1 MKLLNRM
8 KRSAKKT
15 FTSFLALL
23 TMTSVVSLPS
33 AVTAVHAD
41 GGLDVNTA
49 IANYITVSSSGS
61 HYSFDGGNNFD
72 VIMTGSKAQLD
83 SVGLDCT
90 SGAVAI
96 VAHALR
102 DAGADPYAYF
112 GMLNG
117 VLNTVY
123 PPSLRSYFENHEKWS
138 TVANSPVDASALLP
152 GDILI
157 YGTSGNGHMA
167 VYTGGG
173 QMFDFR
179 SNGHGSSGNYRGFAN
194 YSEYKTTMA
203 SSSGTG
209 RNVLSG
215 VYRAN
220 VDKNV
225 SINLTKVSANTS
237 ITDGLVNAYS
247 LAGAEYGIYSDAAA
261 TNQIGT
267 ITTGADGKG
276 SVNVKVGFSTSTLY
290 YKETKAPK
298 GYCLDATVR
307 PFSFSGTS
315 ASINVSDM
323 PGNDPLRIV
332 LTKNNEM
339 TNGDN
344 PASLAGAQFTVRYYD
359 VDPSNDYTVDQLN
372 AINAT
377 RTWVIETKE
386 TTTSSGK
393 TIYRASLDDKHKVDG
408 DDLYKTKSG
417 IPTIPVG
424 VITVEET
431 KAPDVTYTDEDG
443 NEQLVYTLNN
453 KTLNGNT
460 VLGQQNGKV
469 VMKIS
474 GDGINFNLQ
483 GGNDYTISEIP
494 KKGGFYT
501 SKIDAETGKAEPQG
515 NGSLDGA
522 SYEVIN
528 DNDYQVGTAQVAAA
542 AKGERVWS
550 FTTSNGGVYS
560 SPLDALQVG
569 HYIVRETDP
578 STGYL
583 VAGTT
588 EREMTV
594 NENRQTFL
602 SGDKAFTEQTIR
614 GGFKFQKNDTD
625 TATYPQ
631 GNTNLQAT
639 LKLINTSAN
648 PVWVDSNGDGQF
660 SEEEY
665 FANGEAIKL
674 PQSFV
679 TAGTANTNDATF
691 TTTEDGYFETVT
703 NALPFGS
710 YKIVE
715 VTAPTGFAMDGDS
728 VTETSFDVVNDGEL
742 VDKRFDIKND
752 VFTGKFDVQK
762 MLTSSN
768 NGHSTTM
775 KPEANVEFTAF
786 LKATVDEKFSGDYKL
801 AYETVFGQKP
811 NVEGNATPDDSQTIY
826 DADGNILFTTKEYDV
841 VTTNESGMAYSRD
854 LAYGEYY
861 IFQSS
866 HADGVLDYEGNVSSY
881 DGAIFNVT
889 EENQPTK
896 HFYVANN
903 HQLYILKMNKVSDQT
918 GEKIELNN
926 AVFKIKDSNGNYV
939 KQKIGNK
946 VYDQFSTTTRKM
958 IVDTADG
965 EKVTVDAGTF
975 VTESPSEN
983 DAAKAYT
990 ALGVEAGTYYI
1001 TEVKT
1006 PAGFTTL
1013 KEPIEVVAKESAIT
1027 EVDQDGTNYVE
1038 VEVPETQI
1046 TGKLV
1051 IKKSLEKWEKA
1062 DKTFVNHDDLSG
1074 IGFTLTAKED
1084 IIDPADGSVLV
1095 KAGEQA
1101 VRLTRD
1107 RNNPYEKV
1115 NEIFVDAEGNATVTN
1130 LPLGKYTLTET
1141 TVPDGIV
1148 KSEPK
1153 DIEFAQEKDNVE
1165 KAEYEVT
1172 EEINNKVTKVT
1183 VKKTDVAG
1191 AEIAGAKMSVSDK
1204 KTGATVAEWTSEE
1217 GKYFNIE
1224 GLTIGKTYT
1233 LNEDL
1238 SPLGFVKA
1246 SSIDF
1251 TVDETGAVTEQ
1262 TMIDKILTVRKV
1274 DMCGS
1279 NVEGAQITIYNTD
1292 EEGSKIEDSIVD
1304 QWTTEKGKHHDAN
1317 NLEVG
1322 KTYVASE
1329 TAVPAGYAK
1338 APDYKFTVAD
1348 DKKNQ
1353 TETIYNKQVT
1363 ISKVDAGGK
1372 EVEGAKLTLTDKET
1386 GETVD
1391 QWISTNKTHYPTG
1404 TEIGKTYILTEDTAP
1419 LGYIKSSQVEFTVTD
1434 NGIDQKITMVDEITR
1449 VAKTD
1454 ENGNYVKG
1462 ATLQAVAEDGTVV
1475 DEWVSGSHIVDI
1487 AEADAAKLEGG
1498 ETVTY
1503 ESEDGTVTKIIPVA
1517 KVTENDDEDA
1527 KVVNGS
1533 TDADKEKACEVKT
1546 DEDKGN
1552 TDQDSA
1558 DSEKKE
1564 YTYTAQITK
1573 KDGTTGYYDVDL
1585 NGDETTHR
1593 VSNLNGSSSYTIREV
1608 KTVDG
1613 YYYFEDITTDTTED
1627 GKNQSVTAIDNSI
1640 NYQIAKVDDNGDYV
1654 QGVTL
1659 KLTDITD
1666 ADNPV
1671 KVELPNN
1678 GVTTEKPFDL
1688 NEHQMTAEHTY
1699 ELVESEYV
1707 GGVYKATKMIFTV
1720 PKYGTSEVTTIT
1732 MEDTLTNVSVS
1743 KVDNHGERV
1752 KGAKMSILEGTV
1764 NEEGKVVPAVDENGN
1779 EKAPVYTFTTTD
1791 KATDIS
1797 KYVKGSNEE
1806 SGDVWYVLREDEAPF
1821 GFEKMADQPFK
1832 VTGTNEEHQILVA
1845 VDKRKEYYVS
1855 AVKVDKQNESKLL
1868 KGAELTL
1875 YTKDGKVAK
1884 EVSGKEAK
1892 GLTDGKGNITWR
1904 VEYNGDGTADTLEGY
1919 YVMETKAPQGYKL
1932 NTDKHYVKLSEDYD
1946 FANNNPVKIIVR
1958 DTLLPAVAK
1967 TGDFSNPLLWTG
1979 IFTVAV
1985 AGIFLAV
1992 RARRN
1997 KA

>member
-23 TMTSVVSLPS
+23 TMTSVISLPS

-61 HYSFDGGNNFD
+61 HYSFNGGNNFD

-90 SGAVAI
+90 AGAVAI

-179 SNGHGSSGNYRGFAN
+179 SNGHGYNGNYRGFAN

-209 RNVLSG
+209 SNVLSG

-261 TNQIGT
+261 TNQIGK

-315 ASINVSDM
+315 ASIDVSDM

-393 TIYRASLDDKHKVDG
+393 TIYRASLDDKHKADG

-602 SGDKAFTEQTIR
+602 SGDKTFTEQTIR

-639 LKLINTSAN
+639 LKLINTSVN

-660 SEEEY
+660 SEDEY

-691 TTTEDGYFETVT
+691 TTTTDGYFETVT

-728 VTETSFDVVNDGEL
+728 VTETTFDVTNDGEL

-786 LKATVDEKFSGDYKL
+786 LKATVDEKFGGDYKL

-811 NVEGNATPDDSQTIY
+811 NIEGNPTPDDSQTIY

-854 LAYGEYY
+854 LAYGKYY

-1062 DKTFVNHDDLSG
+1062 DKTFINHDDLSG

-1101 VRLTRD
+1101 VRLTGD

-1172 EEINNKVTKVT
+1172 EEIYNKVTKVT

-1191 AEIAGAKMSVSDK
+1191 AEIAGAKMSVTDK
-1204 KTGATVAEWTSEE
+1204 ETGATVVEWTSEE
-1217 GKYFNIE
+1217 GKDFNIE

-1292 EEGSKIEDSIVD
+1292 EEENKIEDSIVD

-1391 QWISTNKTHYPTG
+1391 QWISTNETHYPTG
-1404 TEIGKTYILTEDTAP
+1404 IEIGKTYILTEDTAP
-1419 LGYIKSSQVEFTVTD
+1419 LGYIKSTQVEFTVTD

-1449 VAKTD
+1449 VSKTD

-1517 KVTENDDEDA
+1517 KVTESDDDDA

-1546 DEDKGN
+1546 DEDKGD
-1552 TDQDSA
+1552 TDHDGA
-1558 DSEKKE
+1558 DSDKKE

-1573 KDGTTGYYDVDL
+1573 TDGTTSYYDVDL

-1627 GKNQSVTAIDNSI
+1627 GKNQSVTAVDNSI

-1666 ADNPV
+1666 AENPIE
-1671 KVELPNN
+1671 VELPNN
-1678 GVTTEKPFDL
+1678 GVTTNEPFKLDKKL
-1688 NEHQMTAEHTY
+1688 IAEHTY

-1707 GGVYKATKMIFTV
+1707 AGVYKATKMEFTV
-1720 PKYGTSEVTTIT
+1720 TKYGTGEVTTIT
-1732 MEDTLTNVSVS
+1732 MMDETTNISVK
-1743 KVDNHGERV
+1743 KVDNYGKPVAGALMQILIPETEEVVYEFTSTDDEHG
-1752 KGAKMSILEGTV
+1752 
-1764 NEEGKVVPAVDENGN
+1764 
-1779 EKAPVYTFTTTD
+1779 
-1791 KATDIS
+1791 TDIS
-1797 KYVKGSNEE
+1797 KYVKGGER
-1806 SGDVWYVLREDEAPF
+1806 YILRESEAPF
-1821 GFEKMADQPFK
+1821 GFNTFEDIEFTVSGKQ
-1832 VTGTNEEHQILVA
+1832 NEAQVLIA
-1845 VDKRKEYYVS
+1845 TDARKTYYVS
-1855 AVKVDKQNESKLL
+1855 AKKVDAQNTSKTL
-1868 KGAELTL
+1868 KGAEITL
-1875 YTKDGKVAK
+1875 FNADNTVAK
-1884 EVSGKEAK
+1884 DVNGKECI
-1892 GLTDGKGNITWR
+1892 GTTDKNGVITWN
-1904 VEYNGDGTADTLEGY
+1904 VEFNGDNGGY
-1919 YVMETKAPQGYKL
+1919 YVKETGAPTGYRINNNK
-1932 NTDKHYVKLSEDYD
+1932 YAVELSEDYD
-1946 FANNNPVKIIVR
+1946 FAQNNPVIIVVN
-1958 DTLLPAVAK
+1958 DEALPAVK
-1967 TGDFSNPLLWTG
+1967 TGVGAPFIAGG
-1979 IFTVAV
+1979 IFVFAIGLLFILNKKKKKSVAE
-1985 AGIFLAV
+1985 
-1992 RARRN
+1992 
-1997 KA
+1997 

>member
-61 HYSFDGGNNFD
+61 HYSFNGGNNFD

-83 SVGLDCT
+83 QVGLDCT
-90 SGAVAI
+90 AGAVAI
-96 VAHALR
+96 VAHALH

-179 SNGHGSSGNYRGFAN
+179 SNGHGYNGNYRGFAN
-194 YSEYKTTMA
+194 YSEYKTAMA

-247 LAGAEYGIYSDAAA
+247 LAGAEYGIYSDAVA
-261 TNQIGT
+261 TNQIGK

-298 GYCLDATVR
+298 GYCLDTTVR
-307 PFSFSGTS
+307 PFSFSGTT

-323 PGNDPLRIV
+323 PGNDPLAIS
-332 LTKNNEM
+332 LKKNNAM
-339 TNGDN
+339 TNGDD
-344 PASLAGAQFTVRYYD
+344 PASLAGAQFTIKYYD
-359 VDPSNDYTVDQLN
+359 LDTSNNYTADQLN
-372 AINAT
+372 GINAT
-377 RTWVIETKE
+377 RTWVIETQKVGSVYY
-386 TTTSSGK
+386 T
-393 TIYRASLDDKHKVDG
+393 RLADKYLVAGSDA
-408 DDLYKTKSG
+408 LYKDG
-417 IPTIPVG
+417 NIPTIPVG

-431 KAPDVTYTDEDG
+431 KAPNITYTDENG

-453 KTLNGNT
+453 KTLDAGENEVLSSNGI
-460 VLGQQNGKV
+460 V
-469 VMKIS
+469 VMKVTS
-474 GDGINFNLQ
+474 VQDNFSLI

-528 DNDYQVGTAQVAAA
+528 DNDYQVGTVQVASA
-542 AKGERVWS
+542 AKGEKVWS

-602 SGDKAFTEQTIR
+602 SGDKTFTEQPVR

-660 SEEEY
+660 SEDEY
-665 FANGEAIKL
+665 FANGETIKL

-691 TTTEDGYFETVT
+691 TTTTDGYFETVT

-728 VTETSFDVVNDGEL
+728 VTETTFDVTNDGEL
-742 VDKRFDIKND
+742 VNKRFDIKND
-752 VFTGKFDVQK
+752 VFTGKLDVQK

-786 LKATVDEKFSGDYKL
+786 LKATVDEKFGGDYKL

-811 NVEGNATPDDSQTIY
+811 NVEGNPTPDDSQTIY
-826 DADGNILFTTKEYDV
+826 DADGNILFTVKEYDV
-841 VTTNESGMAYSRD
+841 LTTNESGMAYSRD

-1101 VRLTRD
+1101 VRLTGD

-1115 NEIFVDAEGNATVTN
+1115 NEIFVDADGNATVTN

-1148 KSEPK
+1148 KSGPK
-1153 DIEFAQEKDNVE
+1153 DIEFAQKKDNVE

-1191 AEIAGAKMSVSDK
+1191 AEIAGAKMSVTDK
-1204 KTGATVAEWTSEE
+1204 ETGATVVEWTSEK
-1217 GKYFNIE
+1217 GKDFNIE
-1224 GLTIGKTYT
+1224 GLTIGKIYT

-1279 NVEGAQITIYNTD
+1279 NVEGAQFTIYNTD
-1292 EEGSKIEDSIVD
+1292 EEGSKIEDSILD

-1329 TAVPAGYAK
+1329 TVVPAGYAK
-1338 APDYKFTVAD
+1338 ARDYKFTVAD

-1372 EVEGAKLTLTDKET
+1372 EVEGAELTLTDKET
-1386 GETVD
+1386 GEIVD

-1404 TEIGKTYILTEDTAP
+1404 IEIGKTYILTEDTAP
-1419 LGYIKSSQVEFTVTD
+1419 LGYIKSTQVEFTVTD

-1462 ATLQAVAEDGTVV
+1462 AALQAVAEDGTVV

-1487 AEADAAKLEGG
+1487 AEADATKLEGG

-1503 ESEDGTVTKIIPVA
+1503 KSEDGTVTKIIPVA

-1627 GKNQSVTAIDNSI
+1627 GKNQSVTAVDNSI

-1659 KLTDITD
+1659 ELTDITD

-1678 GVTTEKPFDL
+1678 GITTNEPFKLDKKL
-1688 NEHQMTAEHTY
+1688 IAEHTY

-1707 GGVYKATKMIFTV
+1707 AGVYKATNITFTV

-1732 MEDTLTNVSVS
+1732 MMDETTNISVK
-1743 KVDNHGERV
+1743 KVDNYGKPVAGALMQILIPETEEVVYEFTSTDDEHG
-1752 KGAKMSILEGTV
+1752 
-1764 NEEGKVVPAVDENGN
+1764 
-1779 EKAPVYTFTTTD
+1779 
-1791 KATDIS
+1791 TDIS
-1797 KYVKGSNEE
+1797 KYVKGGER
-1806 SGDVWYVLREDEAPF
+1806 YILRESEAPF
-1821 GFEKMADQPFK
+1821 GFNTFEDIEFTVSGKQ
-1832 VTGTNEEHQILVA
+1832 NEAQALIA
-1845 VDKRKEYYVS
+1845 TDARKTYYVS
-1855 AVKVDKQNESKLL
+1855 AKKVDAQNTSKTL
-1868 KGAELTL
+1868 KGAEITL
-1875 YTKDGKVAK
+1875 FNADNTVAK
-1884 EVSGKEAK
+1884 DVNGKECV
-1892 GLTDGKGNITWR
+1892 GTTDENGVITWN
-1904 VEYNGDGTADTLEGY
+1904 VEFNGDNGGY
-1919 YVMETKAPQGYKL
+1919 YVKETGAPAGYRINNNK
-1932 NTDKHYVKLSEDYD
+1932 YAVELSEDYD
-1946 FANNNPVKIIVR
+1946 FAQNNPVIIVVN
-1958 DTLLPAVAK
+1958 DEALPAVK
-1967 TGDFSNPLLWTG
+1967 TGVGAPFIAGG
-1979 IFTVAV
+1979 IFVFAIGLLFILNRKKKKSVAE
-1985 AGIFLAV
+1985 
-1992 RARRN
+1992 
-1997 KA
+1997 

>member
-23 TMTSVVSLPS
+23 TMTSVISLPS

-49 IANYITVSSSGS
+49 IANYITVSSSSS

-72 VIMTGSKAQLD
+72 VLMTGTKAQLD

-90 SGAVAI
+90 AGAVAI

-112 GMLNG
+112 DMLNG

-123 PPSLRSYFENHEKWS
+123 PPSLRSYFENHGKWS
-138 TVANSPVDASALLP
+138 TVANGPVDASALLP
-152 GDILI
+152 GDLLI

-194 YSEYKTTMA
+194 YSEYKTAMA

-220 VDKNV
+220 VDKNI

-261 TNQIGT
+261 TNQIGK

-276 SVNVKVGFSTSTLY
+276 SANVKVGFSTSTLY

-315 ASINVSDM
+315 ASINVSDI
-323 PGNDPLRIV
+323 PGNDPLVIT
-332 LTKNNEM
+332 LTKNNAM
-339 TNGDN
+339 TNGDT
-344 PASLAGAQFTVRYYD
+344 PASLAGAQFTIKYYD
-359 VDPSNDYTVDQLN
+359 LDPVTNYTADQLKGLN
-372 AINAT
+372 AV
-377 RTWVIETKE
+377 RTWIIETKE
-386 TTTSSGK
+386 VSGK
-393 TIYRASLDDKHKVDG
+393 FITRLADKYLVEGSDP
-408 DDLYKTKSG
+408 LYKLG
-417 IPTIPVG
+417 NIPTIPVG

-431 KAPDVTYTDEDG
+431 KAPDITFTDEDG

-453 KTLNGNT
+453 KTLDGNGAEITSFNGT
-460 VLGQQNGKV
+460 VVYKITGNNGLNYGLV
-469 VMKIS
+469 
-474 GDGINFNLQ
+474 

-550 FTTSNGGVYS
+550 FITSNGGVYS

-602 SGDKAFTEQTIR
+602 SGDKTFTEQTIR

-625 TATYPQ
+625 TVTYPQ

-639 LKLINTSAN
+639 LKLINTSVN

-660 SEEEY
+660 SEDEY

-691 TTTEDGYFETVT
+691 TTTTDGYFETVT

-728 VTETSFDVVNDGEL
+728 VTETTFDVTNDGEL

-786 LKATVDEKFSGDYKL
+786 LKTTVDEKFGGDYKL

-811 NVEGNATPDDSQTIY
+811 NVEGNPTPDDSQTIY

-1084 IIDPADGSVLV
+1084 IIAPADGSVLV

-1101 VRLTRD
+1101 VRLTGD

-1115 NEIFVDAEGNATVTN
+1115 KEIFVDAEGNATVTN

-1148 KSEPK
+1148 KSGPK

-1191 AEIAGAKMSVSDK
+1191 AEIAGAKMSVTDK
-1204 KTGATVAEWTSEE
+1204 KTGATVVEWTSEE
-1217 GKYFNIE
+1217 GKDFNIE
-1224 GLTIGKTYT
+1224 GLTIGKNYT

-1238 SPLGFVKA
+1238 SPLGFVKV

-1279 NVEGAQITIYNTD
+1279 NVEGAQFTIYNTD

-1329 TAVPAGYAK
+1329 TVVPAGYAK
-1338 APDYKFTVAD
+1338 ARDYKFTVAD

-1372 EVEGAKLTLTDKET
+1372 EVEGAKLILTDKET
-1386 GETVD
+1386 GEIVD

-1404 TEIGKTYILTEDTAP
+1404 IEIGKTYILTEDTAP
-1419 LGYIKSSQVEFTVTD
+1419 LGYIKSTQVEFTVTD

-1517 KVTENDDEDA
+1517 KVTESDDDDA

-1533 TDADKEKACEVKT
+1533 TDADKEE
-1546 DEDKGN
+1546 
-1552 TDQDSA
+1552 
-1558 DSEKKE
+1558 
-1564 YTYTAQITK
+1564 
-1573 KDGTTGYYDVDL
+1573 
-1585 NGDETTHR
+1585 
-1593 VSNLNGSSSYTIREV
+1593 
-1608 KTVDG
+1608 
-1613 YYYFEDITTDTTED
+1613 
-1627 GKNQSVTAIDNSI
+1627 
-1640 NYQIAKVDDNGDYV
+1640 
-1654 QGVTL
+1654 
-1659 KLTDITD
+1659 
-1666 ADNPV
+1666 
-1671 KVELPNN
+1671 
-1678 GVTTEKPFDL
+1678 
-1688 NEHQMTAEHTY
+1688 
-1699 ELVESEYV
+1699 
-1707 GGVYKATKMIFTV
+1707 KAT
-1720 PKYGTSEVTTIT
+1720 TI
-1732 MEDTLTNVSVS
+1732 EDLDTLHIRT
-1743 KVDNHGERV
+1743 R
-1752 KGAKMSILEGTV
+1752 
-1764 NEEGKVVPAVDENGN
+1764 
-1779 EKAPVYTFTTTD
+1779 
-1791 KATDIS
+1791 
-1797 KYVKGSNEE
+1797 
-1806 SGDVWYVLREDEAPF
+1806 
-1821 GFEKMADQPFK
+1821 
-1832 VTGTNEEHQILVA
+1832 
-1845 VDKRKEYYVS
+1845 
-1855 AVKVDKQNESKLL
+1855 
-1868 KGAELTL
+1868 
-1875 YTKDGKVAK
+1875 
-1884 EVSGKEAK
+1884 
-1892 GLTDGKGNITWR
+1892 
-1904 VEYNGDGTADTLEGY
+1904 
-1919 YVMETKAPQGYKL
+1919 
-1932 NTDKHYVKLSEDYD
+1932 
-1946 FANNNPVKIIVR
+1946 
-1958 DTLLPAVAK
+1958 
-1967 TGDFSNPLLWTG
+1967 
-1979 IFTVAV
+1979 
-1985 AGIFLAV
+1985 
-1992 RARRN
+1992 
-1997 KA
+1997 

>member
-23 TMTSVVSLPS
+23 TMTSVISLPS

-49 IANYITVSSSGS
+49 IANYITVSSNGS
-61 HYSFDGGNNFD
+61 HYSFNGGHNFD

-83 SVGLDCT
+83 QVGLDCT
-90 SGAVAI
+90 AGAVAI
-96 VAHALR
+96 VAHALH

-112 GMLNG
+112 DMLNG

-123 PPSLRSYFENHEKWS
+123 PPSLRSYFENHGKWS
-138 TVANSPVDASALLP
+138 TVANGPVDASALLP

-194 YSEYKTTMA
+194 YSEYKTAMA

-237 ITDGLVNAYS
+237 ITDGLVNTYS

-276 SVNVKVGFSTSTLY
+276 SVNVKVGFSTNTLY

-298 GYCLDATVR
+298 GYCLDSTVR

-323 PGNDPLRIV
+323 PGSDPFSISLK
-332 LTKNNEM
+332 KNNAM
-339 TNGDN
+339 TDGSD
-344 PASLAGAQFTVRYYD
+344 PASLAGAQFTIKYYD
-359 VDPSNDYTVDQLN
+359 LDPSNDYTAEQLSG
-372 AINAT
+372 INAK
-377 RTWVIETKE
+377 RTWVIETKFINN
-386 TTTSSGK
+386 G
-393 TIYRASLDDKHKVDG
+393 YRARLQDDFLVAG
-408 DDLYKTKSG
+408 SSELFRNIAG
-417 IPTIPVG
+417 VPTIPTG

-431 KAPDVTYTDEDG
+431 KAPDITYTDENG

-453 KTLNGNT
+453 KTLNSSGNEI
-460 VLGQQNGKV
+460 LGTNGVV

-474 GDGINFNLQ
+474 ADASQSSYYLV

-528 DNDYQVGTAQVAAA
+528 DNDYQVGTAQVASA

-583 VAGTT
+583 VAGTI

-602 SGDKAFTEQTIR
+602 SGDKTFTEQTIR

-639 LKLINTSAN
+639 LKLINTSVN
-648 PVWVDSNGDGQF
+648 PVWLDSNGDGQF
-660 SEEEY
+660 SEDEY
-665 FANGEAIKL
+665 FANEEAIKL

-691 TTTEDGYFETVT
+691 TTTTDGYFETVT

-728 VTETSFDVVNDGEL
+728 VTETTFDVTNDGEL
-742 VDKRFDIKND
+742 VDKRFDIKNN

-786 LKATVDEKFSGDYKL
+786 LKATVDEKFGGDYKL

-811 NVEGNATPDDSQTIY
+811 NVEGNPTPDDSQTIY

-990 ALGVEAGTYYI
+990 ALGAEAGTYYI

-1101 VRLTRD
+1101 VRLTGD

-1148 KSEPK
+1148 KSGPK

-1183 VKKTDVAG
+1183 VKKTDVVG
-1191 AEIAGAKMSVSDK
+1191 AEIAGAKMSVTDK
-1204 KTGATVAEWTSEE
+1204 KTGATVVEWTSEE
-1217 GKYFNIE
+1217 GKDFNIE
-1224 GLTIGKTYT
+1224 GLTIGKNYT

-1279 NVEGAQITIYNTD
+1279 NVEGAQFTIYNTD

-1329 TAVPAGYAK
+1329 TVVPAGYAK

-1386 GETVD
+1386 GKIVD

-1404 TEIGKTYILTEDTAP
+1404 IEIGKTYILTEDTAP
-1419 LGYIKSSQVEFTVTD
+1419 LGYIKSTQVEFTVTD

-1475 DEWVSGSHIVDI
+1475 DEWVSGSHIVGI
-1487 AEADAAKLEGG
+1487 AEADATKLEGG

-1503 ESEDGTVTKIIPVA
+1503 ESEDGTVTKIIPVV
-1517 KVTENDDEDA
+1517 KVTQSDDDDA

-1546 DEDKGN
+1546 DEDKGD
-1552 TDQDSA
+1552 TDHDSA
-1558 DSEKKE
+1558 DSDKKE

-1573 KDGTTGYYDVDL
+1573 TDGTISYYDVDL

-1627 GKNQSVTAIDNSI
+1627 GKNQSVTAVDNSI
-1640 NYQIAKVDDNGDYV
+1640 NYQIAKVDDNGEYV

-1666 ADNPV
+1666 AENPV
-1671 KVELPNN
+1671 EVELPNN
-1678 GVTTEKPFDL
+1678 GITTNEPFKLDKKL
-1688 NEHQMTAEHTY
+1688 IAEHTY

-1707 GGVYKATKMIFTV
+1707 TGVYKATNITFTV

-1732 MEDTLTNVSVS
+1732 MMDETTNITVK
-1743 KVDNHGERV
+1743 KVDNYGKPVAGALMQILVPETEEVVYEFTSTDDEHG
-1752 KGAKMSILEGTV
+1752 S
-1764 NEEGKVVPAVDENGN
+1764 
-1779 EKAPVYTFTTTD
+1779 
-1791 KATDIS
+1791 DIS
-1797 KYVKGSNEE
+1797 KYVKGGER
-1806 SGDVWYVLREDEAPF
+1806 YILRESEAPF
-1821 GFEKMADQPFK
+1821 GFNTFEDIEFTVSGKK
-1832 VTGTNEEHQILVA
+1832 NEAQVLIATDV
-1845 VDKRKEYYVS
+1845 RKTYYVS
-1855 AVKVDKQNESKLL
+1855 AKKVDAQNTSKTL
-1868 KGAELTL
+1868 KGAEITL
-1875 YTKDGKVAK
+1875 FNADNTVTKDVN
-1884 EVSGKEAK
+1884 GKECV
-1892 GLTDGKGNITWR
+1892 GTTDENGVITWN
-1904 VEYNGDGTADTLEGY
+1904 VEFNGDNGGY
-1919 YVMETKAPQGYKL
+1919 YVKETGAPAGYRINNNK
-1932 NTDKHYVKLSEDYD
+1932 YAVELSEDYD
-1946 FANNNPVKIIVR
+1946 FAQNNPVIIVVN
-1958 DTLLPAVAK
+1958 DEALPAVK
-1967 TGDFSNPLLWTG
+1967 TGVGAPFIAGG
-1979 IFTVAV
+1979 IFVFAIGLLFILNRKKKKSVAE
-1985 AGIFLAV
+1985 
-1992 RARRN
+1992 
-1997 KA
+1997 

>member
-23 TMTSVVSLPS
+23 TMTSVISLPS

-138 TVANSPVDASALLP
+138 IVANSPVDASALLP

-209 RNVLSG
+209 SNVLSG

-393 TIYRASLDDKHKVDG
+393 TVYRASLDDKHKVDG

-474 GDGINFNLQ
+474 GDGIYFNLQ

-602 SGDKAFTEQTIR
+602 SGDKTFTEQTIR

-631 GNTNLQAT
+631 GNTNLQAI
-639 LKLINTSAN
+639 LKLINTSVN

-660 SEEEY
+660 SEDEY
-665 FANGEAIKL
+665 FANGEAIKF

-691 TTTEDGYFETVT
+691 TTTTDGYFETVT
-703 NALPFGS
+703 NALPLGS

-728 VTETSFDVVNDGEL
+728 VTETTFDVTNDGEL

-786 LKATVDEKFSGDYKL
+786 LKATVDEKFGGDYKL

-811 NVEGNATPDDSQTIY
+811 NVEGNPTPDDSQTIY

-1101 VRLTRD
+1101 VRLTGD

-1153 DIEFAQEKDNVE
+1153 DIEFVQEKDNVE

-1204 KTGATVAEWTSEE
+1204 KTGATVVEWTSEE
-1217 GKYFNIE
+1217 GKDFNIE
-1224 GLTIGKTYT
+1224 GLT
-1233 LNEDL
+1233 
-1238 SPLGFVKA
+1238 
-1246 SSIDF
+1246 
-1251 TVDETGAVTEQ
+1251 
-1262 TMIDKILTVRKV
+1262 
-1274 DMCGS
+1274 
-1279 NVEGAQITIYNTD
+1279 
-1292 EEGSKIEDSIVD
+1292 
-1304 QWTTEKGKHHDAN
+1304 
-1317 NLEVG
+1317 
-1322 KTYVASE
+1322 
-1329 TAVPAGYAK
+1329 
-1338 APDYKFTVAD
+1338 
-1348 DKKNQ
+1348 
-1353 TETIYNKQVT
+1353 
-1363 ISKVDAGGK
+1363 
-1372 EVEGAKLTLTDKET
+1372 
-1386 GETVD
+1386 
-1391 QWISTNKTHYPTG
+1391 
-1404 TEIGKTYILTEDTAP
+1404 IGKTYILTEDTAP
-1419 LGYIKSSQVEFTVTD
+1419 LGYIKSTQVEFTVTD

-1517 KVTENDDEDA
+1517 KVTESDDDDA

-1546 DEDKGN
+1546 DEDKGD
-1552 TDQDSA
+1552 TDHDGA
-1558 DSEKKE
+1558 DSDKKE
-1564 YTYTAQITK
+1564 YSYTAQITK
-1573 KDGTTGYYDVDL
+1573 TDGTISYYDVDL

-1640 NYQIAKVDDNGDYV
+1640 NYQIAKVDDNGNYV

-1666 ADNPV
+1666 AENPV
-1671 KVELPNN
+1671 EVELPNN

-1707 GGVYKATKMIFTV
+1707 GGVYKATKMEFTV
-1720 PKYGTSEVTTIT
+1720 PKYGTSKVTTIT

-1779 EKAPVYTFTTTD
+1779 EKAVYTFTTTE

-1997 KA
+1997 RA

>member
-23 TMTSVVSLPS
+23 TMTSVISLPS

-49 IANYITVSSSGS
+49 IANYITVSSSSS

-72 VIMTGSKAQLD
+72 VLMTGTKAQLD

-90 SGAVAI
+90 AGAVAI

-112 GMLNG
+112 DMLNG

-123 PPSLRSYFENHEKWS
+123 PPSLRSYFENHGKWS
-138 TVANSPVDASALLP
+138 TVANGPVDASALLP
-152 GDILI
+152 GDLLI

-194 YSEYKTTMA
+194 YSEYKTAMA

-261 TNQIGT
+261 TNQIGK

-276 SVNVKVGFSTSTLY
+276 SANVKVGFSTSTLY

-315 ASINVSDM
+315 ASINVSDI
-323 PGNDPLRIV
+323 PGNDPLVIT
-332 LTKNNEM
+332 LTKNNAM
-339 TNGDN
+339 TNGDT
-344 PASLAGAQFTVRYYD
+344 PASLAGAQFTIKYYD
-359 VDPSNDYTVDQLN
+359 LDPVTNYTADQLKGLN
-372 AINAT
+372 AV
-377 RTWVIETKE
+377 RTWIIETKE
-386 TTTSSGK
+386 VSGK
-393 TIYRASLDDKHKVDG
+393 FITRLADKYLVEGSDP
-408 DDLYKTKSG
+408 LYKLG
-417 IPTIPVG
+417 NIPTIPVG

-431 KAPDVTYTDEDG
+431 KAPDITFTDEDG

-453 KTLNGNT
+453 KTLDGNGAEITSFNGT
-460 VLGQQNGKV
+460 VVYKITGNNGLNYGLV
-469 VMKIS
+469 
-474 GDGINFNLQ
+474 

-550 FTTSNGGVYS
+550 FITSNGGVYS

-602 SGDKAFTEQTIR
+602 SGDKTFTEQTIR

-625 TATYPQ
+625 TVTYPQ

-639 LKLINTSAN
+639 LKLINTSVN

-660 SEEEY
+660 SEDEY

-691 TTTEDGYFETVT
+691 TTTTDGYFETVT

-728 VTETSFDVVNDGEL
+728 VTETTFDVTNDGEL

-786 LKATVDEKFSGDYKL
+786 LKTTVDEKFGGDYKL

-811 NVEGNATPDDSQTIY
+811 NVEGNPTPDDSQTIY

-1084 IIDPADGSVLV
+1084 IIAPADGSVLV

-1101 VRLTRD
+1101 VRLTGD

-1115 NEIFVDAEGNATVTN
+1115 KEIFVAAEGNATVTN

-1148 KSEPK
+1148 KSGPK

-1191 AEIAGAKMSVSDK
+1191 AEIAGAKMSVTDK
-1204 KTGATVAEWTSEE
+1204 KTGATVVEWTSEE
-1217 GKYFNIE
+1217 GKDFNIE
-1224 GLTIGKTYT
+1224 GLTIGKNYT

-1238 SPLGFVKA
+1238 SPLGFVKV

-1279 NVEGAQITIYNTD
+1279 NVEGAQFTIYNTD

-1329 TAVPAGYAK
+1329 TVVPAGYAK
-1338 APDYKFTVAD
+1338 ARDYKFTVAD

-1353 TETIYNKQVT
+1353 TKTIYNKQVT

-1372 EVEGAKLTLTDKET
+1372 EVEGAKLILTDKET
-1386 GETVD
+1386 GEIVD

-1404 TEIGKTYILTEDTAP
+1404 IEIGKTYILTEDTAP
-1419 LGYIKSSQVEFTVTD
+1419 LGYIKSTQVEFTVTD

-1517 KVTENDDEDA
+1517 KVTESDDDDA

-1546 DEDKGN
+1546 DEDKGD
-1552 TDQDSA
+1552 TDHDGA
-1558 DSEKKE
+1558 DSDKKE

-1573 KDGTTGYYDVDL
+1573 TDGTTSYYDVDL

-1627 GKNQSVTAIDNSI
+1627 GKNQSVTAVDNSI

-1666 ADNPV
+1666 AENPV
-1671 KVELPNN
+1671 EVELPNN
-1678 GVTTEKPFDL
+1678 GITTNEPFKLDKKL
-1688 NEHQMTAEHTY
+1688 IAEHTY

-1707 GGVYKATKMIFTV
+1707 AGVYKATNITFTV

-1732 MEDTLTNVSVS
+1732 MMDETTNITVK
-1743 KVDNHGERV
+1743 KVDNYGKPVAGALMQILVPETEEVVYEFTSTDDEHG
-1752 KGAKMSILEGTV
+1752 S
-1764 NEEGKVVPAVDENGN
+1764 
-1779 EKAPVYTFTTTD
+1779 
-1791 KATDIS
+1791 DIS
-1797 KYVKGSNEE
+1797 KYVKGGER
-1806 SGDVWYVLREDEAPF
+1806 YILRESEAPF
-1821 GFEKMADQPFK
+1821 GFNTFEDIEFTVSGKK
-1832 VTGTNEEHQILVA
+1832 NEAQVLIATDV
-1845 VDKRKEYYVS
+1845 RKAYYVS
-1855 AVKVDKQNESKLL
+1855 AKKVDAQNTSKTL
-1868 KGAELTL
+1868 KGAEITL
-1875 YTKDGKVAK
+1875 FNADNTVAK
-1884 EVSGKEAK
+1884 DVNGKECV
-1892 GLTDGKGNITWR
+1892 GTTDENGVITWN
-1904 VEYNGDGTADTLEGY
+1904 VEFNGDNGGY
-1919 YVMETKAPQGYKL
+1919 YVKETGAPAGYRINNNK
-1932 NTDKHYVKLSEDYD
+1932 YAVELSEDYD
-1946 FANNNPVKIIVR
+1946 FAQNNPVIIVVN
-1958 DTLLPAVAK
+1958 DEALPAVK
-1967 TGDFSNPLLWTG
+1967 TGVGAPFIAGG
-1979 IFTVAV
+1979 IFVFAIGLLFILNRKKKKSVAE
-1985 AGIFLAV
+1985 
-1992 RARRN
+1992 
-1997 KA
+1997 

>member
-23 TMTSVVSLPS
+23 TMTSVISLPS

-61 HYSFDGGNNFD
+61 HYSFNGGNNFD
-72 VIMTGSKAQLD
+72 VIMTGSKAELD
-83 SVGLDCT
+83 QVGLDCT
-90 SGAVAI
+90 AGAVAI

-179 SNGHGSSGNYRGFAN
+179 SNGHGYNGNYRGFAN

-209 RNVLSG
+209 SNVLSG

-261 TNQIGT
+261 TNQIGK

-393 TIYRASLDDKHKVDG
+393 TIYRASLDDKHKADG

-602 SGDKAFTEQTIR
+602 SGDKTFTEQTIR

-639 LKLINTSAN
+639 LKLINTSVN

-660 SEEEY
+660 SEDEY

-691 TTTEDGYFETVT
+691 TTTTDGYFETVT

-728 VTETSFDVVNDGEL
+728 VTETTFDVTNDGEL

-775 KPEANVEFTAF
+775 KSEANVEFTAF
-786 LKATVDEKFSGDYKL
+786 LKATVDEKFGGDYKL

-811 NVEGNATPDDSQTIY
+811 NVEGNPTPDDSQTIY

-1101 VRLTRD
+1101 VRLTGD

-1172 EEINNKVTKVT
+1172 EEIHNKVTKVT

-1191 AEIAGAKMSVSDK
+1191 AEIAGAKMSVTDK
-1204 KTGATVAEWTSEE
+1204 ETGATVVEWTSEE
-1217 GKYFNIE
+1217 GKDFNIE

-1404 TEIGKTYILTEDTAP
+1404 IEIGKTYILTEDTAP

-1449 VAKTD
+1449 VSKTD

-1517 KVTENDDEDA
+1517 KVTESDDDDA

-1546 DEDKGN
+1546 DEDKGD
-1552 TDQDSA
+1552 TDHDGA
-1558 DSEKKE
+1558 DSDKKE

-1573 KDGTTGYYDVDL
+1573 TDGTTSYYDVDL

-1627 GKNQSVTAIDNSI
+1627 GKNQSVTAVDNSI

-1666 ADNPV
+1666 AENPIE
-1671 KVELPNN
+1671 VELPNN
-1678 GVTTEKPFDL
+1678 GVTTNEPFKLDKKL
-1688 NEHQMTAEHTY
+1688 IAEHTY

-1707 GGVYKATKMIFTV
+1707 AGVYKATKMEFTV
-1720 PKYGTSEVTTIT
+1720 TKYGTGEVTTIT
-1732 MEDTLTNVSVS
+1732 MMDETTNISVK
-1743 KVDNHGERV
+1743 KVDNYGKPVAGALMQILIPETEEVVYEFTSTDDEHG
-1752 KGAKMSILEGTV
+1752 
-1764 NEEGKVVPAVDENGN
+1764 
-1779 EKAPVYTFTTTD
+1779 
-1791 KATDIS
+1791 TDIS
-1797 KYVKGSNEE
+1797 KYVKGGER
-1806 SGDVWYVLREDEAPF
+1806 YILRESEAPF
-1821 GFEKMADQPFK
+1821 GFNTFEDIEFTVSGKQ
-1832 VTGTNEEHQILVA
+1832 NEAQVLIA
-1845 VDKRKEYYVS
+1845 TDARKTYYVS
-1855 AVKVDKQNESKLL
+1855 AKKVDAQNTSKTL
-1868 KGAELTL
+1868 KGAEITL
-1875 YTKDGKVAK
+1875 FNADNTVAK
-1884 EVSGKEAK
+1884 DVNGKECI
-1892 GLTDGKGNITWR
+1892 GTTDKNGVITWN
-1904 VEYNGDGTADTLEGY
+1904 VEFNGDNGGY
-1919 YVMETKAPQGYKL
+1919 YVKETGAPTGYRINNNK
-1932 NTDKHYVKLSEDYD
+1932 YAVELSEDYD
-1946 FANNNPVKIIVR
+1946 FAQNNPVIIVVN
-1958 DTLLPAVAK
+1958 DEALPAVK
-1967 TGDFSNPLLWTG
+1967 TGVGAPFIAGG
-1979 IFTVAV
+1979 IFVFAIGLLFILNKKKKKSVAE
-1985 AGIFLAV
+1985 
-1992 RARRN
+1992 
-1997 KA
+1997 

>member
-23 TMTSVVSLPS
+23 TMTSVISLPS

-72 VIMTGSKAQLD
+72 VLMTGTKAQLD

-90 SGAVAI
+90 AGAVAI

-112 GMLNG
+112 DMLNG

-123 PPSLRSYFENHEKWS
+123 PPSLRSYFENHGKWS
-138 TVANSPVDASALLP
+138 TVANGPVDASALLP
-152 GDILI
+152 GDLLI

-194 YSEYKTTMA
+194 YSEYKTAMA

-261 TNQIGT
+261 TNQIGK

-276 SVNVKVGFSTSTLY
+276 SANVKVGFSTSTLY

-298 GYCLDATVR
+298 GYCLDTTVR
-307 PFSFSGTS
+307 PFSFSGTT

-323 PGNDPLRIV
+323 PGNDPLIIT
-332 LTKNNEM
+332 LTKNNAM
-339 TNGDN
+339 TTGDD
-344 PASLAGAQFTVRYYD
+344 PASLSGAQFTVKYYD
-359 VDPSNDYTVDQLN
+359 LDPSNNYTADQLN
-372 AINAT
+372 GINAT
-377 RTWVIETKE
+377 RTWIIETK
-386 TTTSSGK
+386 
-393 TIYRASLDDKHKVDG
+393 KVGNKYVARLADSYLVNG
-408 DDLYKTKSG
+408 SDTLYKLG
-417 IPTIPVG
+417 NIPTIPVG

-431 KAPDVTYTDEDG
+431 KAPDITYTDENG

-453 KTLNGNT
+453 KTLNGQGSEITSFNGT
-460 VLGQQNGKV
+460 VVYRITGENGLNYK
-469 VMKIS
+469 
-474 GDGINFNLQ
+474 LE

-528 DNDYQVGTAQVAAA
+528 DNDYQVGTAQVASA

-602 SGDKAFTEQTIR
+602 SGDRTFTEQTIR

-639 LKLINTSAN
+639 LKLINTSVN

-660 SEEEY
+660 SEDEY

-691 TTTEDGYFETVT
+691 TTTTDGYFETVT

-715 VTAPTGFAMDGDS
+715 VTAPAGFAMDGDS
-728 VTETSFDVVNDGEL
+728 VTETTFDVTNDGEL

-786 LKATVDEKFSGDYKL
+786 LKATVDEKFGGDYKL

-811 NVEGNATPDDSQTIY
+811 NVEGNPTPDDSQTIY

-965 EKVTVDAGTF
+965 KKVTVDAGTF

-1101 VRLTRD
+1101 VRLTGD

-1148 KSEPK
+1148 KSGPK

-1191 AEIAGAKMSVSDK
+1191 AEIAGAKMSVTDK
-1204 KTGATVAEWTSEE
+1204 ETGDTVVEWTSEE
-1217 GKYFNIE
+1217 GKDFNIE
-1224 GLTIGKTYT
+1224 GLTIGKNYT

-1238 SPLGFVKA
+1238 SPLGYVKA

-1292 EEGSKIEDSIVD
+1292 EEGNKIEDSIVD

-1329 TAVPAGYAK
+1329 TVVPAGYAK

-1391 QWISTNKTHYPTG
+1391 QWISTNETHYPTG
-1404 TEIGKTYILTEDTAP
+1404 IEIGKTYILTEDTAP
-1419 LGYIKSSQVEFTVTD
+1419 LGYIKSTQIEFTVTD
-1434 NGIDQKITMVDEITR
+1434 NGIDQKVTMVDEITR

-1487 AEADAAKLEGG
+1487 AEADVTTLEGG

-1517 KVTENDDEDA
+1517 KVTESDDDDA

-1546 DEDKGN
+1546 DEDKGD
-1552 TDQDSA
+1552 TDQDGS

-1573 KDGTTGYYDVDL
+1573 TDGTTGYYDVDL

-1627 GKNQSVTAIDNSI
+1627 GKNQSVTAVDNSI
-1640 NYQIAKVDDNGDYV
+1640 NYQIAKVDDNGNYV
-1654 QGVTL
+1654 KGVTL

-1666 ADNPV
+1666 AENPTE
-1671 KVELPNN
+1671 VELPNG
-1678 GVTTEKPFDL
+1678 GVTTGKPFELDKVL
-1688 NEHQMTAEHTY
+1688 GAEHTY

-1707 GGVYKATKMIFTV
+1707 AGVYKATKMQFTV
-1720 PKYGTSEVTTIT
+1720 PKYGTNEVTKVT
-1732 MEDTLTNVSVS
+1732 MEDITTNIAVS
-1743 KVDNHGERV
+1743 KVDNHGDRV
-1752 KGAKMSILEGTV
+1752 KGAKMSVLEAVKNDDGTIT
-1764 NEEGKVVPAVDENGN
+1764 PAVDENGT
-1779 EKAPVYTFTTTD
+1779 EKAPVYTFITED

-1797 KYVKGSNEE
+1797 GYVKGSNEE
-1806 SGDVWYVLREDEAPF
+1806 SGDVWYILREDETPF
-1821 GFEKMADQPFK
+1821 GFEKMVDQPFK
-1832 VTGTNEEHQILVA
+1832 VTGTNEEQQVIVG
-1845 VDKRKEYYVS
+1845 VDTRKQYYVS
-1855 AVKVDKQNESKLL
+1855 AIKVDKQNEKKLL

-1892 GLTDGKGNITWR
+1892 GLTDGKGNITWC
-1904 VEYNGDGTADTLEGY
+1904 VEYNGDGTKDTLSGY
-1919 YVMETKAPQGYKL
+1919 YVRETAAPKGYRL
-1932 NTDKHYVKLSEDYD
+1932 NKDNHDVVLSEDYN
-1946 FANNNPVKIIVR
+1946 FANDNAVKIVVR
-1958 DTLLPAVAK
+1958 DTLLPAIAK

-1979 IFTVAV
+1979 IFAVAV

-1997 KA
+1997 RA

>member
-23 TMTSVVSLPS
+23 TMTSVISLPS

-61 HYSFDGGNNFD
+61 HYSFNGGNNFD

-90 SGAVAI
+90 AGAVAI

-179 SNGHGSSGNYRGFAN
+179 SNGHGYNGNYRGFAN

-209 RNVLSG
+209 SNVLSG

-261 TNQIGT
+261 TNQIGK

-393 TIYRASLDDKHKVDG
+393 TIYRASLDDKHKADG

-602 SGDKAFTEQTIR
+602 SGDKTFTEQTIR

-639 LKLINTSAN
+639 LKLINTSVN

-660 SEEEY
+660 SEDEY

-691 TTTEDGYFETVT
+691 TTTTDGYFETVT

-728 VTETSFDVVNDGEL
+728 VTETTFDVTNDGEL

-775 KPEANVEFTAF
+775 KSEANVEFTAF
-786 LKATVDEKFSGDYKL
+786 LKATVDEKFGGDYKL

-811 NVEGNATPDDSQTIY
+811 NVEGNPTPDDSQTIY

-1101 VRLTRD
+1101 VRLTGD

-1172 EEINNKVTKVT
+1172 EEIYNKVTKVT

-1191 AEIAGAKMSVSDK
+1191 AEIAGAKMSVTDK
-1204 KTGATVAEWTSEE
+1204 ETGATVVEWTSEE
-1217 GKYFNIE
+1217 GKDFNIE

-1404 TEIGKTYILTEDTAP
+1404 IEIGKTYILTEDTAP
-1419 LGYIKSSQVEFTVTD
+1419 LGYIKSTQVEFTVTD
-1434 NGIDQKITMVDEITR
+1434 NGIDQKVTMVDEITR

-1517 KVTENDDEDA
+1517 KVTESDDDDA

-1546 DEDKGN
+1546 DEDKGD
-1552 TDQDSA
+1552 TDHDGA
-1558 DSEKKE
+1558 DSDKKE

-1573 KDGTTGYYDVDL
+1573 TDGTTSYYDVDL

-1627 GKNQSVTAIDNSI
+1627 GKNQSVTAVDNSI

-1666 ADNPV
+1666 AENPIE
-1671 KVELPNN
+1671 VELPNN
-1678 GVTTEKPFDL
+1678 GVTTNEPFKLDKKL
-1688 NEHQMTAEHTY
+1688 IAEHTY

-1707 GGVYKATKMIFTV
+1707 AGVYKATKMEFTV
-1720 PKYGTSEVTTIT
+1720 TKYGTGEVTTIT
-1732 MEDTLTNVSVS
+1732 MMDETTNISVK
-1743 KVDNHGERV
+1743 KVDNYGKPVAGALMQILIPETEEVVYEFTSTDDEHG
-1752 KGAKMSILEGTV
+1752 
-1764 NEEGKVVPAVDENGN
+1764 
-1779 EKAPVYTFTTTD
+1779 
-1791 KATDIS
+1791 TDIS
-1797 KYVKGSNEE
+1797 KYVKGGER
-1806 SGDVWYVLREDEAPF
+1806 YILRESEAPF
-1821 GFEKMADQPFK
+1821 GFNTFEDIEFTVSGKQ
-1832 VTGTNEEHQILVA
+1832 NEAQVLIA
-1845 VDKRKEYYVS
+1845 TDARKTYYVS
-1855 AVKVDKQNESKLL
+1855 AKKVDAQNTSKTL
-1868 KGAELTL
+1868 KGAEITL
-1875 YTKDGKVAK
+1875 FNADNTVAK
-1884 EVSGKEAK
+1884 DVNGKECI
-1892 GLTDGKGNITWR
+1892 GTTDKNGVITWN
-1904 VEYNGDGTADTLEGY
+1904 VEFNGDNGGY
-1919 YVMETKAPQGYKL
+1919 YVKETGAPTGYRINNNK
-1932 NTDKHYVKLSEDYD
+1932 YAVELSEDYD
-1946 FANNNPVKIIVR
+1946 FAQNNPVIIVVN
-1958 DTLLPAVAK
+1958 DEALPAVK
-1967 TGDFSNPLLWTG
+1967 TGVGAPFIAGG
-1979 IFTVAV
+1979 IFVFAIGLLFILNKKKKKSVAE
-1985 AGIFLAV
+1985 
-1992 RARRN
+1992 
-1997 KA
+1997 

>member
-23 TMTSVVSLPS
+23 TMTSVISLPS

-49 IANYITVSSSGS
+49 IANYITVSSSSS

-72 VIMTGSKAQLD
+72 VLMTGTKAQLD

-90 SGAVAI
+90 AGAVAI

-112 GMLNG
+112 DMLNG

-123 PPSLRSYFENHEKWS
+123 PPSLRSYFENHGKWS
-138 TVANSPVDASALLP
+138 TVANGPVDASALLP
-152 GDILI
+152 GDLLI

-194 YSEYKTTMA
+194 YSEYKTAMA

-220 VDKNV
+220 VDKNI

-261 TNQIGT
+261 TNQIGK

-298 GYCLDATVR
+298 GYCLDTTVR

-323 PGNDPLRIV
+323 PGSDPFSISLK
-332 LTKNNEM
+332 KNNAM
-339 TNGDN
+339 TDGSD
-344 PASLAGAQFTVRYYD
+344 PASLAGAQFTIKYYD
-359 VDPSNDYTVDQLN
+359 LDPSNDYTAEQLSG
-372 AINAT
+372 INAK
-377 RTWVIETKE
+377 RTWVIETKFINN
-386 TTTSSGK
+386 G
-393 TIYRASLDDKHKVDG
+393 YRARLQDDFLVAG
-408 DDLYKTKSG
+408 SSELFRNIAG
-417 IPTIPVG
+417 VPTIPTG

-431 KAPDVTYTDEDG
+431 KAPDITYTDENG

-453 KTLNGNT
+453 KTLNSSGNEI
-460 VLGQQNGKV
+460 LGTNGVV

-474 GDGINFNLQ
+474 ADASQSSYYLV

-528 DNDYQVGTAQVAAA
+528 DNDYQVGTAQVASA

-594 NENRQTFL
+594 NENSQTFL
-602 SGDKAFTEQTIR
+602 SGDKTFTEQTIR

-639 LKLINTSAN
+639 LKLINTSVN

-660 SEEEY
+660 SEDEY

-691 TTTEDGYFETVT
+691 TTTTDGYFETVT

-728 VTETSFDVVNDGEL
+728 VTETTFDVTNDGEL
-742 VDKRFDIKND
+742 VDKKFDIKND

-786 LKATVDEKFSGDYKL
+786 LKATVDEKFGGDYKL

-811 NVEGNATPDDSQTIY
+811 NVEGNPTPDDSQTIY

-1101 VRLTRD
+1101 VRLTGD

-1115 NEIFVDAEGNATVTN
+1115 KEIFVDAEGNATVTN

-1148 KSEPK
+1148 KSGPK

-1191 AEIAGAKMSVSDK
+1191 AEIAGAKMSVTDK
-1204 KTGATVAEWTSEE
+1204 KTGATVVEWTSEE
-1217 GKYFNIE
+1217 GKDFNIE
-1224 GLTIGKTYT
+1224 GLTIGKNYT

-1262 TMIDKILTVRKV
+1262 TMIDKIL
-1274 DMCGS
+1274 
-1279 NVEGAQITIYNTD
+1279 
-1292 EEGSKIEDSIVD
+1292 
-1304 QWTTEKGKHHDAN
+1304 
-1317 NLEVG
+1317 
-1322 KTYVASE
+1322 
-1329 TAVPAGYAK
+1329 
-1338 APDYKFTVAD
+1338 
-1348 DKKNQ
+1348 
-1353 TETIYNKQVT
+1353 
-1363 ISKVDAGGK
+1363 
-1372 EVEGAKLTLTDKET
+1372 
-1386 GETVD
+1386 
-1391 QWISTNKTHYPTG
+1391 
-1404 TEIGKTYILTEDTAP
+1404 
-1419 LGYIKSSQVEFTVTD
+1419 
-1434 NGIDQKITMVDEITR
+1434 R

-1487 AEADAAKLEGG
+1487 AEADATKLEGG

-1517 KVTENDDEDA
+1517 KVTQSDDDD
-1527 KVVNGS
+1527 
-1533 TDADKEKACEVKT
+1533 TDHE
-1546 DEDKGN
+1546 G
-1552 TDQDSA
+1552 A
-1558 DSEKKE
+1558 DSDKKE

-1573 KDGTTGYYDVDL
+1573 TDGTTSYYDVDL

-1640 NYQIAKVDDNGDYV
+1640 NYQIAKVDENGDYV

-1666 ADNPV
+1666 AENPV
-1671 KVELPNN
+1671 EVELPNN

-1707 GGVYKATKMIFTV
+1707 GGVYKATKLEFTV
-1720 PKYGTSEVTTIT
+1720 PKYGTTEVTTIT

>member
-15 FTSFLALL
+15 FKSFLALL
-23 TMTSVVSLPS
+23 TMTSVISMS
-33 AVTAVHAD
+33 STATIVHAD

-61 HYSFDGGNNFD
+61 HYSFNGGNNFD

-83 SVGLDCT
+83 QVGLDCT
-90 SGAVAI
+90 AGAVAI

-123 PPSLRSYFENHEKWS
+123 PPSLRSHFENHEKWS

-179 SNGHGSSGNYRGFAN
+179 SNGHGYNGNYRGFAN
-194 YSEYKTTMA
+194 YSEYKTAMA

-315 ASINVSDM
+315 ASINVFDM

-602 SGDKAFTEQTIR
+602 SGDKTFTEQTIR

-639 LKLINTSAN
+639 LKLISTSVN

-660 SEEEY
+660 SEDEY

-691 TTTEDGYFETVT
+691 TTTTDGYFETVT

-728 VTETSFDVVNDGEL
+728 VTETTFDVTNDGEL

-786 LKATVDEKFSGDYKL
+786 LKATVDEKFGGDYKL

-811 NVEGNATPDDSQTIY
+811 NVEGNPTPDDSQTIY

-1062 DKTFVNHDDLSG
+1062 DKTFINHDDLSG

-1095 KAGEQA
+1095 KEGEQA
-1101 VRLTRD
+1101 VRLTGD

-1115 NEIFVDAEGNATVTN
+1115 NEIFVDSEGNATVTN

-1191 AEIAGAKMSVSDK
+1191 AEIAGAKMSVTDK
-1204 KTGATVAEWTSEE
+1204 ENGSTVVEWTSEE
-1217 GKYFNIE
+1217 GKDFNIE
-1224 GLTIGKTYT
+1224 GLTIGKNYT

-1462 ATLQAVAEDGTVV
+1462 ATLQAVVEDGTVV

-1487 AEADAAKLEGG
+1487 AEADATKLEGG

-1503 ESEDGTVTKIIPVA
+1503 ESEDGTVTKIIPVV
-1517 KVTENDDEDA
+1517 KVTQSDDDDA

-1546 DEDKGN
+1546 DEDKGD
-1552 TDQDSA
+1552 TDQDGS

-1573 KDGTTGYYDVDL
+1573 TDGTISYYDVDL

-1659 KLTDITD
+1659 ELTDITD

-1678 GVTTEKPFDL
+1678 GITTNEPFKLDKKL
-1688 NEHQMTAEHTY
+1688 IAEHTY

-1707 GGVYKATKMIFTV
+1707 AGVYKATNITFTV

-1732 MEDTLTNVSVS
+1732 MMDETTNISVK
-1743 KVDNHGERV
+1743 KVDNYGKPVAGALMQILIPETEEVVYEFTSTDDEHG
-1752 KGAKMSILEGTV
+1752 
-1764 NEEGKVVPAVDENGN
+1764 
-1779 EKAPVYTFTTTD
+1779 
-1791 KATDIS
+1791 TDIS
-1797 KYVKGSNEE
+1797 KYVKGGER
-1806 SGDVWYVLREDEAPF
+1806 YILRESEAPF
-1821 GFEKMADQPFK
+1821 GFNTFEDIEFTVSGKQ
-1832 VTGTNEEHQILVA
+1832 NEAQVLIA
-1845 VDKRKEYYVS
+1845 TDARKTYYVS
-1855 AVKVDKQNESKLL
+1855 AKKVDAQNTSKTL
-1868 KGAELTL
+1868 KGAEITL
-1875 YTKDGKVAK
+1875 FNADNTVAK
-1884 EVSGKEAK
+1884 DVNGKECI
-1892 GLTDGKGNITWR
+1892 GTTDKNGVITWN
-1904 VEYNGDGTADTLEGY
+1904 VEFNGDNGGY
-1919 YVMETKAPQGYKL
+1919 YVKETGAPTGYRINNNK
-1932 NTDKHYVKLSEDYD
+1932 YAVELSEDYD
-1946 FANNNPVKIIVR
+1946 FAQNNPVIIVVN
-1958 DTLLPAVAK
+1958 DEALPAVK
-1967 TGDFSNPLLWTG
+1967 TGVGAPFIAGG
-1979 IFTVAV
+1979 IFVFAIGLLFILNRKKKKSVAE
-1985 AGIFLAV
+1985 
-1992 RARRN
+1992 
-1997 KA
+1997 

>member
-23 TMTSVVSLPS
+23 TMTSVISLPS

-83 SVGLDCT
+83 QVGLDCT
-90 SGAVAI
+90 AGAVAI

-112 GMLNG
+112 DMLNG

-123 PPSLRSYFENHEKWS
+123 PPSLRSYFENHGKWS

-179 SNGHGSSGNYRGFAN
+179 SNGHGYNGNYRGFAN
-194 YSEYKTTMA
+194 YSEYKTAMA

-276 SVNVKVGFSTSTLY
+276 SANVKVGFSTSTLY

-298 GYCLDATVR
+298 GYCIDTTVR

-323 PGNDPLRIV
+323 PGNDPLAIS
-332 LTKNNEM
+332 LKKNNEM
-339 TNGDN
+339 TNGDD
-344 PASLAGAQFTVRYYD
+344 PASLAGAQFTIKYYD
-359 VDPSNDYTVDQLN
+359 LDTSNNYTADQLN
-372 AINAT
+372 GINAT
-377 RTWVIETKE
+377 RTWIIETQKVG
-386 TTTSSGK
+386 S
-393 TIYRASLDDKHKVDG
+393 IYYTRLADKYLVAGSDA
-408 DDLYKTKSG
+408 LYKTNSG
-417 IPTIPVG
+417 NPTIPVG

-431 KAPDVTYTDEDG
+431 KAPNITYTDENG

-453 KTLNGNT
+453 KTLDAGENEVLSSNG
-460 VLGQQNGKV
+460 VV
-469 VMKIS
+469 VMKVTS
-474 GDGINFNLQ
+474 VQDNFSLV

-501 SKIDAETGKAEPQG
+501 SKIDSETGKAESQG

-528 DNDYQVGTAQVAAA
+528 DNDYQVGTAQVASA

-602 SGDKAFTEQTIR
+602 SGDKTFTEQTIR

-691 TTTEDGYFETVT
+691 TTATDGYFETVT

-742 VDKRFDIKND
+742 ADKRFDIKND

-903 HQLYILKMNKVSDQT
+903 HQLYILKMTKVSDQT

-1062 DKTFVNHDDLSG
+1062 DKTFINHDDLSG

-1101 VRLTRD
+1101 VRLTGD

-1148 KSEPK
+1148 KSGPK

-1183 VKKTDVAG
+1183 VKKTDIAG
-1191 AEIAGAKMSVSDK
+1191 AEIAGAKMSVTDK
-1204 KTGATVAEWTSEE
+1204 ENGSTVVEWTSEE
-1217 GKYFNIE
+1217 GKDFNIE
-1224 GLTIGKTYT
+1224 GLTIGKNYT

-1262 TMIDKILTVRKV
+1262 TMIDKIL
-1274 DMCGS
+1274 
-1279 NVEGAQITIYNTD
+1279 
-1292 EEGSKIEDSIVD
+1292 
-1304 QWTTEKGKHHDAN
+1304 
-1317 NLEVG
+1317 
-1322 KTYVASE
+1322 
-1329 TAVPAGYAK
+1329 
-1338 APDYKFTVAD
+1338 
-1348 DKKNQ
+1348 
-1353 TETIYNKQVT
+1353 
-1363 ISKVDAGGK
+1363 
-1372 EVEGAKLTLTDKET
+1372 
-1386 GETVD
+1386 
-1391 QWISTNKTHYPTG
+1391 
-1404 TEIGKTYILTEDTAP
+1404 
-1419 LGYIKSSQVEFTVTD
+1419 
-1434 NGIDQKITMVDEITR
+1434 R

-1487 AEADAAKLEGG
+1487 AEADATKLEGG

-1517 KVTENDDEDA
+1517 KVTQSDDDD
-1527 KVVNGS
+1527 
-1533 TDADKEKACEVKT
+1533 TDHE
-1546 DEDKGN
+1546 G
-1552 TDQDSA
+1552 A
-1558 DSEKKE
+1558 DSDKKE

-1573 KDGTTGYYDVDL
+1573 TDGTTSYYDVDL

-1640 NYQIAKVDDNGDYV
+1640 NYQIAKVDDNGNYV

-1666 ADNPV
+1666 AENPV
-1671 KVELPNN
+1671 EVELPNN

-1707 GGVYKATKMIFTV
+1707 GGVYKATKKEFTV
-1720 PKYGTSEVTTIT
+1720 PRYGTSKVTTIT

-1821 GFEKMADQPFK
+1821 GFEKMVDQPFK

-1958 DTLLPAVAK
+1958 DTLLPAIAK

-1992 RARRN
+1992 RARKNR
-1997 KA
+1997 A

>member
-23 TMTSVVSLPS
+23 TMTSVISLPS

-61 HYSFDGGNNFD
+61 HYSFNGGNNFD

-83 SVGLDCT
+83 QVGLDCT
-90 SGAVAI
+90 AGAVAI
-96 VAHALR
+96 VAHALH

-179 SNGHGSSGNYRGFAN
+179 SNGHGYNGNYRGFAN
-194 YSEYKTTMA
+194 YSEYKTAMA

-261 TNQIGT
+261 TNQIGA

-276 SVNVKVGFSTSTLY
+276 SASVKVGFSTSTLY

-298 GYCLDATVR
+298 GYCLDTTVR

-315 ASINVSDM
+315 ASINVSDI
-323 PGNDPLRIV
+323 PGNDPLVIT
-332 LTKNNEM
+332 LTKNNAM
-339 TNGDN
+339 TNGDT
-344 PASLAGAQFTVRYYD
+344 PASLAGAQFTIKYYD
-359 VDPSNDYTVDQLN
+359 LDPVTNYTADQLKGLN
-372 AINAT
+372 AV
-377 RTWVIETKE
+377 RTWIIETKE
-386 TTTSSGK
+386 VSGK
-393 TIYRASLDDKHKVDG
+393 FITRLADKYLVEGSDP
-408 DDLYKTKSG
+408 LYKLG
-417 IPTIPVG
+417 NIPTIPVG

-431 KAPDVTYTDEDG
+431 KAPDITFTDEDG

-453 KTLNGNT
+453 KTLDGNGAEITSFNGT
-460 VLGQQNGKV
+460 VVYKITGNNGLNYGLV
-469 VMKIS
+469 
-474 GDGINFNLQ
+474 

-528 DNDYQVGTAQVAAA
+528 DNDYQVGTAQVASA

-602 SGDKAFTEQTIR
+602 SGDKTFTEQTIR
-614 GGFKFQKNDTD
+614 GGFKFQKNDAD

-639 LKLINTSAN
+639 LKLINTSVN

-660 SEEEY
+660 SEDEY

-691 TTTEDGYFETVT
+691 TTTADGYFETVT

-728 VTETSFDVVNDGEL
+728 VTETTFDVTNDGEL

-786 LKATVDEKFSGDYKL
+786 LKATVDEKFGGDYKL

-811 NVEGNATPDDSQTIY
+811 NVEGNPTPDDSQTIY

-1013 KEPIEVVAKESAIT
+1013 KEPVEVVAKESAIT

-1101 VRLTRD
+1101 IRLTGD

-1148 KSEPK
+1148 KSGPK

-1191 AEIAGAKMSVSDK
+1191 AEIAGAKMSVTDK
-1204 KTGATVAEWTSEE
+1204 KTGATVVEWTSEE
-1217 GKYFNIE
+1217 GKDFNIE
-1224 GLTIGKTYT
+1224 GLTIGKNYT

-1262 TMIDKILTVRKV
+1262 TMIDKIL
-1274 DMCGS
+1274 
-1279 NVEGAQITIYNTD
+1279 
-1292 EEGSKIEDSIVD
+1292 
-1304 QWTTEKGKHHDAN
+1304 
-1317 NLEVG
+1317 
-1322 KTYVASE
+1322 
-1329 TAVPAGYAK
+1329 
-1338 APDYKFTVAD
+1338 
-1348 DKKNQ
+1348 
-1353 TETIYNKQVT
+1353 
-1363 ISKVDAGGK
+1363 
-1372 EVEGAKLTLTDKET
+1372 
-1386 GETVD
+1386 
-1391 QWISTNKTHYPTG
+1391 
-1404 TEIGKTYILTEDTAP
+1404 
-1419 LGYIKSSQVEFTVTD
+1419 
-1434 NGIDQKITMVDEITR
+1434 R

-1487 AEADAAKLEGG
+1487 AEADATKLEGG

-1517 KVTENDDEDA
+1517 KVTQSDDDD
-1527 KVVNGS
+1527 
-1533 TDADKEKACEVKT
+1533 TDHE
-1546 DEDKGN
+1546 G
-1552 TDQDSA
+1552 A
-1558 DSEKKE
+1558 DSDKKE

-1573 KDGTTGYYDVDL
+1573 TDGTTSYYDVDL

-1640 NYQIAKVDDNGDYV
+1640 NYQIAKVDENGDYV

-1666 ADNPV
+1666 AENPV
-1671 KVELPNN
+1671 EVELPNN

-1707 GGVYKATKMIFTV
+1707 GGVYKATKLEFTV
-1720 PKYGTSEVTTIT
+1720 PKYGTTEVTTIT

-1997 KA
+1997 RA

>member
-23 TMTSVVSLPS
+23 TMTSVISLPS

-49 IANYITVSSSGS
+49 IANYITVSSSSS

-72 VIMTGSKAQLD
+72 VLMTGTKAQLD

-90 SGAVAI
+90 AGAVAI

-112 GMLNG
+112 DMLNG

-123 PPSLRSYFENHEKWS
+123 PPSLRSYFENHGKWS
-138 TVANSPVDASALLP
+138 TVANGPVDASALLP
-152 GDILI
+152 GDLLI

-194 YSEYKTTMA
+194 YSEYKTAMA

-261 TNQIGT
+261 TNQIGK

-276 SVNVKVGFSTSTLY
+276 SANVKVGFSTSTLY

-315 ASINVSDM
+315 ASINVSDI
-323 PGNDPLRIV
+323 PGNDPLVIT
-332 LTKNNEM
+332 LTKNNAM
-339 TNGDN
+339 TNGDT
-344 PASLAGAQFTVRYYD
+344 PASLAGAQFTIKYYD
-359 VDPSNDYTVDQLN
+359 LDPVTNYTADQLKGLN
-372 AINAT
+372 AV
-377 RTWVIETKE
+377 RTWIIETKE
-386 TTTSSGK
+386 VSGK
-393 TIYRASLDDKHKVDG
+393 FITRLADKYLVEGSDP
-408 DDLYKTKSG
+408 LYKLG
-417 IPTIPVG
+417 NIPTIPVG

-431 KAPDVTYTDEDG
+431 KAPDITFTDEDG

-453 KTLNGNT
+453 KTLDGNGAEITSFNGT
-460 VLGQQNGKV
+460 VVYKITGNNGLNYGLV
-469 VMKIS
+469 
-474 GDGINFNLQ
+474 

-550 FTTSNGGVYS
+550 FITSNGGVYS

-602 SGDKAFTEQTIR
+602 SGDKTFTEQTIR

-625 TATYPQ
+625 TVTYPQ

-639 LKLINTSAN
+639 LKLINTSVN

-660 SEEEY
+660 SEDEY

-691 TTTEDGYFETVT
+691 TTTTDGYFETVT

-728 VTETSFDVVNDGEL
+728 VTETTFDVTNDGEL

-786 LKATVDEKFSGDYKL
+786 LKTTVDEKFGGDYKL

-811 NVEGNATPDDSQTIY
+811 NVEGNPTPDDSQTIY

-1084 IIDPADGSVLV
+1084 IIAPADGSVLV

-1101 VRLTRD
+1101 VRLTGD

-1115 NEIFVDAEGNATVTN
+1115 KEIFVDAEGNATVTN

-1148 KSEPK
+1148 KSGPK

-1191 AEIAGAKMSVSDK
+1191 AEIAGAKMSVTDK
-1204 KTGATVAEWTSEE
+1204 KTGATVVEWTSEE
-1217 GKYFNIE
+1217 GKDFNIE
-1224 GLTIGKTYT
+1224 GLTIGKNYT

-1238 SPLGFVKA
+1238 SPLGFVKV

-1279 NVEGAQITIYNTD
+1279 NVEGAQFTIYNTD

-1329 TAVPAGYAK
+1329 TVVPAGYAK
-1338 APDYKFTVAD
+1338 ARDYKFTVAD

-1372 EVEGAKLTLTDKET
+1372 EVEGAKLILTDKET
-1386 GETVD
+1386 GEIVD

-1404 TEIGKTYILTEDTAP
+1404 IEIGKTYILTEDTAP
-1419 LGYIKSSQVEFTVTD
+1419 LGYIKSTQVEFTVTD

-1517 KVTENDDEDA
+1517 KVTESDDDDA

-1546 DEDKGN
+1546 DEDKGD
-1552 TDQDSA
+1552 TDHDGA
-1558 DSEKKE
+1558 DSDKKE

-1573 KDGTTGYYDVDL
+1573 TDGTTSYYDVDL

-1627 GKNQSVTAIDNSI
+1627 GKNQSVTAVDNSI

-1666 ADNPV
+1666 AENPV
-1671 KVELPNN
+1671 EVELPNN
-1678 GVTTEKPFDL
+1678 GITTNEPFKLDKKL
-1688 NEHQMTAEHTY
+1688 IAEHTY

-1707 GGVYKATKMIFTV
+1707 AGVYKATNITFTV

-1732 MEDTLTNVSVS
+1732 MMDETTNITVK
-1743 KVDNHGERV
+1743 KVDNYGKPVAGALMQILVPETEEVVYEFTSTDDEHG
-1752 KGAKMSILEGTV
+1752 S
-1764 NEEGKVVPAVDENGN
+1764 
-1779 EKAPVYTFTTTD
+1779 
-1791 KATDIS
+1791 DIS
-1797 KYVKGSNEE
+1797 KYVKGGER
-1806 SGDVWYVLREDEAPF
+1806 YILRESEAPF
-1821 GFEKMADQPFK
+1821 GFNTFEDIEFTVSGKK
-1832 VTGTNEEHQILVA
+1832 NEAQVLIATDV
-1845 VDKRKEYYVS
+1845 RKAYYVS
-1855 AVKVDKQNESKLL
+1855 AKKVDAQNTSKTL
-1868 KGAELTL
+1868 KGAEITL
-1875 YTKDGKVAK
+1875 FNADNTVAK
-1884 EVSGKEAK
+1884 DVNGKECV
-1892 GLTDGKGNITWR
+1892 GTTDENGVITWN
-1904 VEYNGDGTADTLEGY
+1904 VEFNGDNGGY
-1919 YVMETKAPQGYKL
+1919 YVKETGAPAGYRINNNK
-1932 NTDKHYVKLSEDYD
+1932 YAVELSEDYD
-1946 FANNNPVKIIVR
+1946 FAQNNPVIIVVNEEA
-1958 DTLLPAVAK
+1958 LPAVK
-1967 TGDFSNPLLWTG
+1967 TGVGAPFIAGG
-1979 IFTVAV
+1979 IFVFAIGLLFILNRKKKKSVAE
-1985 AGIFLAV
+1985 
-1992 RARRN
+1992 
-1997 KA
+1997 

>member
-23 TMTSVVSLPS
+23 TMTSVISLPS

-61 HYSFDGGNNFD
+61 HYSFNGGNNFD

-83 SVGLDCT
+83 QVGLDCT
-90 SGAVAI
+90 AGAVAI
-96 VAHALR
+96 VAHALH

-179 SNGHGSSGNYRGFAN
+179 SNGHGYNGNYRGFAN
-194 YSEYKTTMA
+194 YSEYKTAMA

-209 RNVLSG
+209 SNVLSG

-261 TNQIGT
+261 TNQIGK

-276 SVNVKVGFSTSTLY
+276 SANVKVGFSTSTLY

-298 GYCLDATVR
+298 GYCLDTTVR
-307 PFSFSGTS
+307 PFSFSGTT
-315 ASINVSDM
+315 ASINVSDI
-323 PGNDPLRIV
+323 PGNDPFTIK
-332 LTKNNEM
+332 LTKNNDM
-339 TNGDN
+339 TNGDD
-344 PASLAGAQFTVRYYD
+344 PASLAGAQFTIKYYD
-359 VDPSNDYTVDQLN
+359 LDSSNNYTLDQLN
-372 AINAT
+372 GINAT
-377 RTWVIETKE
+377 RTWIIETQE
-386 TTTSSGK
+386 IITSSGK
-393 TIYRASLDDKHKVDG
+393 IKYIASLDDEHKVEG
-408 DDLYKTKSG
+408 DALYKTKAG

-424 VITVEET
+424 FITVEET
-431 KAPDVTYTDEDG
+431 KVPDITYTDEDG
-443 NEQLVYTLNN
+443 NEQLIYTLNN
-453 KTLNGNT
+453 KTLNGNS
-460 VLGQQNGKV
+460 VLNQQNGKV
-469 VMKIS
+469 LMKIS
-474 GDGINFNLQ
+474 GDGINFRLD

-528 DNDYQVGTAQVAAA
+528 DNDYQVGTTQVASA

-550 FTTSNGGVYS
+550 FKTSNGGVYS

-602 SGDKAFTEQTIR
+602 SGDKTFTEQPVR

-648 PVWVDSNGDGQF
+648 PVWVDSNGNGQF
-660 SEEEY
+660 SKDEY

-691 TTTEDGYFETVT
+691 TTTTDGYFETVT

-728 VTETSFDVVNDGEL
+728 VTETTFDVTNDGEL

-786 LKATVDEKFSGDYKL
+786 LKATVDEKFGGDYKL

-811 NVEGNATPDDSQTIY
+811 NIEGNPTPDDSQTIY

-1027 EVDQDGTNYVE
+1027 EIDQDGTNYVE

-1101 VRLTRD
+1101 VRLTGD

-1130 LPLGKYTLTET
+1130 LPLGKYKLTET

-1172 EEINNKVTKVT
+1172 EEIHNKVTKVT

-1191 AEIAGAKMSVSDK
+1191 AEIAGAKMSVTDK
-1204 KTGATVAEWTSEE
+1204 ETGATVVEWTSEE
-1217 GKYFNIE
+1217 GKDFNIE

-1449 VAKTD
+1449 VSKTD

-1517 KVTENDDEDA
+1517 KVTESDDDDA

-1546 DEDKGN
+1546 DEDKGD
-1552 TDQDSA
+1552 TDHDGA
-1558 DSEKKE
+1558 DSDKKE

-1573 KDGTTGYYDVDL
+1573 TDGTTSYYDVDL

-1627 GKNQSVTAIDNSI
+1627 GKNQSVTAVDNSI

-1666 ADNPV
+1666 AENPIE
-1671 KVELPNN
+1671 VELPNN
-1678 GVTTEKPFDL
+1678 GITTNEPFKLDKKL
-1688 NEHQMTAEHTY
+1688 IAEHTY

-1707 GGVYKATKMIFTV
+1707 AGVYKATNITFTV

-1732 MEDTLTNVSVS
+1732 MMDETTNISVK
-1743 KVDNHGERV
+1743 KVDNYGKPVAGALMQILIPETEEVVYEFTSTDDEHG
-1752 KGAKMSILEGTV
+1752 S
-1764 NEEGKVVPAVDENGN
+1764 
-1779 EKAPVYTFTTTD
+1779 
-1791 KATDIS
+1791 DIS
-1797 KYVKGSNEE
+1797 KYVKGGER
-1806 SGDVWYVLREDEAPF
+1806 YILRESEAPF
-1821 GFEKMADQPFK
+1821 GFNTFEDIEFTVSGKQ
-1832 VTGTNEEHQILVA
+1832 NEAQVLIA
-1845 VDKRKEYYVS
+1845 TDARKTYYVS
-1855 AVKVDKQNESKLL
+1855 AKKVDAQNTSKTL
-1868 KGAELTL
+1868 KGAEITL
-1875 YTKDGKVAK
+1875 FNADNTVAK
-1884 EVSGKEAK
+1884 DVNGKECI
-1892 GLTDGKGNITWR
+1892 GTTDKNGVITWN
-1904 VEYNGDGTADTLEGY
+1904 VEFNGDNGGY
-1919 YVMETKAPQGYKL
+1919 YVKETGAPTGYRINNNK
-1932 NTDKHYVKLSEDYD
+1932 YAVELSEDYD
-1946 FANNNPVKIIVR
+1946 FAQNNPVIIVVN
-1958 DTLLPAVAK
+1958 DEALPAVK
-1967 TGDFSNPLLWTG
+1967 TGVGAPFIAGG
-1979 IFTVAV
+1979 IFVFAIGLLFILNKKKKKSVAE
-1985 AGIFLAV
+1985 
-1992 RARRN
+1992 
-1997 KA
+1997 

>member
-61 HYSFDGGNNFD
+61 HYSFNGGNNFD

-83 SVGLDCT
+83 QVGLDCT
-90 SGAVAI
+90 AGAVAI

-112 GMLNG
+112 DMLNG

-123 PPSLRSYFENHEKWS
+123 PPSLRSYFENHGKWS
-138 TVANSPVDASALLP
+138 TVANGPVDASALLP

-194 YSEYKTTMA
+194 YSEYKTAMA

-276 SVNVKVGFSTSTLY
+276 SANVKVGFSTSTLY

-298 GYCLDATVR
+298 GYCLNATVR
-307 PFSFSGTS
+307 PFSFSGNS
-315 ASINVSDM
+315 ASINVSDI
-323 PGNDPLRIV
+323 PGNDPFTIK
-332 LTKNNEM
+332 LTKNNDM
-339 TNGDN
+339 TNGDD
-344 PASLAGAQFTVRYYD
+344 PASLAGAQFTIKYYD
-359 VDPSNDYTVDQLN
+359 LDSSNNYTLDQLN
-372 AINAT
+372 GINAT
-377 RTWVIETKE
+377 RTWIIETKE
-386 TTTSSGK
+386 IITSSGK
-393 TIYRASLDDKHKVDG
+393 IKYIASLDDEHKVEG
-408 DDLYKTKSG
+408 DALYKTKAG

-424 VITVEET
+424 FITVEET
-431 KAPDVTYTDEDG
+431 KAPDITYTDEDG
-443 NEQLVYTLNN
+443 NEQLIYTLNN
-453 KTLNGNT
+453 KTLNGNS
-460 VLGQQNGKV
+460 VLNQQNGKV
-469 VMKIS
+469 LMKIS
-474 GDGINFNLQ
+474 GDGINFRLD

-528 DNDYQVGTAQVAAA
+528 DNDYQVGTAQVASA

-550 FTTSNGGVYS
+550 FKTSNGGVYS

-594 NENRQTFL
+594 NENSQTFL
-602 SGDKAFTEQTIR
+602 SGDKTFTEQTIR

-660 SEEEY
+660 SEDEY

-691 TTTEDGYFETVT
+691 TTTTDGYFETVT

-728 VTETSFDVVNDGEL
+728 VTETTFDVTNNGEL

-786 LKATVDEKFSGDYKL
+786 LKATVDEKFGGDYKL

-811 NVEGNATPDDSQTIY
+811 NVEGNSTPDDSQTIY

-1013 KEPIEVVAKESAIT
+1013 KEPVEVVAKESAIT

-1062 DKTFVNHDDLSG
+1062 DKSFVNHDDLSG

-1101 VRLTRD
+1101 VRLTGD

-1148 KSEPK
+1148 KSGPK

-1172 EEINNKVTKVT
+1172 EEIYNKVTKVT

-1191 AEIAGAKMSVSDK
+1191 AEIAGAKMSVTDK
-1204 KTGATVAEWTSEE
+1204 ETGATVVEWTSEE
-1217 GKYFNIE
+1217 GKDFNVE
-1224 GLTIGKTYT
+1224 GLTIGKIYT

-1262 TMIDKILTVRKV
+1262 TMIDKIL
-1274 DMCGS
+1274 
-1279 NVEGAQITIYNTD
+1279 
-1292 EEGSKIEDSIVD
+1292 
-1304 QWTTEKGKHHDAN
+1304 
-1317 NLEVG
+1317 
-1322 KTYVASE
+1322 
-1329 TAVPAGYAK
+1329 
-1338 APDYKFTVAD
+1338 
-1348 DKKNQ
+1348 
-1353 TETIYNKQVT
+1353 
-1363 ISKVDAGGK
+1363 
-1372 EVEGAKLTLTDKET
+1372 
-1386 GETVD
+1386 
-1391 QWISTNKTHYPTG
+1391 
-1404 TEIGKTYILTEDTAP
+1404 
-1419 LGYIKSSQVEFTVTD
+1419 
-1434 NGIDQKITMVDEITR
+1434 R

-1487 AEADAAKLEGG
+1487 AEADATKLEGG

-1517 KVTENDDEDA
+1517 KVTQSDDDD
-1527 KVVNGS
+1527 
-1533 TDADKEKACEVKT
+1533 TDHEGV
-1546 DEDKGN
+1546 
-1552 TDQDSA
+1552 DS
-1558 DSEKKE
+1558 DKKE

-1573 KDGTTGYYDVDL
+1573 TDGIASYYDVDL

-1640 NYQIAKVDDNGDYV
+1640 NYQIAKVDDNGNYV

-1659 KLTDITD
+1659 ELTDITD
-1666 ADNPV
+1666 AENPV
-1671 KVELPNN
+1671 EVELPNN

-1707 GGVYKATKMIFTV
+1707 GGVYKATKMEFTV
-1720 PKYGTSEVTTIT
+1720 PKYGTSKVTTIT

-1821 GFEKMADQPFK
+1821 GFEKMVDQPFK

>member
-23 TMTSVVSLPS
+23 TMTSVISLPS

-61 HYSFDGGNNFD
+61 HYSFNGGNNFD

-83 SVGLDCT
+83 QVGLDCT
-90 SGAVAI
+90 AGAVAI

-112 GMLNG
+112 DMLNG

-179 SNGHGSSGNYRGFAN
+179 SNGHGYNGNYRGFAN
-194 YSEYKTTMA
+194 YSEYKTAMA

-237 ITDGLVNAYS
+237 ITDGLVNTYS

-261 TNQIGT
+261 TNPIGT

-276 SVNVKVGFSTSTLY
+276 STNVKVGFSTSTLY

-298 GYCLDATVR
+298 GYCLDTTVR
-307 PFSFSGTS
+307 PFSFSGTT

-323 PGNDPLRIV
+323 PGNDPLAIS
-332 LTKNNEM
+332 LKKNNAM
-339 TNGDN
+339 TNGDD
-344 PASLAGAQFTVRYYD
+344 PASLAGAQFTIKYYD
-359 VDPSNDYTVDQLN
+359 LDTSNNYTADQLN
-372 AINAT
+372 GINAT
-377 RTWVIETKE
+377 RTWVIETQKVGSVYY
-386 TTTSSGK
+386 T
-393 TIYRASLDDKHKVDG
+393 RLADKYLVAGSDA
-408 DDLYKTKSG
+408 LYKDG
-417 IPTIPVG
+417 NIPTIPVG

-431 KAPDVTYTDEDG
+431 KAPNITYTDENG

-453 KTLNGNT
+453 KTLDAGENEVLSSNGI
-460 VLGQQNGKV
+460 V
-469 VMKIS
+469 VMKVTS
-474 GDGINFNLQ
+474 VQDNFSLI

-528 DNDYQVGTAQVAAA
+528 DNDYQVGTAQVASA

-602 SGDKAFTEQTIR
+602 SGDKTFTEQTIR

-660 SEEEY
+660 SEDEY

-691 TTTEDGYFETVT
+691 TTTTDGYFETVT

-728 VTETSFDVVNDGEL
+728 VTETTFDVTNDGEL

-775 KPEANVEFTAF
+775 KPEANVEFAAF
-786 LKATVDEKFSGDYKL
+786 LKATVDEKFGGDYKL

-1013 KEPIEVVAKESAIT
+1013 KEPVEVVAKESAIT

-1095 KAGEQA
+1095 KEGEQA
-1101 VRLTRD
+1101 VRLTGD

-1115 NEIFVDAEGNATVTN
+1115 NEIFVDSEGNATVTN

-1204 KTGATVAEWTSEE
+1204 KTGATVVEWTSEE
-1217 GKYFNIE
+1217 GKDFNIE

-1238 SPLGFVKA
+1238 SPLGVVKA

-1386 GETVD
+1386 GKIVD

-1404 TEIGKTYILTEDTAP
+1404 IEIGKTYILTEDTAP
-1419 LGYIKSSQVEFTVTD
+1419 LGYIKSTQVEFTVTD

-1487 AEADAAKLEGG
+1487 AEADATKLEGG

-1517 KVTENDDEDA
+1517 KVTESDDDDA

-1546 DEDKGN
+1546 DEDKGD
-1552 TDQDSA
+1552 TDHDGA
-1558 DSEKKE
+1558 DSDKKE

-1573 KDGTTGYYDVDL
+1573 TDGTTSYYDVDL

-1627 GKNQSVTAIDNSI
+1627 GKNQSVTAVDNSI
-1640 NYQIAKVDDNGDYV
+1640 NYQITKVDDNGDYV

-1666 ADNPV
+1666 AENPV
-1671 KVELPNN
+1671 EVELPNN
-1678 GVTTEKPFDL
+1678 GITTNEPFKLDKKL
-1688 NEHQMTAEHTY
+1688 IAEHTY

-1707 GGVYKATKMIFTV
+1707 AGVYKATNITFTV

-1732 MEDTLTNVSVS
+1732 MMDETTNITVK
-1743 KVDNHGERV
+1743 KVDNYGKPVAGALMQILVPETEEVVYEFTSTDDEHG
-1752 KGAKMSILEGTV
+1752 S
-1764 NEEGKVVPAVDENGN
+1764 
-1779 EKAPVYTFTTTD
+1779 
-1791 KATDIS
+1791 DIS
-1797 KYVKGSNEE
+1797 KYVKGGER
-1806 SGDVWYVLREDEAPF
+1806 YILRESEAPF
-1821 GFEKMADQPFK
+1821 GFNTFEDIEFTVSGKK
-1832 VTGTNEEHQILVA
+1832 NEAQVLIATDV
-1845 VDKRKEYYVS
+1845 RKTYYVS
-1855 AVKVDKQNESKLL
+1855 AKKVDAQNTSKTL
-1868 KGAELTL
+1868 KGAEITL
-1875 YTKDGKVAK
+1875 FNADNTVAK
-1884 EVSGKEAK
+1884 DVNGKECV
-1892 GLTDGKGNITWR
+1892 GTTDENGVITWN
-1904 VEYNGDGTADTLEGY
+1904 VEFNGDNGGY
-1919 YVMETKAPQGYKL
+1919 YVKETGAPAGYRINNNK
-1932 NTDKHYVKLSEDYD
+1932 YAVELSEDYD
-1946 FANNNPVKIIVR
+1946 FAQNNPVIIVVN
-1958 DTLLPAVAK
+1958 DEALPAVK
-1967 TGDFSNPLLWTG
+1967 TGVGAPFIAGG
-1979 IFTVAV
+1979 IFVFAIGLLFILNRKKKKSVAE
-1985 AGIFLAV
+1985 
-1992 RARRN
+1992 
-1997 KA
+1997 

>member
-23 TMTSVVSLPS
+23 TMTSVISLPS

-61 HYSFDGGNNFD
+61 HYSFNGGNNFD

-83 SVGLDCT
+83 QVGLDCT
-90 SGAVAI
+90 AGAVAI
-96 VAHALR
+96 VAHALH

-157 YGTSGNGHMA
+157 YGTSGNGHMS

-179 SNGHGSSGNYRGFAN
+179 SNGHGYNGNYRGFAN
-194 YSEYKTTMA
+194 YSEYKTAMA

-261 TNQIGT
+261 TNQIGK

-276 SVNVKVGFSTSTLY
+276 SANVKVGFSTSTLY

-298 GYCLDATVR
+298 GYCLDTTVR

-323 PGNDPLRIV
+323 PGNDPLIIT
-332 LTKNNEM
+332 LTKNNAM
-339 TNGDN
+339 TTGDD
-344 PASLAGAQFTVRYYD
+344 PASLAGAQFTVKYYD
-359 VDPSNDYTVDQLN
+359 LDPSNNYTADQLN
-372 AINAT
+372 GIYAK
-377 RTWVIETKE
+377 RTWIIETK
-386 TTTSSGK
+386 
-393 TIYRASLDDKHKVDG
+393 KVGNKYVARLADSYLVNG
-408 DDLYKTKSG
+408 SDALYKLG
-417 IPTIPVG
+417 NIPTIPVG

-431 KAPDVTYTDEDG
+431 KAPDITYTDENG

-453 KTLNGNT
+453 KTLNGQGSEITSFNGT
-460 VLGQQNGKV
+460 VVYRITGENGLNYK
-469 VMKIS
+469 
-474 GDGINFNLQ
+474 LE

-522 SYEVIN
+522 SYEIIN
-528 DNDYQVGTAQVAAA
+528 DNGYQVGTAQVASA
-542 AKGERVWS
+542 AKGEKVWS

-602 SGDKAFTEQTIR
+602 SGDKTFTEQTIR

-639 LKLINTSAN
+639 LKLINTSVN

-660 SEEEY
+660 SEDEY

-674 PQSFV
+674 PQTFV

-691 TTTEDGYFETVT
+691 TTTTDGYFETVT
-703 NALPFGS
+703 NALSFGS

-728 VTETSFDVVNDGEL
+728 VTETTFDVTNDGEL

-786 LKATVDEKFSGDYKL
+786 LKATVDEKFGGDYKL

-811 NVEGNATPDDSQTIY
+811 NVEGNPTPDDSQTIY

-1051 IKKSLEKWEKA
+1051 IKKNLEKWEKA

-1074 IGFTLTAKED
+1074 IGFILTAKED

-1101 VRLTRD
+1101 VRLTGD

-1191 AEIAGAKMSVSDK
+1191 AEIAGAKMSVTDK
-1204 KTGATVAEWTSEE
+1204 KTGATVVEWTSEE
-1217 GKYFNIE
+1217 GKDFNVE

-1329 TAVPAGYAK
+1329 TVVPAGYAK

-1404 TEIGKTYILTEDTAP
+1404 IEIGKTYILTEDTAP
-1419 LGYIKSSQVEFTVTD
+1419 LGYIKSTQVEFTVTD

-1503 ESEDGTVTKIIPVA
+1503 EPEDGTVTKIIPVA
-1517 KVTENDDEDA
+1517 KATESEDDDA
-1527 KVVNGS
+1527 NVVNGS

-1546 DEDKGN
+1546 DEDKGD
-1552 TDQDSA
+1552 TDQDSS

-1573 KDGTTGYYDVDL
+1573 TDGTTSYYDVDL

-1627 GKNQSVTAIDNSI
+1627 GKNQSVTAVDNSI

-1666 ADNPV
+1666 AENPV
-1671 KVELPNN
+1671 EVELPNN
-1678 GVTTEKPFDL
+1678 GITTNEPFKLDKKL
-1688 NEHQMTAEHTY
+1688 IAEHTY

-1707 GGVYKATKMIFTV
+1707 AGVYKATNITFTV

-1732 MEDTLTNVSVS
+1732 MMDETTNITVK
-1743 KVDNHGERV
+1743 KVDNYGKPVAGALMQILVPETEEVVYEFTSTDDEHG
-1752 KGAKMSILEGTV
+1752 S
-1764 NEEGKVVPAVDENGN
+1764 
-1779 EKAPVYTFTTTD
+1779 
-1791 KATDIS
+1791 DIS
-1797 KYVKGSNEE
+1797 KYVKGGER
-1806 SGDVWYVLREDEAPF
+1806 YILRESEAPF
-1821 GFEKMADQPFK
+1821 GFNTFEDIEFTVSGKKNEAQVLIAAD
-1832 VTGTNEEHQILVA
+1832 V
-1845 VDKRKEYYVS
+1845 RKTYYVS
-1855 AVKVDKQNESKLL
+1855 AKKVDAQNTSKTL
-1868 KGAELTL
+1868 KGAEITL
-1875 YTKDGKVAK
+1875 FNADNTVAK
-1884 EVSGKEAK
+1884 DVNGKECV
-1892 GLTDGKGNITWR
+1892 GTTDENGVITWN
-1904 VEYNGDGTADTLEGY
+1904 VEFNGDNGGY
-1919 YVMETKAPQGYKL
+1919 YVKETGAPAGYRINNNK
-1932 NTDKHYVKLSEDYD
+1932 YAVELSEDYD
-1946 FANNNPVKIIVR
+1946 FAQNNPVIIVVN
-1958 DTLLPAVAK
+1958 DEALPAVK
-1967 TGDFSNPLLWTG
+1967 TGVGAPFIAGG
-1979 IFTVAV
+1979 IFVFAIGLLFILNRKKKKSVAE
-1985 AGIFLAV
+1985 
-1992 RARRN
+1992 
-1997 KA
+1997 

>member
-23 TMTSVVSLPS
+23 TMTSVISLPS

-61 HYSFDGGNNFD
+61 HYSFNGGNNFD

-83 SVGLDCT
+83 QVGLDCT
-90 SGAVAI
+90 AGAVAI
-96 VAHALR
+96 VAHALH

-179 SNGHGSSGNYRGFAN
+179 SNGHGYNGNYRGFAN
-194 YSEYKTTMA
+194 YSEYKTAMA

-261 TNQIGT
+261 TNQIGK

-298 GYCLDATVR
+298 GYCLDTTVR

-323 PGNDPLRIV
+323 PGSDPFSISLK
-332 LTKNNEM
+332 KNNAM
-339 TNGDN
+339 TDGSD
-344 PASLAGAQFTVRYYD
+344 PASLAGAQFTIKYYD
-359 VDPSNDYTVDQLN
+359 LDPSNDYTAEQLSG
-372 AINAT
+372 INAK
-377 RTWVIETKE
+377 RTWVIETKFINN
-386 TTTSSGK
+386 G
-393 TIYRASLDDKHKVDG
+393 YRARLQDDFLVAG
-408 DDLYKTKSG
+408 SSELFRNIAG
-417 IPTIPVG
+417 VPTIPTG

-431 KAPDVTYTDEDG
+431 KAPDITYTDENG

-453 KTLNGNT
+453 KTLNSSGNEI
-460 VLGQQNGKV
+460 LGTNGVV

-474 GDGINFNLQ
+474 ADASQSSYYLV

-528 DNDYQVGTAQVAAA
+528 DNDYQVGTAQVASA
-542 AKGERVWS
+542 AKGEKVWS

-602 SGDKAFTEQTIR
+602 SGDKTFTEQPVR

-639 LKLINTSAN
+639 LKLINTSVN

-660 SEEEY
+660 SEDEY

-691 TTTEDGYFETVT
+691 TTTTDGYFETVT

-728 VTETSFDVVNDGEL
+728 VTETTFDVTNDGEL

-786 LKATVDEKFSGDYKL
+786 LKATVDEKFGGDYKL

-811 NVEGNATPDDSQTIY
+811 NVEGNPTPDDSQTIY

-1013 KEPIEVVAKESAIT
+1013 KEPVEVVAKESAIT

-1095 KAGEQA
+1095 KAGDQA
-1101 VRLTRD
+1101 VRLTGD

-1148 KSEPK
+1148 KSGPK

-1191 AEIAGAKMSVSDK
+1191 AEIAGAKMSVTDK
-1204 KTGATVAEWTSEE
+1204 ETGATVVEWTSEK
-1217 GKYFNIE
+1217 GKDFNIE
-1224 GLTIGKTYT
+1224 GLTIGK
-1233 LNEDL
+1233 
-1238 SPLGFVKA
+1238 
-1246 SSIDF
+1246 I
-1251 TVDETGAVTEQ
+1251 
-1262 TMIDKILTVRKV
+1262 
-1274 DMCGS
+1274 
-1279 NVEGAQITIYNTD
+1279 
-1292 EEGSKIEDSIVD
+1292 
-1304 QWTTEKGKHHDAN
+1304 
-1317 NLEVG
+1317 
-1322 KTYVASE
+1322 
-1329 TAVPAGYAK
+1329 
-1338 APDYKFTVAD
+1338 
-1348 DKKNQ
+1348 
-1353 TETIYNKQVT
+1353 
-1363 ISKVDAGGK
+1363 
-1372 EVEGAKLTLTDKET
+1372 
-1386 GETVD
+1386 
-1391 QWISTNKTHYPTG
+1391 
-1404 TEIGKTYILTEDTAP
+1404 YILTEDTAP
-1419 LGYIKSSQVEFTVTD
+1419 LGYIKSTQVEFTVTD

-1487 AEADAAKLEGG
+1487 AEADATKLEGG

-1517 KVTENDDEDA
+1517 KVTESDDDDA

-1546 DEDKGN
+1546 DEDKGD
-1552 TDQDSA
+1552 TDHDGA
-1558 DSEKKE
+1558 DSDKKE

-1573 KDGTTGYYDVDL
+1573 TDGTTSYYDVDL

-1627 GKNQSVTAIDNSI
+1627 GKNQSVTAVDNSI

-1666 ADNPV
+1666 AENPV
-1671 KVELPNN
+1671 EVELPNN
-1678 GVTTEKPFDL
+1678 GITTNEPFKLDKKL
-1688 NEHQMTAEHTY
+1688 IAEHTY

-1707 GGVYKATKMIFTV
+1707 GGVYKATKMEFTV
-1720 PKYGTSEVTTIT
+1720 PKYGTTEVTTIT

-1821 GFEKMADQPFK
+1821 GFEKMADKPFK

>member
-23 TMTSVVSLPS
+23 TMTSVISLPS

-61 HYSFDGGNNFD
+61 HYSFNGGNNFD

-83 SVGLDCT
+83 QVGLDCT
-90 SGAVAI
+90 AGAVAI

-112 GMLNG
+112 DMLNG

-123 PPSLRSYFENHEKWS
+123 PPSLRSYFENHGKWS
-138 TVANSPVDASALLP
+138 TVANGPVDASALLS

-194 YSEYKTTMA
+194 YSEYKTAMS

-298 GYCLDATVR
+298 GYCLDSTVR
-307 PFSFSGTS
+307 PFSFSGNS

-323 PGNDPLRIV
+323 PGNDPLVIT
-332 LTKNNEM
+332 LTKNNDM
-339 TNGDN
+339 TNGND
-344 PASLAGAQFTVRYYD
+344 PASLEGAQFTVKYYD
-359 VDPSNDYTVDQLN
+359 LDPSSNYTVDQLN
-372 AINAT
+372 GINAT
-377 RTWVIETKE
+377 RTWIIETKKV
-386 TTTSSGK
+386 SGK
-393 TIYRASLDDKHKVDG
+393 YITRLADKYLVSGSDA
-408 DDLYKTKSG
+408 LYKDG
-417 IPTIPVG
+417 NIPTIPVG

-431 KAPDVTYTDEDG
+431 KAPDVTYTDDDG

-460 VLGQQNGKV
+460 VLGQKDGKV

-474 GDGINFNLQ
+474 GDGINFRLD

-528 DNDYQVGTAQVAAA
+528 DNDYQVGTAQVASA
-542 AKGERVWS
+542 AKGEKVWS

-602 SGDKAFTEQTIR
+602 SGDKTFTEQPVR

-639 LKLINTSAN
+639 LKLINTSVN

-660 SEEEY
+660 SEDEY

-691 TTTEDGYFETVT
+691 TTTTDGYFETVT

-728 VTETSFDVVNDGEL
+728 VTETTFDVTNDGEL

-786 LKATVDEKFSGDYKL
+786 LKATVDEKFGGDYKL

-811 NVEGNATPDDSQTIY
+811 NVEGNPTPDDSQTIY

-1051 IKKSLEKWEKA
+1051 IKKSLEKWKKA

-1101 VRLTRD
+1101 VRLTGD

-1172 EEINNKVTKVT
+1172 EEIYNKVTKVT

-1191 AEIAGAKMSVSDK
+1191 AEIAGAKMSVTDK
-1204 KTGATVAEWTSEE
+1204 ETGATVAEWTSEE
-1217 GKYFNIE
+1217 GKDFNVE
-1224 GLTIGKTYT
+1224 GLTIGKIYT
-1233 LNEDL
+1233 LNEDM

-1279 NVEGAQITIYNTD
+1279 NVEGAQFTIYNTD

-1329 TAVPAGYAK
+1329 TVVPAGYAK
-1338 APDYKFTVAD
+1338 APDYKFTVDD

-1372 EVEGAKLTLTDKET
+1372 EVEGAKLILTDKET
-1386 GETVD
+1386 GEIVD

-1404 TEIGKTYILTEDTAP
+1404 IEIGKTYILTEDTAP
-1419 LGYIKSSQVEFTVTD
+1419 LGYIKSTQIEFTVTD

-1487 AEADAAKLEGG
+1487 AEADATKLEGG

-1517 KVTENDDEDA
+1517 KVTESDDDDA

-1546 DEDKGN
+1546 DEDKGD
-1552 TDQDSA
+1552 TDHDGA
-1558 DSEKKE
+1558 DSDKKE

-1573 KDGTTGYYDVDL
+1573 TDGTTSYYDVDL

-1627 GKNQSVTAIDNSI
+1627 GKNQSVTAVDNSI

-1666 ADNPV
+1666 AENPV
-1671 KVELPNN
+1671 EVELPNN
-1678 GVTTEKPFDL
+1678 GITTNEPFKLDKKL
-1688 NEHQMTAEHTY
+1688 IAEHTY

-1707 GGVYKATKMIFTV
+1707 AGVYKATNITFTV

-1732 MEDTLTNVSVS
+1732 MMDETTNITVK
-1743 KVDNHGERV
+1743 KVDNYGKPVAGALMQILVPETEEVVYEFTSTDDEHG
-1752 KGAKMSILEGTV
+1752 S
-1764 NEEGKVVPAVDENGN
+1764 
-1779 EKAPVYTFTTTD
+1779 
-1791 KATDIS
+1791 DIS
-1797 KYVKGSNEE
+1797 KYVKGGER
-1806 SGDVWYVLREDEAPF
+1806 YILRESEAPF
-1821 GFEKMADQPFK
+1821 GFNTFEDIEFTVSGKK
-1832 VTGTNEEHQILVA
+1832 NEAQVLIATDV
-1845 VDKRKEYYVS
+1845 RKTYYVS
-1855 AVKVDKQNESKLL
+1855 AKKVDAQNTSKTL
-1868 KGAELTL
+1868 KGAEITL
-1875 YTKDGKVAK
+1875 FNADNTVAK
-1884 EVSGKEAK
+1884 DVNGKECV
-1892 GLTDGKGNITWR
+1892 GTTDENGVITWN
-1904 VEYNGDGTADTLEGY
+1904 VEFNGDNGGY
-1919 YVMETKAPQGYKL
+1919 YVKETGAPAGYRINNNK
-1932 NTDKHYVKLSEDYD
+1932 YAVELSEDYD
-1946 FANNNPVKIIVR
+1946 FAQNNPVIIVVN
-1958 DTLLPAVAK
+1958 DEALPAVK
-1967 TGDFSNPLLWTG
+1967 TGVGAPFIAGG
-1979 IFTVAV
+1979 IFVFAIRLLFILNRKKKKSVAE
-1985 AGIFLAV
+1985 
-1992 RARRN
+1992 
-1997 KA
+1997 

>member
-23 TMTSVVSLPS
+23 TMTSVISLPS
-33 AVTAVHAD
+33 AVTAIHAD

-61 HYSFDGGNNFD
+61 HYSFNGGNNFD

-83 SVGLDCT
+83 QVGLDCT
-90 SGAVAI
+90 AGAVAI
-96 VAHALR
+96 VAHALH

-179 SNGHGSSGNYRGFAN
+179 SNGHGYNGNYRGFAN
-194 YSEYKTTMA
+194 YSEYKTVMA

-209 RNVLSG
+209 SNVLSG

-298 GYCLDATVR
+298 GYCLDSTVR
-307 PFSFSGTS
+307 PFSFSGNS

-323 PGNDPLRIV
+323 PGNDPLVIT
-332 LTKNNEM
+332 LTKNNDM
-339 TNGDN
+339 TNGND
-344 PASLAGAQFTVRYYD
+344 PASLEGAQFTVKYYD
-359 VDPSNDYTVDQLN
+359 LDPSSNYTVDQLN
-372 AINAT
+372 GINAT
-377 RTWVIETKE
+377 RTWIIETKKV
-386 TTTSSGK
+386 SGK
-393 TIYRASLDDKHKVDG
+393 YITRLADKYLVSGSDA
-408 DDLYKTKSG
+408 LYKDG
-417 IPTIPVG
+417 NIPTIPVG

-431 KAPDVTYTDEDG
+431 KAPDVTYTDDDG

-460 VLGQQNGKV
+460 VLGQKDGKV

-474 GDGINFNLQ
+474 GDGINFRLD

-515 NGSLDGA
+515 SGSLDGA

-528 DNDYQVGTAQVAAA
+528 DNDYQVGTAQVASA
-542 AKGERVWS
+542 AKGEKVWS

-602 SGDKAFTEQTIR
+602 SGDKTFTEQPVR

-639 LKLINTSAN
+639 LKLINTSVN

-660 SEEEY
+660 SEDEY

-786 LKATVDEKFSGDYKL
+786 LKATVDEKFGGDYKL

-811 NVEGNATPDDSQTIY
+811 NVEGNPTPDDSQTIY

-958 IVDTADG
+958 IVDAADG

-1101 VRLTRD
+1101 VRLTGD

-1148 KSEPK
+1148 KSGPK

-1172 EEINNKVTKVT
+1172 EKINNKVTKVT

-1191 AEIAGAKMSVSDK
+1191 AEIAGAKMSVTDK
-1204 KTGATVAEWTSEE
+1204 KTGATVVEWTSEE
-1217 GKYFNIE
+1217 GKDFNVE
-1224 GLTIGKTYT
+1224 GLTIGKIYT

-1238 SPLGFVKA
+1238 SPLGYVKA

-1329 TAVPAGYAK
+1329 TVVPAGYAK
-1338 APDYKFTVAD
+1338 ALDYKFTVAD

-1386 GETVD
+1386 GEIVD

-1404 TEIGKTYILTEDTAP
+1404 IEIGKTYILTEDTAP
-1419 LGYIKSSQVEFTVTD
+1419 LGYIKSTQVEFTVTD

-1475 DEWVSGSHIVDI
+1475 DEWISGPHIVDI
-1487 AEADAAKLEGG
+1487 AEADATKLEGG

-1503 ESEDGTVTKIIPVA
+1503 KSEDGTVTKIIPVA
-1517 KVTENDDEDA
+1517 KITESDDDDA

-1659 KLTDITD
+1659 ELTDITD

-1678 GVTTEKPFDL
+1678 GITTNEPFKLDKKL
-1688 NEHQMTAEHTY
+1688 IAEHTY

-1707 GGVYKATKMIFTV
+1707 AGVYKATNITFTV

-1732 MEDTLTNVSVS
+1732 MMDETTNISVK
-1743 KVDNHGERV
+1743 KVDNYGKPVAGALMQILIPETEEVVYEFTSTDDEHG
-1752 KGAKMSILEGTV
+1752 
-1764 NEEGKVVPAVDENGN
+1764 
-1779 EKAPVYTFTTTD
+1779 
-1791 KATDIS
+1791 TDIS
-1797 KYVKGSNEE
+1797 KYVKGGER
-1806 SGDVWYVLREDEAPF
+1806 YILRESEAPF
-1821 GFEKMADQPFK
+1821 GFNTFEDIEFTVAGKQ
-1832 VTGTNEEHQILVA
+1832 NEAQVLIA
-1845 VDKRKEYYVS
+1845 TDARKTYYVS
-1855 AVKVDKQNESKLL
+1855 AKKVDAQNTSKTL
-1868 KGAELTL
+1868 KGAEITL
-1875 YTKDGKVAK
+1875 FNADNTVAK
-1884 EVSGKEAK
+1884 DVNGKECI
-1892 GLTDGKGNITWR
+1892 GTTDKNGVITWN
-1904 VEYNGDGTADTLEGY
+1904 VEFNGDNGGY
-1919 YVMETKAPQGYKL
+1919 YVKETGAPTGYRINNNK
-1932 NTDKHYVKLSEDYD
+1932 YAVELSEDYD
-1946 FANNNPVKIIVR
+1946 FAQNNPVIIVVN
-1958 DTLLPAVAK
+1958 DEALPAVK
-1967 TGDFSNPLLWTG
+1967 TGVGTPFIAGG
-1979 IFTVAV
+1979 IFVFAIGLLFILNRKKKKSVAE
-1985 AGIFLAV
+1985 
-1992 RARRN
+1992 
-1997 KA
+1997 

>member
-23 TMTSVVSLPS
+23 TMTSVISLPS

-61 HYSFDGGNNFD
+61 HYSFNGGNNFD

-83 SVGLDCT
+83 QVGLDCT
-90 SGAVAI
+90 AGAVAI

-112 GMLNG
+112 DMLNG

-123 PPSLRSYFENHEKWS
+123 PPSLRSYFENHGKWS
-138 TVANSPVDASALLP
+138 TVANGPVDASALLS

-194 YSEYKTTMA
+194 YSEYKTAMA

-298 GYCLDATVR
+298 GYCLDSTVR
-307 PFSFSGTS
+307 PFSFSGNS

-323 PGNDPLRIV
+323 PGNDPLVIT
-332 LTKNNEM
+332 LTKNNDM
-339 TNGDN
+339 TNGND
-344 PASLAGAQFTVRYYD
+344 PASLEGAQFTVKYYD
-359 VDPSNDYTVDQLN
+359 LDPSSNYTVDQLN
-372 AINAT
+372 GINAT
-377 RTWVIETKE
+377 RTWIIETKKV
-386 TTTSSGK
+386 SGK
-393 TIYRASLDDKHKVDG
+393 YITRLADKYLVSGSDA
-408 DDLYKTKSG
+408 LYKDG
-417 IPTIPVG
+417 NFPTIPVG

-431 KAPDVTYTDEDG
+431 KAPDVTYTDDDG
-443 NEQLVYTLNN
+443 NEQFVYTLNN

-460 VLGQQNGKV
+460 VLGQKDGKV

-474 GDGINFNLQ
+474 GDGINFRLD

-528 DNDYQVGTAQVAAA
+528 DNDYQVGTAQVASA
-542 AKGERVWS
+542 AKGEKVWS

-602 SGDKAFTEQTIR
+602 SGDKTFTEHPVR

-639 LKLINTSAN
+639 LKLINTSVN

-660 SEEEY
+660 SEDEY

-691 TTTEDGYFETVT
+691 TTTTDGYFETIT

-728 VTETSFDVVNDGEL
+728 VTETTFDVANDGEL

-786 LKATVDEKFSGDYKL
+786 LKATVDEKFGGDYKL

-811 NVEGNATPDDSQTIY
+811 NVEGNVTPDDSQTIY
-826 DADGNILFTTKEYDV
+826 DADGNILFTVKEYDV
-841 VTTNESGMAYSRD
+841 LTTNESGMAYSRD

-983 DAAKAYT
+983 DAAQAYT

-1062 DKTFVNHDDLSG
+1062 DKTFVNHDDLNG

-1101 VRLTRD
+1101 VRLTGD

-1115 NEIFVDAEGNATVTN
+1115 KEIFVDAEGNATVTN

-1148 KSEPK
+1148 KSGPK

-1191 AEIAGAKMSVSDK
+1191 AEIAGAKMSVTDK
-1204 KTGATVAEWTSEE
+1204 KTGATVVEWTSEE
-1217 GKYFNIE
+1217 GKDFNIE
-1224 GLTIGKTYT
+1224 GLTIGKNYT

-1238 SPLGFVKA
+1238 SPLGFVKT

-1279 NVEGAQITIYNTD
+1279 NVEGAQFTIYNTD

-1329 TAVPAGYAK
+1329 TVVPAGYAK

-1386 GETVD
+1386 GKIVD

-1404 TEIGKTYILTEDTAP
+1404 IEIGKTYILTEDTAP
-1419 LGYIKSSQVEFTVTD
+1419 LGYIKSTQVEFTVTD

-1517 KVTENDDEDA
+1517 KVTESDDDDA

-1546 DEDKGN
+1546 DEDKGD
-1552 TDQDSA
+1552 TDHDGA
-1558 DSEKKE
+1558 DSDKKE

-1573 KDGTTGYYDVDL
+1573 TDGTTSYYDVDL

-1627 GKNQSVTAIDNSI
+1627 GKNQSVTAVDNSI

-1666 ADNPV
+1666 AENPV
-1671 KVELPNN
+1671 EVELPNN
-1678 GVTTEKPFDL
+1678 GITTNEPFKLDKKL
-1688 NEHQMTAEHTY
+1688 IAEHTY

-1707 GGVYKATKMIFTV
+1707 AGVYKATNITFTV
-1720 PKYGTSEVTTIT
+1720 PKYGASEVTTIT
-1732 MEDTLTNVSVS
+1732 MMDETTNITVK
-1743 KVDNHGERV
+1743 KVDNYGKPVAGALMQILVPETEEVVYEFTSTDDEHG
-1752 KGAKMSILEGTV
+1752 S
-1764 NEEGKVVPAVDENGN
+1764 
-1779 EKAPVYTFTTTD
+1779 
-1791 KATDIS
+1791 DIS
-1797 KYVKGSNEE
+1797 KYVKGGER
-1806 SGDVWYVLREDEAPF
+1806 YILRESEAPF
-1821 GFEKMADQPFK
+1821 GFNTFEDIEFTVSGKK
-1832 VTGTNEEHQILVA
+1832 NEAQVLIATDV
-1845 VDKRKEYYVS
+1845 RKTYYVS
-1855 AVKVDKQNESKLL
+1855 AKKVDAQNTSKTL
-1868 KGAELTL
+1868 KGAEITL
-1875 YTKDGKVAK
+1875 FNADNTVAK
-1884 EVSGKEAK
+1884 DVNGKECV
-1892 GLTDGKGNITWR
+1892 GTTDENGVITWN
-1904 VEYNGDGTADTLEGY
+1904 VEFNGDNGGY
-1919 YVMETKAPQGYKL
+1919 YVKETGAPAGYRINNNK
-1932 NTDKHYVKLSEDYD
+1932 YAVELSEDYD
-1946 FANNNPVKIIVR
+1946 FAQNNPVIIVVN
-1958 DTLLPAVAK
+1958 DEALPAVK
-1967 TGDFSNPLLWTG
+1967 TGVGAPFIAGG
-1979 IFTVAV
+1979 IFVFAIGLLFILNRKKKKSVAE
-1985 AGIFLAV
+1985 
-1992 RARRN
+1992 
-1997 KA
+1997 

>member
-23 TMTSVVSLPS
+23 TMTSVISLPS

-49 IANYITVSSSGS
+49 IANYITVSSNGS
-61 HYSFDGGNNFD
+61 HYSFNGGKNFD

-83 SVGLDCT
+83 QVGLDCT
-90 SGAVAI
+90 AGAVAI

-112 GMLNG
+112 DMLNG

-123 PPSLRSYFENHEKWS
+123 PPSLRSYFENHGKWS

-179 SNGHGSSGNYRGFAN
+179 SNGHGYNGNYRGFAN
-194 YSEYKTTMA
+194 YSEYKTAMA

-276 SVNVKVGFSTSTLY
+276 SANVKVGFSTSTLY

-298 GYCLDATVR
+298 GYCIDTTVR

-323 PGNDPLRIV
+323 PGNDPLAIS
-332 LTKNNEM
+332 LKKNNEM
-339 TNGDN
+339 TNGDD
-344 PASLAGAQFTVRYYD
+344 PASLAGAQFTIKYYD
-359 VDPSNDYTVDQLN
+359 LDTSNNYTADQLN
-372 AINAT
+372 GINAT
-377 RTWVIETKE
+377 RTWIIETQKVG
-386 TTTSSGK
+386 S
-393 TIYRASLDDKHKVDG
+393 IYYTRLADKYLVAGSDA
-408 DDLYKTKSG
+408 LYKTNSG
-417 IPTIPVG
+417 NPTIPVG

-431 KAPDVTYTDEDG
+431 KAPNITYTDENG

-453 KTLNGNT
+453 KTLDAGENEVLSSNG
-460 VLGQQNGKV
+460 VV
-469 VMKIS
+469 VMKVTS
-474 GDGINFNLQ
+474 VQDNFSLV

-501 SKIDAETGKAEPQG
+501 SKIDSETGKAESQG

-522 SYEVIN
+522 SYEIIN
-528 DNDYQVGTAQVAAA
+528 DNDYQVGTAQVASA

-588 EREMTV
+588 ERKMTV

-602 SGDKAFTEQTIR
+602 SGDKTFTEQPVR

-660 SEEEY
+660 SEDEY
-665 FANGEAIKL
+665 FANGQTIKL

-691 TTTEDGYFETVT
+691 TTTTDGYFETVT

-715 VTAPTGFAMDGDS
+715 VTAPNGFAMDGDS
-728 VTETSFDVVNDGEL
+728 VTETTFDVTNDGEL

-786 LKATVDEKFSGDYKL
+786 LKATVDEKFGGDYKL

-811 NVEGNATPDDSQTIY
+811 NVEGNPTPDDSQTIY

-926 AVFKIKDSNGNYV
+926 AVFKIKDSSGNYV

-958 IVDTADG
+958 IADTADG

-1006 PAGFTTL
+1006 PAGFTVL

-1101 VRLTRD
+1101 VRLTGD

-1148 KSEPK
+1148 KSGPK

-1165 KAEYEVT
+1165 KAEYEVS
-1172 EEINNKVTKVT
+1172 EEIYNKVTKVT

-1191 AEIAGAKMSVSDK
+1191 AEIAGAKMSVTDK
-1204 KTGATVAEWTSEE
+1204 KTGATVVEWTSEE
-1217 GKYFNIE
+1217 GKDFNIE
-1224 GLTIGKTYT
+1224 GLTIGKIYT

-1238 SPLGFVKA
+1238 SPLGYVKA

-1262 TMIDKILTVRKV
+1262 TMIDKIL
-1274 DMCGS
+1274 
-1279 NVEGAQITIYNTD
+1279 
-1292 EEGSKIEDSIVD
+1292 
-1304 QWTTEKGKHHDAN
+1304 
-1317 NLEVG
+1317 
-1322 KTYVASE
+1322 
-1329 TAVPAGYAK
+1329 
-1338 APDYKFTVAD
+1338 
-1348 DKKNQ
+1348 
-1353 TETIYNKQVT
+1353 
-1363 ISKVDAGGK
+1363 
-1372 EVEGAKLTLTDKET
+1372 
-1386 GETVD
+1386 
-1391 QWISTNKTHYPTG
+1391 
-1404 TEIGKTYILTEDTAP
+1404 
-1419 LGYIKSSQVEFTVTD
+1419 
-1434 NGIDQKITMVDEITR
+1434 R

-1487 AEADAAKLEGG
+1487 AEADATKLEGG

-1517 KVTENDDEDA
+1517 KVTQSDDDD
-1527 KVVNGS
+1527 
-1533 TDADKEKACEVKT
+1533 TDHE
-1546 DEDKGN
+1546 G
-1552 TDQDSA
+1552 A
-1558 DSEKKE
+1558 DSDKKE

-1640 NYQIAKVDDNGDYV
+1640 NYQIAKVDDNGNYV

-1666 ADNPV
+1666 AENPV
-1671 KVELPNN
+1671 EVELPNN

-1707 GGVYKATKMIFTV
+1707 GGVYKATKMEFTV
-1720 PKYGTSEVTTIT
+1720 PKYGTSKVTTIT

-1821 GFEKMADQPFK
+1821 GFEKMVDQPFK

-1958 DTLLPAVAK
+1958 DTLLPAIAK

-1992 RARRN
+1992 KARKNRA
-1997 KA
+1997 

>member
-23 TMTSVVSLPS
+23 TMTSVVFLPS

-194 YSEYKTTMA
+194 YSEYKTAMA

-209 RNVLSG
+209 SNVLSG

-276 SVNVKVGFSTSTLY
+276 SANVKVGFSTSTLY

-298 GYCLDATVR
+298 GYCIDTTVR
-307 PFSFSGTS
+307 PFSFSGTT
-315 ASINVSDM
+315 ASINASDV
-323 PGNDPLRIV
+323 PGNDPLAIS
-332 LTKNNEM
+332 LKKNNAM
-339 TNGDN
+339 TNGDD
-344 PASLAGAQFTVRYYD
+344 PASLAGAQFTIKYYD
-359 VDPSNDYTVDQLN
+359 LDTSNNYTADQLN
-372 AINAT
+372 GINAT
-377 RTWVIETKE
+377 RTWVIETQKVG
-386 TTTSSGK
+386 S
-393 TIYRASLDDKHKVDG
+393 IYYTRLADKYLVAGSDA
-408 DDLYKTKSG
+408 LYKLG
-417 IPTIPVG
+417 NIPTIPVG

-431 KAPDVTYTDEDG
+431 KAPNITYTDENG

-453 KTLNGNT
+453 KTLDAGENEVLSSNGI
-460 VLGQQNGKV
+460 V
-469 VMKIS
+469 VMKVTS
-474 GDGINFNLQ
+474 VQDNFSLI

-528 DNDYQVGTAQVAAA
+528 DNDYQVGTAQVASA

-550 FTTSNGGVYS
+550 FITAKGGVYS

-602 SGDKAFTEQTIR
+602 SGDKTFTEQPVR

-639 LKLINTSAN
+639 LKLINTSVN

-660 SEEEY
+660 SEDEY

-691 TTTEDGYFETVT
+691 TTTTDGYFETVT

-728 VTETSFDVVNDGEL
+728 VTETTFDVTNDGEL

-786 LKATVDEKFSGDYKL
+786 LKATVDEKFGGDYKL

-811 NVEGNATPDDSQTIY
+811 NVEGNPTPDDSQTIY

-1013 KEPIEVVAKESAIT
+1013 KEPVEVVAKESAIT

-1074 IGFTLTAKED
+1074 IGFTLIAKED

-1101 VRLTRD
+1101 VRLTGD

-1148 KSEPK
+1148 KSGPK

-1191 AEIAGAKMSVSDK
+1191 AEIAGAKMSVTDK
-1204 KTGATVAEWTSEE
+1204 ETGATVVEWTSEK
-1217 GKYFNIE
+1217 GKDFNIE
-1224 GLTIGKTYT
+1224 GLTIGKIYT

-1304 QWTTEKGKHHDAN
+1304 QWTTEKSKHHDAN

-1329 TAVPAGYAK
+1329 TVVPAGYAK

-1386 GETVD
+1386 GKTVD

-1419 LGYIKSSQVEFTVTD
+1419 LGYIKSTQVEFTVTD

-1487 AEADAAKLEGG
+1487 AEADATKLEGG

-1503 ESEDGTVTKIIPVA
+1503 KSEDGTVTKIIPVA

-1546 DEDKGN
+1546 DEDKGD
-1552 TDQDSA
+1552 TDQDGS

-1573 KDGTTGYYDVDL
+1573 TDGTISYYDVDL

-1659 KLTDITD
+1659 ELTDITD

-1678 GVTTEKPFDL
+1678 GITTNEPFKLDKKL
-1688 NEHQMTAEHTY
+1688 IAEHTY

-1707 GGVYKATKMIFTV
+1707 AGVYKATNITFTV

-1732 MEDTLTNVSVS
+1732 MMDETTNISVK
-1743 KVDNHGERV
+1743 KVDNYGKPVAGALMQILIPETEEVVYEFTSTDDEHG
-1752 KGAKMSILEGTV
+1752 
-1764 NEEGKVVPAVDENGN
+1764 
-1779 EKAPVYTFTTTD
+1779 
-1791 KATDIS
+1791 TDIS
-1797 KYVKGSNEE
+1797 KYVKGGER
-1806 SGDVWYVLREDEAPF
+1806 YILRESEAPF
-1821 GFEKMADQPFK
+1821 GFNTFEDIEFTVSGKQ
-1832 VTGTNEEHQILVA
+1832 NEAQVLIA
-1845 VDKRKEYYVS
+1845 TDARKTYYVS
-1855 AVKVDKQNESKLL
+1855 AKKVDAQNTSKTL
-1868 KGAELTL
+1868 KGAEITL
-1875 YTKDGKVAK
+1875 FNADNTVAK
-1884 EVSGKEAK
+1884 DVNGKECI
-1892 GLTDGKGNITWR
+1892 GTTDKNGVITWN
-1904 VEYNGDGTADTLEGY
+1904 VEFNGDNGGY
-1919 YVMETKAPQGYKL
+1919 YVKETGAPTGYRINNNK
-1932 NTDKHYVKLSEDYD
+1932 YAVELSEDYD
-1946 FANNNPVKIIVR
+1946 FAQNNPVIIVVN
-1958 DTLLPAVAK
+1958 DEALPAVK
-1967 TGDFSNPLLWTG
+1967 TGVGAPFIAGG
-1979 IFTVAV
+1979 IFVFAIGLLFILNRKKKKSVAE
-1985 AGIFLAV
+1985 
-1992 RARRN
+1992 
-1997 KA
+1997 

>member
-23 TMTSVVSLPS
+23 TMTSVISLPS

-49 IANYITVSSSGS
+49 IANYITVSSSSS

-72 VIMTGSKAQLD
+72 VLMTGTKAQLD

-90 SGAVAI
+90 AGAVAI

-112 GMLNG
+112 DMLNG

-123 PPSLRSYFENHEKWS
+123 PPSLRSYFENHGKWS
-138 TVANSPVDASALLP
+138 TVANGLVDASALLP
-152 GDILI
+152 GDLLI

-194 YSEYKTTMA
+194 YSEYKTAMA

-261 TNQIGT
+261 TNQIGK

-276 SVNVKVGFSTSTLY
+276 SANVKVGFSTSTLY

-315 ASINVSDM
+315 ASINVSDI
-323 PGNDPLRIV
+323 PGNDPLVIT
-332 LTKNNEM
+332 LTKNNAM
-339 TNGDN
+339 TNGDT
-344 PASLAGAQFTVRYYD
+344 PASLAGAQFTIKYYD
-359 VDPSNDYTVDQLN
+359 LDPVTNYTADQLKGLN
-372 AINAT
+372 AV
-377 RTWVIETKE
+377 RTWIIETKE
-386 TTTSSGK
+386 VSGK
-393 TIYRASLDDKHKVDG
+393 FITRLADKYLVEGSDP
-408 DDLYKTKSG
+408 LYKLG
-417 IPTIPVG
+417 NIPTIPVG

-431 KAPDVTYTDEDG
+431 KAPDITFTDEDG

-453 KTLNGNT
+453 KTLDGNGAEITSFNGT
-460 VLGQQNGKV
+460 VVYKITGNNGLNYGLV
-469 VMKIS
+469 
-474 GDGINFNLQ
+474 

-550 FTTSNGGVYS
+550 FITSNGGVYS

-602 SGDKAFTEQTIR
+602 SGDKTFTEQTIR

-625 TATYPQ
+625 TVTYPQ

-639 LKLINTSAN
+639 LKLINTSVN

-660 SEEEY
+660 SEDEY

-691 TTTEDGYFETVT
+691 TTTTDGYFETVT

-728 VTETSFDVVNDGEL
+728 VTETTFDVTNDGEL

-786 LKATVDEKFSGDYKL
+786 LKTTVDEKFGGDYKL

-811 NVEGNATPDDSQTIY
+811 NVEGNPTPDDSQTIY

-1084 IIDPADGSVLV
+1084 IIAPADGSVLV

-1101 VRLTRD
+1101 VRLTGD

-1115 NEIFVDAEGNATVTN
+1115 KEIFVDAEGNATVTN

-1148 KSEPK
+1148 KSGPK

-1191 AEIAGAKMSVSDK
+1191 AEIAGAKMSVTDK
-1204 KTGATVAEWTSEE
+1204 KTGATVVEWTSEE
-1217 GKYFNIE
+1217 GKDFNIE
-1224 GLTIGKTYT
+1224 GLTIGKNYT

-1238 SPLGFVKA
+1238 SPLGFVKV

-1279 NVEGAQITIYNTD
+1279 NVEGAQFTIYNTD

-1329 TAVPAGYAK
+1329 TVVPAGYAK
-1338 APDYKFTVAD
+1338 ARDYKFTVAD

-1372 EVEGAKLTLTDKET
+1372 EVEGAKLILTDKET
-1386 GETVD
+1386 GEIVD

-1404 TEIGKTYILTEDTAP
+1404 IEIGKTYILTEDTAP
-1419 LGYIKSSQVEFTVTD
+1419 LGYIKSTQVEFTVTD

-1517 KVTENDDEDA
+1517 KVTESDDDDA

-1546 DEDKGN
+1546 DEDKGD
-1552 TDQDSA
+1552 TDHDGA
-1558 DSEKKE
+1558 DSDKKE

-1573 KDGTTGYYDVDL
+1573 TDGTTSYYDVDL

-1627 GKNQSVTAIDNSI
+1627 GKNQSVTAVDNSI

-1666 ADNPV
+1666 AENPV
-1671 KVELPNN
+1671 EVELPNN
-1678 GVTTEKPFDL
+1678 GITTNEPFKLDKKL
-1688 NEHQMTAEHTY
+1688 IAEHTY

-1707 GGVYKATKMIFTV
+1707 AGVYKATNITFTV

-1732 MEDTLTNVSVS
+1732 MMDETTNITVK
-1743 KVDNHGERV
+1743 KVDNYGKPVAGALMQILVPETEEVVYEFTSTDDEHG
-1752 KGAKMSILEGTV
+1752 S
-1764 NEEGKVVPAVDENGN
+1764 
-1779 EKAPVYTFTTTD
+1779 
-1791 KATDIS
+1791 DIS
-1797 KYVKGSNEE
+1797 KYVKGGER
-1806 SGDVWYVLREDEAPF
+1806 YILRESEAPF
-1821 GFEKMADQPFK
+1821 GFNTFEDIEFTVSGKK
-1832 VTGTNEEHQILVA
+1832 NEAQVLIATDV
-1845 VDKRKEYYVS
+1845 RKAYYVS
-1855 AVKVDKQNESKLL
+1855 AKKVDAQNTSKTL
-1868 KGAELTL
+1868 KGAEITL
-1875 YTKDGKVAK
+1875 FNADNTVAK
-1884 EVSGKEAK
+1884 DVNGKECV
-1892 GLTDGKGNITWR
+1892 GTTDENGVITWN
-1904 VEYNGDGTADTLEGY
+1904 VEFNGDNGGY
-1919 YVMETKAPQGYKL
+1919 YVKETGAPAGYRINNNK
-1932 NTDKHYVKLSEDYD
+1932 YAVELSEDYD
-1946 FANNNPVKIIVR
+1946 FAQNNPVIIVVN
-1958 DTLLPAVAK
+1958 DEALPAVK
-1967 TGDFSNPLLWTG
+1967 TGVGAPFIAGG
-1979 IFTVAV
+1979 IFVFAIGLLFILNRKKKKSVAE
-1985 AGIFLAV
+1985 
-1992 RARRN
+1992 
-1997 KA
+1997 

>member
-23 TMTSVVSLPS
+23 TMTSVISLPS

-49 IANYITVSSSGS
+49 IANYITVSSNGS
-61 HYSFDGGNNFD
+61 HYSFNGGNNFD

-83 SVGLDCT
+83 QVGLDCT
-90 SGAVAI
+90 AGAVAI

-112 GMLNG
+112 DMLNG

-123 PPSLRSYFENHEKWS
+123 PPSLRSYFENHGKWS

-179 SNGHGSSGNYRGFAN
+179 SNGHGYNGNYRGFAN
-194 YSEYKTTMA
+194 YSEYKTAMA

-261 TNQIGT
+261 TNQIGK

-298 GYCLDATVR
+298 GYCLDTTVR

-323 PGNDPLRIV
+323 PGSDPFSISLK
-332 LTKNNEM
+332 KNNAM
-339 TNGDN
+339 TDGSD
-344 PASLAGAQFTVRYYD
+344 PASLAGAQFTIKYYD
-359 VDPSNDYTVDQLN
+359 LDPSNDYTAEQLSG
-372 AINAT
+372 INAK
-377 RTWVIETKE
+377 RTWVIETKFINN
-386 TTTSSGK
+386 G
-393 TIYRASLDDKHKVDG
+393 YRARLQDDFLVAG
-408 DDLYKTKSG
+408 SSELFRNIAG
-417 IPTIPVG
+417 VPTIPTG

-431 KAPDVTYTDEDG
+431 KAPDITYTDENG

-453 KTLNGNT
+453 KTLNSSGNEI
-460 VLGQQNGKV
+460 LGTNGVV

-474 GDGINFNLQ
+474 ADASQSSYYLV

-602 SGDKAFTEQTIR
+602 SGDKTFTEQAIR

-660 SEEEY
+660 SEDEY

-691 TTTEDGYFETVT
+691 TTTTDGYFETVT

-728 VTETSFDVVNDGEL
+728 VTETTFDVTNDSEL

-786 LKATVDEKFSGDYKL
+786 LKATVDKKFGGDYKL

-811 NVEGNATPDDSQTIY
+811 NIESKPTPDDSQTIY

-1006 PAGFTTL
+1006 PAGFTAL

-1101 VRLTRD
+1101 VRLTGD

-1115 NEIFVDAEGNATVTN
+1115 NEIFVDADGNATVTN

-1191 AEIAGAKMSVSDK
+1191 AEIAGAKMSVTDK
-1204 KTGATVAEWTSEE
+1204 KTGATVVEWTSEE
-1217 GKYFNIE
+1217 GKDFNIE
-1224 GLTIGKTYT
+1224 GLTIGKNYT

-1262 TMIDKILTVRKV
+1262 TMIDKIL
-1274 DMCGS
+1274 
-1279 NVEGAQITIYNTD
+1279 
-1292 EEGSKIEDSIVD
+1292 
-1304 QWTTEKGKHHDAN
+1304 
-1317 NLEVG
+1317 
-1322 KTYVASE
+1322 
-1329 TAVPAGYAK
+1329 
-1338 APDYKFTVAD
+1338 
-1348 DKKNQ
+1348 
-1353 TETIYNKQVT
+1353 
-1363 ISKVDAGGK
+1363 
-1372 EVEGAKLTLTDKET
+1372 
-1386 GETVD
+1386 
-1391 QWISTNKTHYPTG
+1391 
-1404 TEIGKTYILTEDTAP
+1404 
-1419 LGYIKSSQVEFTVTD
+1419 
-1434 NGIDQKITMVDEITR
+1434 R

-1487 AEADAAKLEGG
+1487 AAADATKLEGG

-1517 KVTENDDEDA
+1517 KVTQSDDDD
-1527 KVVNGS
+1527 
-1533 TDADKEKACEVKT
+1533 TDHE
-1546 DEDKGN
+1546 G
-1552 TDQDSA
+1552 A
-1558 DSEKKE
+1558 DSDKKE

-1640 NYQIAKVDDNGDYV
+1640 NYQIAKIDDNGNYV

-1666 ADNPV
+1666 AENPV
-1671 KVELPNN
+1671 EVELPNN

-1707 GGVYKATKMIFTV
+1707 GGVYKATKMEFTV
-1720 PKYGTSEVTTIT
+1720 PKYGTSKVTTIT

-1806 SGDVWYVLREDEAPF
+1806 SGGVWYVLREDEAPF

>member
-23 TMTSVVSLPS
+23 TMTSVISLPS

-61 HYSFDGGNNFD
+61 HYSFNGGNNFD

-83 SVGLDCT
+83 QVGLDCT
-90 SGAVAI
+90 AGAVAI
-96 VAHALR
+96 VAHALH

-179 SNGHGSSGNYRGFAN
+179 SNGHGYNGNYRGFAN
-194 YSEYKTTMA
+194 YSEYKTAMA

-209 RNVLSG
+209 SNVLSG

-261 TNQIGT
+261 TNQIGK

-298 GYCLDATVR
+298 GYCLDSTVR
-307 PFSFSGTS
+307 PFSFSGTT

-323 PGNDPLRIV
+323 PGNDPLAIS
-332 LTKNNEM
+332 LKKNNAM
-339 TNGDN
+339 TNGDD
-344 PASLAGAQFTVRYYD
+344 PASLAGAQFTIKYYD
-359 VDPSNDYTVDQLN
+359 LDTSNNYTADQLN
-372 AINAT
+372 GINAT
-377 RTWVIETKE
+377 RTWVIETQKVG
-386 TTTSSGK
+386 S
-393 TIYRASLDDKHKVDG
+393 IYYTRLADKYLVAGSDA
-408 DDLYKTKSG
+408 LYKDG
-417 IPTIPVG
+417 NIPTIPVG

-431 KAPDVTYTDEDG
+431 KAPNITYTDENG

-453 KTLNGNT
+453 KTLDAGENEVLSSNGI
-460 VLGQQNGKV
+460 V
-469 VMKIS
+469 VMKVTS
-474 GDGINFNLQ
+474 VQDNFSLI

-501 SKIDAETGKAEPQG
+501 SKIDAETGKAEAQG

-528 DNDYQVGTAQVAAA
+528 DNDYQVGTAQVASA
-542 AKGERVWS
+542 AKGEKVWS

-602 SGDKAFTEQTIR
+602 SGDKTFTEQPVR

-660 SEEEY
+660 SEDEY
-665 FANGEAIKL
+665 FANGEAVKL
-674 PQSFV
+674 PQSFA

-691 TTTEDGYFETVT
+691 TTTTDGYFETVT

-728 VTETSFDVVNDGEL
+728 VTETTFDVTNDGEL

-786 LKATVDEKFSGDYKL
+786 LKATVDEKFGGDYKL

-811 NVEGNATPDDSQTIY
+811 NVEGNPTPDDSQTIY

-1101 VRLTRD
+1101 VRLTGD

-1172 EEINNKVTKVT
+1172 EEIYNKVTKVT

-1191 AEIAGAKMSVSDK
+1191 AEIAGAKMSVTAK
-1204 KTGATVAEWTSEE
+1204 ETGTTVVEWTSEE
-1217 GKYFNIE
+1217 GKDFNVE
-1224 GLTIGKTYT
+1224 GLTIGKIYT

-1238 SPLGFVKA
+1238 SPLGYVKA

-1279 NVEGAQITIYNTD
+1279 NVEGAQFTIYNTD

-1329 TAVPAGYAK
+1329 TVVPAGYAK

-1372 EVEGAKLTLTDKET
+1372 EVEGAKLILTDKET

-1391 QWISTNKTHYPTG
+1391 QWISTNKPHYPIG
-1404 TEIGKTYILTEDTAP
+1404 IEIGKTYILTEDTAP
-1419 LGYIKSSQVEFTVTD
+1419 LGYIKSTQVEFTVTD

-1487 AEADAAKLEGG
+1487 AEADATKLEGG

-1503 ESEDGTVTKIIPVA
+1503 KSEDGTVTKIISVA

-1659 KLTDITD
+1659 ELTDITD

-1678 GVTTEKPFDL
+1678 GITTNEPFKLDKKL
-1688 NEHQMTAEHTY
+1688 IAEHTY

-1707 GGVYKATKMIFTV
+1707 AGVYKATNITFTV

-1732 MEDTLTNVSVS
+1732 MMDETTNISVK
-1743 KVDNHGERV
+1743 KVDNYGKPVAGALMQILIPETEEVVYEFTSTDDEHG
-1752 KGAKMSILEGTV
+1752 
-1764 NEEGKVVPAVDENGN
+1764 
-1779 EKAPVYTFTTTD
+1779 
-1791 KATDIS
+1791 TDIS
-1797 KYVKGSNEE
+1797 KYVKGGER
-1806 SGDVWYVLREDEAPF
+1806 YILRESEAPF
-1821 GFEKMADQPFK
+1821 GFNTFEDIEFTVSGKQ
-1832 VTGTNEEHQILVA
+1832 NEAQVLIA
-1845 VDKRKEYYVS
+1845 TDARKTYYVS
-1855 AVKVDKQNESKLL
+1855 AKKVDAQNTSKTL
-1868 KGAELTL
+1868 KGAEITL
-1875 YTKDGKVAK
+1875 FNADNTVAID
-1884 EVSGKEAK
+1884 VNGKECI
-1892 GLTDGKGNITWR
+1892 GTTDKNGVITWN
-1904 VEYNGDGTADTLEGY
+1904 VEFNGDNGGY
-1919 YVMETKAPQGYKL
+1919 YVKETGAPTGYRINNNK
-1932 NTDKHYVKLSEDYD
+1932 YAVELSEDYD
-1946 FANNNPVKIIVR
+1946 FTQNNPVIIVVN
-1958 DTLLPAVAK
+1958 DEALPAVK
-1967 TGDFSNPLLWTG
+1967 TGVGAPFIAGGVFVFAIGLLF
-1979 IFTVAV
+1979 ILNRKKKKSVAE
-1985 AGIFLAV
+1985 
-1992 RARRN
+1992 
-1997 KA
+1997 

>member
-179 SNGHGSSGNYRGFAN
+179 SNGHGYNGNYRGFAN
-194 YSEYKTTMA
+194 YSEYKTAMA

-276 SVNVKVGFSTSTLY
+276 SANVKVGFSTSTLY

-298 GYCLDATVR
+298 GYCIDTTVR

-323 PGNDPLRIV
+323 PGNDPLAIS
-332 LTKNNEM
+332 LKKNNEM
-339 TNGDN
+339 TNGDD
-344 PASLAGAQFTVRYYD
+344 PASLAGAQFTIKYYD
-359 VDPSNDYTVDQLN
+359 LDTSNNYTADQLN
-372 AINAT
+372 GINAT
-377 RTWVIETKE
+377 RTWIIETQKVG
-386 TTTSSGK
+386 S
-393 TIYRASLDDKHKVDG
+393 IYYTRLADKYLVAGSDA
-408 DDLYKTKSG
+408 LYKTNSG
-417 IPTIPVG
+417 NPTIPVG

-431 KAPDVTYTDEDG
+431 KAPNITYTDDDG

-453 KTLNGNT
+453 KTLDAGENEVLSSNG
-460 VLGQQNGKV
+460 VV
-469 VMKIS
+469 VMKVTS
-474 GDGINFNLQ
+474 VQDNFSLV

-501 SKIDAETGKAEPQG
+501 SKIDSETGKAESQG

-528 DNDYQVGTAQVAAA
+528 DNDYQVGTAQVASA

-602 SGDKAFTEQTIR
+602 SGDKTFTEQTIR

-691 TTTEDGYFETVT
+691 TTTTDGYFETVT

-728 VTETSFDVVNDGEL
+728 VTETTFDVTNNGEL

-786 LKATVDEKFSGDYKL
+786 LKATVDEKFGGDYKL

-811 NVEGNATPDDSQTIY
+811 NVEGNPTPDDSQTIY

-1101 VRLTRD
+1101 VRLTGD
-1107 RNNPYEKV
+1107 RNNPYAKV

-1191 AEIAGAKMSVSDK
+1191 AEIAGAKMSVTDK
-1204 KTGATVAEWTSEE
+1204 KTGATVVEWTSEE
-1217 GKYFNIE
+1217 GKDFNVE
-1224 GLTIGKTYT
+1224 GLTIGKIYT

-1238 SPLGFVKA
+1238 SPLGYVKA

-1262 TMIDKILTVRKV
+1262 TMIDKIL
-1274 DMCGS
+1274 
-1279 NVEGAQITIYNTD
+1279 
-1292 EEGSKIEDSIVD
+1292 
-1304 QWTTEKGKHHDAN
+1304 
-1317 NLEVG
+1317 
-1322 KTYVASE
+1322 
-1329 TAVPAGYAK
+1329 
-1338 APDYKFTVAD
+1338 
-1348 DKKNQ
+1348 
-1353 TETIYNKQVT
+1353 
-1363 ISKVDAGGK
+1363 
-1372 EVEGAKLTLTDKET
+1372 
-1386 GETVD
+1386 
-1391 QWISTNKTHYPTG
+1391 
-1404 TEIGKTYILTEDTAP
+1404 
-1419 LGYIKSSQVEFTVTD
+1419 
-1434 NGIDQKITMVDEITR
+1434 R

-1487 AEADAAKLEGG
+1487 AEADATKLEGG

-1517 KVTENDDEDA
+1517 KVTQSDDDD
-1527 KVVNGS
+1527 
-1533 TDADKEKACEVKT
+1533 TDHD
-1546 DEDKGN
+1546 G
-1552 TDQDSA
+1552 A
-1558 DSEKKE
+1558 DSDKKE

-1573 KDGTTGYYDVDL
+1573 TDGTASYYDVDL

-1659 KLTDITD
+1659 ELTDITD

-1707 GGVYKATKMIFTV
+1707 GGVYKATKMEFTV

-1764 NEEGKVVPAVDENGN
+1764 NEEGKVVPAVDGNGN

-1821 GFEKMADQPFK
+1821 GFELMADQPFK

-1958 DTLLPAVAK
+1958 DTLLAAIAK

-1979 IFTVAV
+1979 ILTVAV

-1992 RARRN
+1992 RARKNR
-1997 KA
+1997 A

>member
-23 TMTSVVSLPS
+23 TMTSVISLPS

-61 HYSFDGGNNFD
+61 HYSFNGGNNFD

-83 SVGLDCT
+83 QVGLDCT
-90 SGAVAI
+90 AGAVAI
-96 VAHALR
+96 VAHALH

-179 SNGHGSSGNYRGFAN
+179 SNGHGYNGNYRGFAN
-194 YSEYKTTMA
+194 YSEYKTAMA

-237 ITDGLVNAYS
+237 ITDGLINAYS
-247 LAGAEYGIYSDAAA
+247 LAGAEYGIYSDASA
-261 TNQIGT
+261 TNQIGK

-276 SVNVKVGFSTSTLY
+276 SANVKVGFSTSTLY

-298 GYCLDATVR
+298 GYCLDTTVR

-323 PGNDPLRIV
+323 PGSDPFSITLK
-332 LTKNNEM
+332 KNNAM
-339 TNGDN
+339 TNGDA
-344 PASLAGAQFTVRYYD
+344 PASLAGAQFTVKYYD
-359 VDPSNDYTVDQLN
+359 LDPSNDYTVDQLKG
-372 AINAT
+372 INAT
-377 RTWVIETKE
+377 RTWILETKFVNN
-386 TTTSSGK
+386 G
-393 TIYRASLDDKHKVDG
+393 YRARLQDDFLVTG
-408 DDLYKTKSG
+408 SSELFRNIAGAAT
-417 IPTIPVG
+417 IPTG
-424 VITVEET
+424 VISVEET
-431 KAPDVTYTDEDG
+431 KAPDITYTDEEG

-453 KTLNGNT
+453 KVLNSFNNEI
-460 VLGQQNGKV
+460 LGTNGVV

-474 GDGINFNLQ
+474 ADASQSSYYLV

-494 KKGGFYT
+494 KKGGFYI

-602 SGDKAFTEQTIR
+602 SGDKTFTEQTIR

-660 SEEEY
+660 SEDEY

-691 TTTEDGYFETVT
+691 TTTTDGYFETVT

-728 VTETSFDVVNDGEL
+728 VTETTFDVTNDGEL

-762 MLTSSN
+762 VLTSSN

-786 LKATVDEKFSGDYKL
+786 LKATVDEKFGGDYKL

-811 NVEGNATPDDSQTIY
+811 NVEGNPTPDDSQTIY

-841 VTTNESGMAYSRD
+841 VTTNESGMAYSRN

-1062 DKTFVNHDDLSG
+1062 DKTFINHDDLSG

-1101 VRLTRD
+1101 VRLTGD

-1115 NEIFVDAEGNATVTN
+1115 NEIFVDSEGNATVTN

-1148 KSEPK
+1148 KSDPK

-1172 EEINNKVTKVT
+1172 EEIYNKVTKVT

-1191 AEIAGAKMSVSDK
+1191 AEIAGAKMSVTDK
-1204 KTGATVAEWTSEE
+1204 ETGATVAEWTSEE
-1217 GKYFNIE
+1217 GKDFNVE
-1224 GLTIGKTYT
+1224 GLTIGKIYT

-1238 SPLGFVKA
+1238 SPLGYVKA

-1279 NVEGAQITIYNTD
+1279 NVEGAQFTIYNTD

-1304 QWTTEKGKHHDAN
+1304 QWTTKKGKHHDAN

-1329 TAVPAGYAK
+1329 TVVPAGYAK
-1338 APDYKFTVAD
+1338 ARDYKFTVAD

-1372 EVEGAKLTLTDKET
+1372 EVEGAKLILTDKET
-1386 GETVD
+1386 GEIVD

-1404 TEIGKTYILTEDTAP
+1404 IEIGKTYILTEDTAP
-1419 LGYIKSSQVEFTVTD
+1419 LGYIKSTQVEFTVTD

-1462 ATLQAVAEDGTVV
+1462 AALQAVAEDGTVV

-1487 AEADAAKLEGG
+1487 AEADATKLEGG

-1503 ESEDGTVTKIIPVA
+1503 KSEDGTVTKIIPVA

-1585 NGDETTHR
+1585 NGNETTHR

-1659 KLTDITD
+1659 ELTDITD

-1678 GVTTEKPFDL
+1678 GITTNEPFKLDKKL
-1688 NEHQMTAEHTY
+1688 IAEHTY
-1699 ELVESEYV
+1699 ELVESEY
-1707 GGVYKATKMIFTV
+1707 GAGVYKATNITFTV

-1732 MEDTLTNVSVS
+1732 MMDETTNITVK
-1743 KVDNHGERV
+1743 KVDNYGKPVAGALMQILVPETEEVVYEFTSTDDEHG
-1752 KGAKMSILEGTV
+1752 S
-1764 NEEGKVVPAVDENGN
+1764 
-1779 EKAPVYTFTTTD
+1779 
-1791 KATDIS
+1791 DIS
-1797 KYVKGSNEE
+1797 KYVKGGER
-1806 SGDVWYVLREDEAPF
+1806 YILRESEAPF
-1821 GFEKMADQPFK
+1821 GFNTFEDIEFTVSGKK
-1832 VTGTNEEHQILVA
+1832 NEAQVLIATDV
-1845 VDKRKEYYVS
+1845 RKTYYVS
-1855 AVKVDKQNESKLL
+1855 AKKVDAQNTSKTL
-1868 KGAELTL
+1868 KGAEITL
-1875 YTKDGKVAK
+1875 FIADNTVAK
-1884 EVSGKEAK
+1884 DVNGKECV
-1892 GLTDGKGNITWR
+1892 GTTDENGVITWN
-1904 VEYNGDGTADTLEGY
+1904 VEFNGDNGGY
-1919 YVMETKAPQGYKL
+1919 YVKETGAPAGYRINNNK
-1932 NTDKHYVKLSEDYD
+1932 YAVELSEDYD
-1946 FANNNPVKIIVR
+1946 FAQNNPVIIVVN
-1958 DTLLPAVAK
+1958 DEALPAVK
-1967 TGDFSNPLLWTG
+1967 TGVGAPFIAGG
-1979 IFTVAV
+1979 IFVFAIGLLFILNRKKKKSVAE
-1985 AGIFLAV
+1985 
-1992 RARRN
+1992 
-1997 KA
+1997 

>member
-1 MKLLNRM
+1 
-8 KRSAKKT
+8 
-15 FTSFLALL
+15 
-23 TMTSVVSLPS
+23 
-33 AVTAVHAD
+33 
-41 GGLDVNTA
+41 
-49 IANYITVSSSGS
+49 
-61 HYSFDGGNNFD
+61 
-72 VIMTGSKAQLD
+72 
-83 SVGLDCT
+83 
-90 SGAVAI
+90 
-96 VAHALR
+96 
-102 DAGADPYAYF
+102 
-112 GMLNG
+112 
-117 VLNTVY
+117 
-123 PPSLRSYFENHEKWS
+123 
-138 TVANSPVDASALLP
+138 
-152 GDILI
+152 
-157 YGTSGNGHMA
+157 
-167 VYTGGG
+167 
-173 QMFDFR
+173 
-179 SNGHGSSGNYRGFAN
+179 
-194 YSEYKTTMA
+194 
-203 SSSGTG
+203 
-209 RNVLSG
+209 
-215 VYRAN
+215 
-220 VDKNV
+220 
-225 SINLTKVSANTS
+225 
-237 ITDGLVNAYS
+237 
-247 LAGAEYGIYSDAAA
+247 
-261 TNQIGT
+261 
-267 ITTGADGKG
+267 
-276 SVNVKVGFSTSTLY
+276 
-290 YKETKAPK
+290 
-298 GYCLDATVR
+298 
-307 PFSFSGTS
+307 
-315 ASINVSDM
+315 
-323 PGNDPLRIV
+323 
-332 LTKNNEM
+332 
-339 TNGDN
+339 
-344 PASLAGAQFTVRYYD
+344 
-359 VDPSNDYTVDQLN
+359 
-372 AINAT
+372 
-377 RTWVIETKE
+377 
-386 TTTSSGK
+386 
-393 TIYRASLDDKHKVDG
+393 
-408 DDLYKTKSG
+408 
-417 IPTIPVG
+417 
-424 VITVEET
+424 
-431 KAPDVTYTDEDG
+431 
-443 NEQLVYTLNN
+443 
-453 KTLNGNT
+453 
-460 VLGQQNGKV
+460 
-469 VMKIS
+469 
-474 GDGINFNLQ
+474 
-483 GGNDYTISEIP
+483 
-494 KKGGFYT
+494 
-501 SKIDAETGKAEPQG
+501 
-515 NGSLDGA
+515 
-522 SYEVIN
+522 
-528 DNDYQVGTAQVAAA
+528 
-542 AKGERVWS
+542 
-550 FTTSNGGVYS
+550 
-560 SPLDALQVG
+560 
-569 HYIVRETDP
+569 
-578 STGYL
+578 
-583 VAGTT
+583 
-588 EREMTV
+588 
-594 NENRQTFL
+594 
-602 SGDKAFTEQTIR
+602 
-614 GGFKFQKNDTD
+614 
-625 TATYPQ
+625 
-631 GNTNLQAT
+631 
-639 LKLINTSAN
+639 
-648 PVWVDSNGDGQF
+648 
-660 SEEEY
+660 
-665 FANGEAIKL
+665 
-674 PQSFV
+674 
-679 TAGTANTNDATF
+679 
-691 TTTEDGYFETVT
+691 
-703 NALPFGS
+703 
-710 YKIVE
+710 
-715 VTAPTGFAMDGDS
+715 MDGDS
-728 VTETSFDVVNDGEL
+728 VTETTFDVTNDGEL

-786 LKATVDEKFSGDYKL
+786 LKATVDEKFGGDYKL

-811 NVEGNATPDDSQTIY
+811 NVEGNPTPDDSQTIY

-1013 KEPIEVVAKESAIT
+1013 KEPVEVVAKESAIT

-1101 VRLTRD
+1101 VRLTGD

-1148 KSEPK
+1148 KSGPK

-1172 EEINNKVTKVT
+1172 EKINNKVTKVT

-1191 AEIAGAKMSVSDK
+1191 AEIAGAKMSVTDK
-1204 KTGATVAEWTSEE
+1204 KTGATVVEWTSEE
-1217 GKYFNIE
+1217 GKDFNIE

-1329 TAVPAGYAK
+1329 TVVPAGYAK
-1338 APDYKFTVAD
+1338 APDYKFTVTD

-1372 EVEGAKLTLTDKET
+1372 EVEGAKLILTDKET
-1386 GETVD
+1386 GEIVD

-1404 TEIGKTYILTEDTAP
+1404 IEIGKTYILTEDTAP
-1419 LGYIKSSQVEFTVTD
+1419 LGYIKSTQVELTVTD

-1462 ATLQAVAEDGTVV
+1462 AALQAVAEDGTVV

-1487 AEADAAKLEGG
+1487 AEADATKLEGG

-1533 TDADKEKACEVKT
+1533 TDADTEKVCEVKT

-1573 KDGTTGYYDVDL
+1573 KNGTTGYYDVDL

-1659 KLTDITD
+1659 ELTDITD

-1678 GVTTEKPFDL
+1678 GITTNEPFKLDKKL
-1688 NEHQMTAEHTY
+1688 IAEHTY

-1707 GGVYKATKMIFTV
+1707 AGVYKATNITFTV

-1732 MEDTLTNVSVS
+1732 MMDETTNISVK
-1743 KVDNHGERV
+1743 KVDNYGKPVAGALMQILIPETEEVVYEFTSTDDEHG
-1752 KGAKMSILEGTV
+1752 
-1764 NEEGKVVPAVDENGN
+1764 
-1779 EKAPVYTFTTTD
+1779 
-1791 KATDIS
+1791 TDIS
-1797 KYVKGSNEE
+1797 KYVKGGER
-1806 SGDVWYVLREDEAPF
+1806 YILRESEAPF
-1821 GFEKMADQPFK
+1821 GFNTFEDIEFTVSGKQ
-1832 VTGTNEEHQILVA
+1832 NEAQVLIA
-1845 VDKRKEYYVS
+1845 TDARKTYYVS
-1855 AVKVDKQNESKLL
+1855 AKKVDAQNTSKTL
-1868 KGAELTL
+1868 KGAEITL
-1875 YTKDGKVAK
+1875 FNADNTVAK
-1884 EVSGKEAK
+1884 DVNGKECV
-1892 GLTDGKGNITWR
+1892 GTTDENGVITWN
-1904 VEYNGDGTADTLEGY
+1904 VEFNGDNGGY
-1919 YVMETKAPQGYKL
+1919 YVKETGAPAGYRINNNK
-1932 NTDKHYVKLSEDYD
+1932 YAVELSEDYD
-1946 FANNNPVKIIVR
+1946 FAQNNPVIIVVN
-1958 DTLLPAVAK
+1958 DEALPAVK
-1967 TGDFSNPLLWTG
+1967 TGVGAPFIAGG
-1979 IFTVAV
+1979 IFVFAIGLLFILNRKKKKSVAE
-1985 AGIFLAV
+1985 
-1992 RARRN
+1992 
-1997 KA
+1997 

>member
-23 TMTSVVSLPS
+23 TMTSVISLPS

-49 IANYITVSSSGS
+49 IANYITVSSSSS

-72 VIMTGSKAQLD
+72 VLMTGTKAQLD

-90 SGAVAI
+90 AGAVAI

-112 GMLNG
+112 DMLNG

-123 PPSLRSYFENHEKWS
+123 PPSLRSYFENHGKWS
-138 TVANSPVDASALLP
+138 TVANGPVDASALLP
-152 GDILI
+152 GDLLI

-194 YSEYKTTMA
+194 YSEYKTAMA

-261 TNQIGT
+261 TNQIGK

-276 SVNVKVGFSTSTLY
+276 SANVKVGFSTSTLY

-315 ASINVSDM
+315 ASINVSDI
-323 PGNDPLRIV
+323 PGNDPLVIT
-332 LTKNNEM
+332 LTKNNAM
-339 TNGDN
+339 TNGDT
-344 PASLAGAQFTVRYYD
+344 PASLAGAQFTIKYYD
-359 VDPSNDYTVDQLN
+359 LDPVTNYTADQLKGLN
-372 AINAT
+372 AV
-377 RTWVIETKE
+377 RTWIIETKE
-386 TTTSSGK
+386 VSGK
-393 TIYRASLDDKHKVDG
+393 FITRLADKYLVEGSDP
-408 DDLYKTKSG
+408 LYKLG
-417 IPTIPVG
+417 NIPTIPVG

-431 KAPDVTYTDEDG
+431 KAPDITFTDEDG

-453 KTLNGNT
+453 KTLDGNGAEITSFNGT
-460 VLGQQNGKV
+460 VVYKITGNNGLNYGLV
-469 VMKIS
+469 
-474 GDGINFNLQ
+474 

-550 FTTSNGGVYS
+550 FITSNGGVYS

-602 SGDKAFTEQTIR
+602 SGDKTFTEQTFR

-625 TATYPQ
+625 TVTYPQ

-639 LKLINTSAN
+639 LKLINTSVN

-660 SEEEY
+660 SEDEY

-691 TTTEDGYFETVT
+691 TTTTDGYFETVT

-728 VTETSFDVVNDGEL
+728 VTETTFDVTNDGEL

-786 LKATVDEKFSGDYKL
+786 LKTTVDEKFGGDYKL

-811 NVEGNATPDDSQTIY
+811 NVEGNPTPDDSQTIY

-975 VTESPSEN
+975 VTENPSEN

-1101 VRLTRD
+1101 VRLTGD

-1148 KSEPK
+1148 KSGPK

-1165 KAEYEVT
+1165 KGEYEVT

-1191 AEIAGAKMSVSDK
+1191 AEIAGAKMSVTDK
-1204 KTGATVAEWTSEE
+1204 ETGANVVEWTSEE
-1217 GKYFNIE
+1217 GKDFNIE

-1292 EEGSKIEDSIVD
+1292 EEENKVEDSIVD

-1329 TAVPAGYAK
+1329 TVVPAGYAK

-1386 GETVD
+1386 GEIVD
-1391 QWISTNKTHYPTG
+1391 QWISINKTYYPTG
-1404 TEIGKTYILTEDTAP
+1404 IEIGKTYILTENTAP
-1419 LGYIKSSQVEFTVTD
+1419 LGYIKSTQVEFTVTD

-1487 AEADAAKLEGG
+1487 AEADATKLEGG

-1517 KVTENDDEDA
+1517 KVTENDEDA

-1546 DEDKGN
+1546 DEDKGD
-1552 TDQDSA
+1552 TDHDGA
-1558 DSEKKE
+1558 DSDKKE

-1573 KDGTTGYYDVDL
+1573 TDGTTSYYDVDL

-1593 VSNLNGSSSYTIREV
+1593 VSNLNESSSYTIREV

-1627 GKNQSVTAIDNSI
+1627 GKNQSVTAVDNSI

-1666 ADNPV
+1666 AENPV
-1671 KVELPNN
+1671 EVELPNN
-1678 GVTTEKPFDL
+1678 GITTNEPFKLDKKL
-1688 NEHQMTAEHTY
+1688 IAEHTY

-1707 GGVYKATKMIFTV
+1707 AGVYKATNITFTV

-1732 MEDTLTNVSVS
+1732 MMDETTNITVK
-1743 KVDNHGERV
+1743 KVDNYGKPVAGALMQILVPETEEVVYEFTSTDDEHG
-1752 KGAKMSILEGTV
+1752 S
-1764 NEEGKVVPAVDENGN
+1764 
-1779 EKAPVYTFTTTD
+1779 
-1791 KATDIS
+1791 DIS
-1797 KYVKGSNEE
+1797 KYVKGGER
-1806 SGDVWYVLREDEAPF
+1806 YILRESEAPF
-1821 GFEKMADQPFK
+1821 GFNTFEDIEFTVSGKK
-1832 VTGTNEEHQILVA
+1832 NEAQVLIATDV
-1845 VDKRKEYYVS
+1845 RKTYYVS
-1855 AVKVDKQNESKLL
+1855 AKKVDAQNTSKTL
-1868 KGAELTL
+1868 KGAEITL
-1875 YTKDGKVAK
+1875 FNADNTVAK
-1884 EVSGKEAK
+1884 DVNGKECV
-1892 GLTDGKGNITWR
+1892 GTTDENGVITWN
-1904 VEYNGDGTADTLEGY
+1904 VEFNGDNVGY
-1919 YVMETKAPQGYKL
+1919 YVKETGAPAGYRINNNK
-1932 NTDKHYVKLSEDYD
+1932 YAVELSEDYD
-1946 FANNNPVKIIVR
+1946 FAQNNPVIIVVN
-1958 DTLLPAVAK
+1958 DEALPAVK
-1967 TGDFSNPLLWTG
+1967 TGVGAPFIAGG
-1979 IFTVAV
+1979 IFVFAIGLLFILNRKKKKSVAE
-1985 AGIFLAV
+1985 
-1992 RARRN
+1992 
-1997 KA
+1997 

>member
-23 TMTSVVSLPS
+23 TMTSVISLPS
-33 AVTAVHAD
+33 SVTAIHAD

-61 HYSFDGGNNFD
+61 HYSFNGGNNFG
-72 VIMTGSKAQLD
+72 VIMTGSKAELD
-83 SVGLDCT
+83 QVGLDCT
-90 SGAVAI
+90 AGAVAI

-138 TVANSPVDASALLP
+138 TVSNSPVDASALLP

-179 SNGHGSSGNYRGFAN
+179 SNGHGSSANYRGFAN

-209 RNVLSG
+209 KNVLSG

-220 VDKNV
+220 VDKDV
-225 SINLTKVSANTS
+225 TINLTKVSANTS

-247 LAGAEYGIYSDAAA
+247 LADAEYGIYSDSAA
-261 TNQIGT
+261 TKQIGT

-307 PFSFSGTS
+307 PFSFSGNS

-323 PGNDPLRIV
+323 PGNDPLIIT
-332 LTKNNEM
+332 LTKNNAM
-339 TNGDN
+339 TNGDD
-344 PASLAGAQFTVRYYD
+344 PASLAGAQFTVKYYD
-359 VDPSNDYTVDQLN
+359 LDSSNNYTADQLN
-372 AINAT
+372 GINAT
-377 RTWVIETKE
+377 RTWIIETK
-386 TTTSSGK
+386 
-393 TIYRASLDDKHKVDG
+393 KVGNKYVARLADSYLVN
-408 DDLYKTKSG
+408 DSDTLYKLG
-417 IPTIPVG
+417 NIPTIPVG

-431 KAPDVTYTDEDG
+431 KAPNITYTDENG

-453 KTLNGNT
+453 KTLNGQGSEITSFNGT
-460 VLGQQNGKV
+460 VVYRITGENGLNYK
-469 VMKIS
+469 
-474 GDGINFNLQ
+474 LE

-528 DNDYQVGTAQVAAA
+528 DNDYQVGTAQVASA
-542 AKGERVWS
+542 AKGEKVWS

-602 SGDKAFTEQTIR
+602 SGDKTFTEQPVR

-625 TATYPQ
+625 AATYPQ

-639 LKLINTSAN
+639 LKLINTSVN

-660 SEEEY
+660 SEDEY

-728 VTETSFDVVNDGEL
+728 VTETTFDVTNDGEL

-786 LKATVDEKFSGDYKL
+786 LKATVDEKFGGDYKL

-811 NVEGNATPDDSQTIY
+811 NVEGNPTPDDSQTIY

-1084 IIDPADGSVLV
+1084 IIDPADGSVFV

-1101 VRLTRD
+1101 VRLTGD

-1148 KSEPK
+1148 KSGPK

-1172 EEINNKVTKVT
+1172 EKINNKVTKVT

-1191 AEIAGAKMSVSDK
+1191 AEIAGAKMSVTDK
-1204 KTGATVAEWTSEE
+1204 KTGATVVEWTSEE
-1217 GKYFNIE
+1217 GKDFNVE
-1224 GLTIGKTYT
+1224 GLTIGKIYT

-1238 SPLGFVKA
+1238 SPLGYVKA

-1329 TAVPAGYAK
+1329 TVVPAGYAK

-1386 GETVD
+1386 GEIVD
-1391 QWISTNKTHYPTG
+1391 QWISTNKPHYPTG
-1404 TEIGKTYILTEDTAP
+1404 IEIGKTYILTEDTAP
-1419 LGYIKSSQVEFTVTD
+1419 LGYIKSTQVEFTVTD

-1462 ATLQAVAEDGTVV
+1462 AALQAVAEDGTVV

-1487 AEADAAKLEGG
+1487 VEADATKLEGG

-1503 ESEDGTVTKIIPVA
+1503 KSEDGTVTKIIPVA
-1517 KVTENDDEDA
+1517 KVTESDDDDA

-1552 TDQDSA
+1552 TDQDSS

-1573 KDGTTGYYDVDL
+1573 KDGTTGYFDVDL

-1627 GKNQSVTAIDNSI
+1627 GKNQSVTAVDNSI

-1659 KLTDITD
+1659 ELTDITD

-1678 GVTTEKPFDL
+1678 GITTNEPFKLDKKL
-1688 NEHQMTAEHTY
+1688 IAEHTY

-1707 GGVYKATKMIFTV
+1707 AGVYKATNITFTV

-1732 MEDTLTNVSVS
+1732 MMDETTNISVK
-1743 KVDNHGERV
+1743 KVDNYGKPVAGALMQILIPETEEVVYEFTSTDDEHG
-1752 KGAKMSILEGTV
+1752 
-1764 NEEGKVVPAVDENGN
+1764 
-1779 EKAPVYTFTTTD
+1779 
-1791 KATDIS
+1791 TDIS
-1797 KYVKGSNEE
+1797 KYVKGGER
-1806 SGDVWYVLREDEAPF
+1806 YILRESEAPF
-1821 GFEKMADQPFK
+1821 GFNTFEDIEFTVSGKQ
-1832 VTGTNEEHQILVA
+1832 NEAQVLIA
-1845 VDKRKEYYVS
+1845 TDARKTYYVS
-1855 AVKVDKQNESKLL
+1855 AKKVDAQNTSKTL
-1868 KGAELTL
+1868 KGAEITL
-1875 YTKDGKVAK
+1875 FNADNTVAK
-1884 EVSGKEAK
+1884 DVNGKECI
-1892 GLTDGKGNITWR
+1892 GTTDKNGVITWN
-1904 VEYNGDGTADTLEGY
+1904 VEFNGDNGGY
-1919 YVMETKAPQGYKL
+1919 YVKETGAPTGYRINNNK
-1932 NTDKHYVKLSEDYD
+1932 YAVELSEDYD
-1946 FANNNPVKIIVR
+1946 FAQNNPVIIVVN
-1958 DTLLPAVAK
+1958 DEALPAVK
-1967 TGDFSNPLLWTG
+1967 TGVGAPFIAGG
-1979 IFTVAV
+1979 IFVFAIGLLFILNRKKKKSVAE
-1985 AGIFLAV
+1985 
-1992 RARRN
+1992 
-1997 KA
+1997 

>member
-23 TMTSVVSLPS
+23 TMTSVISLPS

-49 IANYITVSSSGS
+49 IANYITVSSNGS
-61 HYSFDGGNNFD
+61 HYSFNGGNNFD

-83 SVGLDCT
+83 QVGLDCT

-112 GMLNG
+112 DMLNG

-123 PPSLRSYFENHEKWS
+123 PPSLRSYFENHGKWS
-138 TVANSPVDASALLP
+138 TVANGPVDASALLP
-152 GDILI
+152 GDLLI

-194 YSEYKTTMA
+194 YSEYKTAMA

-261 TNQIGT
+261 TKQIGT

-276 SVNVKVGFSTSTLY
+276 SANVKVGFSTSTLY

-298 GYCLDATVR
+298 GYCLDTTVR

-323 PGNDPLRIV
+323 PGNDPLVIT
-332 LTKNNEM
+332 LTKNNDM
-339 TNGDN
+339 TNGND
-344 PASLAGAQFTVRYYD
+344 PASLEGAQFTVKYYD
-359 VDPSNDYTVDQLN
+359 LDPSSNYTVDQLN
-372 AINAT
+372 GINAT
-377 RTWVIETKE
+377 RTWIIETKKV
-386 TTTSSGK
+386 SGK
-393 TIYRASLDDKHKVDG
+393 YITRLADKYLVSGSDA
-408 DDLYKTKSG
+408 LYKDG
-417 IPTIPVG
+417 NIPTIPVG

-431 KAPDVTYTDEDG
+431 KAPDVTYTDDDG

-460 VLGQQNGKV
+460 VLGQKDGKV

-474 GDGINFNLQ
+474 GDGINFRLD

-528 DNDYQVGTAQVAAA
+528 DNDYQVGTAQVASA

-602 SGDKAFTEQTIR
+602 SGDKTFTEQTIR

-660 SEEEY
+660 SEDEY

-679 TAGTANTNDATF
+679 NAGTANTNDATF
-691 TTTEDGYFETVT
+691 TTTTDGYFETVT

-728 VTETSFDVVNDGEL
+728 VTETTFDVTNDGEL

-786 LKATVDEKFSGDYKL
+786 LKATVDEKFGGDYKL

-811 NVEGNATPDDSQTIY
+811 NVEGNPTPDDSQTIY

-1101 VRLTRD
+1101 VRLTGD

-1172 EEINNKVTKVT
+1172 EEIYNKVTKVT

-1191 AEIAGAKMSVSDK
+1191 AEIAGAKMSVTDK
-1204 KTGATVAEWTSEE
+1204 ETGATVVEWTSEE
-1217 GKYFNIE
+1217 GKDFNIE
-1224 GLTIGKTYT
+1224 GLTIGKNYT

-1238 SPLGFVKA
+1238 SPLGYVKA

-1292 EEGSKIEDSIVD
+1292 EEGNKIEDSIVD

-1329 TAVPAGYAK
+1329 TVVPAGYAK
-1338 APDYKFTVAD
+1338 ALDYKFTVAD

-1404 TEIGKTYILTEDTAP
+1404 IEIGKTYILTEDTAP
-1419 LGYIKSSQVEFTVTD
+1419 LGYIKSTQIEFTVTD
-1434 NGIDQKITMVDEITR
+1434 NGIDQKVTMVDEITR

-1517 KVTENDDEDA
+1517 KVTESDDDDA

-1546 DEDKGN
+1546 DEDKGD
-1552 TDQDSA
+1552 TDHDGA
-1558 DSEKKE
+1558 DSDKKE

-1593 VSNLNGSSSYTIREV
+1593 VSNLDGSSSYTIREV

-1627 GKNQSVTAIDNSI
+1627 GKNQSVTAVDNSI
-1640 NYQIAKVDDNGDYV
+1640 NYQIAKVDDNGNYV
-1654 QGVTL
+1654 KGVTL

-1666 ADNPV
+1666 AENPTE
-1671 KVELPNN
+1671 VELPNG
-1678 GVTTEKPFDL
+1678 GVTTGKPFELDKVL
-1688 NEHQMTAEHTY
+1688 GAEHTY

-1707 GGVYKATKMIFTV
+1707 AGVYKATKMQFTV
-1720 PKYGTSEVTTIT
+1720 PKYGTNEVTKVT
-1732 MEDTLTNVSVS
+1732 MEDITTNIAVS
-1743 KVDNHGERV
+1743 KVDNHGDRV
-1752 KGAKMSILEGTV
+1752 KGAKMSVLEAVKNDDGTIT
-1764 NEEGKVVPAVDENGN
+1764 PAVDENGT
-1779 EKAPVYTFTTTD
+1779 EKAPVYTFITED

-1797 KYVKGSNEE
+1797 GYVKGSNEE
-1806 SGDVWYVLREDEAPF
+1806 SGDVWYILREDETPF
-1821 GFEKMADQPFK
+1821 GFEKMVDQPFK
-1832 VTGTNEEHQILVA
+1832 VTGTNEEQQVIVG
-1845 VDKRKEYYVS
+1845 VDTRKQYYVS
-1855 AVKVDKQNESKLL
+1855 AIKVDKQNEKKLL

-1892 GLTDGKGNITWR
+1892 GLTDGKGNITWC
-1904 VEYNGDGTADTLEGY
+1904 VEYNGDGTKDTLSGY
-1919 YVMETKAPQGYKL
+1919 YVRETAAPKGYRL
-1932 NTDKHYVKLSEDYD
+1932 NKDNHDVVLSEDYN
-1946 FANNNPVKIIVR
+1946 FANDNAVKIVVR
-1958 DTLLPAVAK
+1958 DTLLPAIAK

-1979 IFTVAV
+1979 IFAVAV

-1997 KA
+1997 RA

>member
-23 TMTSVVSLPS
+23 TMTSVISLPS

-41 GGLDVNTA
+41 GGLDVNTV

-61 HYSFDGGNNFD
+61 HYSFNGGNNFD

-83 SVGLDCT
+83 QVGLDCT
-90 SGAVAI
+90 AGAVAI
-96 VAHALR
+96 VAHALH

-194 YSEYKTTMA
+194 YSEYKTAMA

-276 SVNVKVGFSTSTLY
+276 SANVKVGFSTSTLY

-298 GYCLDATVR
+298 GYCLDTTVR

-315 ASINVSDM
+315 ASINVSDI
-323 PGNDPLRIV
+323 PGNDPFTIK
-332 LTKNNEM
+332 LTKNNDM
-339 TNGDN
+339 TNGN
-344 PASLAGAQFTVRYYD
+344 APASLAGAQFTIKYYD
-359 VDPSNDYTVDQLN
+359 LDSSNNYTIDQLN
-372 AINAT
+372 GINAT
-377 RTWVIETKE
+377 RTWIIETQE
-386 TTTSSGK
+386 IITSSGIIK
-393 TIYRASLDDKHKVDG
+393 YIASLDDEHKVEG
-408 DDLYKTKSG
+408 DALYKTKAG

-424 VITVEET
+424 FITVEET
-431 KAPDVTYTDEDG
+431 KAPDITYTDEDG
-443 NEQLVYTLNN
+443 NEQLIYSLNN
-453 KTLNGNT
+453 KTLNGNS
-460 VLGQQNGKV
+460 VLNQQNGKV
-469 VMKIS
+469 LMKIS
-474 GDGINFNLQ
+474 GDGINFRLD

-501 SKIDAETGKAEPQG
+501 SKIDSETGKAEPQG

-528 DNDYQVGTAQVAAA
+528 DNDYQVGTAQVASA

-602 SGDKAFTEQTIR
+602 SGDKTFTEQTIR

-660 SEEEY
+660 SEDEY

-691 TTTEDGYFETVT
+691 TTTTDGYFETVT

-728 VTETSFDVVNDGEL
+728 VTETTFDVTNDGEL

-786 LKATVDEKFSGDYKL
+786 LKATVDEKFGGDYKL
-801 AYETVFGQKP
+801 AYETVFGQKS
-811 NVEGNATPDDSQTIY
+811 NVEGNPTPDDSQTIY
-826 DADGNILFTTKEYDV
+826 DADDNILFTTKEYDV

-1013 KEPIEVVAKESAIT
+1013 KEPVEVVAKESAIT

-1101 VRLTRD
+1101 VRLTGD

-1191 AEIAGAKMSVSDK
+1191 AEIAGAKMSVTDK
-1204 KTGATVAEWTSEE
+1204 KTGATVVEWTSEE
-1217 GKYFNIE
+1217 GKDFNVE

-1329 TAVPAGYAK
+1329 TVVPAGYAK

-1386 GETVD
+1386 GEIVD

-1404 TEIGKTYILTEDTAP
+1404 IEIGKTYILTEDTAP
-1419 LGYIKSSQVEFTVTD
+1419 LGYIKSTQVEFTVTD

-1462 ATLQAVAEDGTVV
+1462 AALQAVAEDGTVV

-1487 AEADAAKLEGG
+1487 AEADATKLEGG

-1503 ESEDGTVTKIIPVA
+1503 KPEDGTVTKIIPVA

-1627 GKNQSVTAIDNSI
+1627 GKNQSVTAVDNSI

-1659 KLTDITD
+1659 ELTDITD

-1678 GVTTEKPFDL
+1678 GITTNEPFKLDKKL
-1688 NEHQMTAEHTY
+1688 IAEHTY

-1707 GGVYKATKMIFTV
+1707 AGVYKATNITFTV

-1732 MEDTLTNVSVS
+1732 MMDETTNISVK
-1743 KVDNHGERV
+1743 KVDNYGKPVAGALMQILIPETEEVVYEFTSTDDEHG
-1752 KGAKMSILEGTV
+1752 
-1764 NEEGKVVPAVDENGN
+1764 
-1779 EKAPVYTFTTTD
+1779 
-1791 KATDIS
+1791 TDIS
-1797 KYVKGSNEE
+1797 KYVKGGER
-1806 SGDVWYVLREDEAPF
+1806 YILRESEAPF
-1821 GFEKMADQPFK
+1821 GFNTFEDIEFTVSGKQ
-1832 VTGTNEEHQILVA
+1832 NEAQVLIA
-1845 VDKRKEYYVS
+1845 TDARKTYYVS
-1855 AVKVDKQNESKLL
+1855 AKKVDAQNTSKTL
-1868 KGAELTL
+1868 KGAEITL
-1875 YTKDGKVAK
+1875 FNADNTVAK
-1884 EVSGKEAK
+1884 DVNGKECI
-1892 GLTDGKGNITWR
+1892 GTTDKNGVITWN
-1904 VEYNGDGTADTLEGY
+1904 VEFNGDNGGY
-1919 YVMETKAPQGYKL
+1919 YVKETGAPTGYRINNNK
-1932 NTDKHYVKLSEDYD
+1932 YAVELSEDYD
-1946 FANNNPVKIIVR
+1946 FAQNNPVIIVVN
-1958 DTLLPAVAK
+1958 DEALPAVK
-1967 TGDFSNPLLWTG
+1967 TGVGAPFIAGG
-1979 IFTVAV
+1979 IFVFAIGLLFILNRKKKKSVAE
-1985 AGIFLAV
+1985 
-1992 RARRN
+1992 
-1997 KA
+1997 

>member
-23 TMTSVVSLPS
+23 TMTSVISLPS

-61 HYSFDGGNNFD
+61 HYSFNGGNNFD

-90 SGAVAI
+90 AGAVAI

-179 SNGHGSSGNYRGFAN
+179 SNGHGYNGNYRGFAN

-209 RNVLSG
+209 SNVLSG

-261 TNQIGT
+261 TNQIGK

-315 ASINVSDM
+315 ASIDVSDM

-393 TIYRASLDDKHKVDG
+393 TIYRASLDDKHKADG

-602 SGDKAFTEQTIR
+602 SGDKTFTEQTIR

-639 LKLINTSAN
+639 LKLINTSVN

-660 SEEEY
+660 SEDEY

-691 TTTEDGYFETVT
+691 TTTTDGYFETVT

-728 VTETSFDVVNDGEL
+728 VTETTFDVTNDGEL

-786 LKATVDEKFSGDYKL
+786 LKATVDEKFGGDYKL

-811 NVEGNATPDDSQTIY
+811 NIEGNPTPDDSQTIY

-854 LAYGEYY
+854 LAYGKYY

-1062 DKTFVNHDDLSG
+1062 DKTFINHDDLSG

-1101 VRLTRD
+1101 VRLTGD

-1172 EEINNKVTKVT
+1172 EEIYNKVTKVT

-1191 AEIAGAKMSVSDK
+1191 AEIAGAKMSVTDK
-1204 KTGATVAEWTSEE
+1204 ETGATVVEWTSEE
-1217 GKYFNIE
+1217 GKDFNIE

-1391 QWISTNKTHYPTG
+1391 QWISTNETHYPTG
-1404 TEIGKTYILTEDTAP
+1404 IEIGKTYILTEDTAP
-1419 LGYIKSSQVEFTVTD
+1419 LGYIKSTQVEFTVTD
-1434 NGIDQKITMVDEITR
+1434 NGIDQKVTMVDEITR

-1517 KVTENDDEDA
+1517 KVTESDDDDA

-1546 DEDKGN
+1546 DEDKGD
-1552 TDQDSA
+1552 TDHDGA
-1558 DSEKKE
+1558 DSDKKE

-1573 KDGTTGYYDVDL
+1573 TDGTTSYYDVDL

-1627 GKNQSVTAIDNSI
+1627 GKNQSVTAVDNSI

-1666 ADNPV
+1666 AENPIE
-1671 KVELPNN
+1671 VELPNN
-1678 GVTTEKPFDL
+1678 GVTTNEPFKLDKKL
-1688 NEHQMTAEHTY
+1688 IAEHTY

-1707 GGVYKATKMIFTV
+1707 AGVYKATKMEFTV
-1720 PKYGTSEVTTIT
+1720 TKYGTGEVTTIT
-1732 MEDTLTNVSVS
+1732 MMDETTNISVK
-1743 KVDNHGERV
+1743 KVDNYGKPVAGALMQILIPETEEVVYEFTSTDDEHG
-1752 KGAKMSILEGTV
+1752 
-1764 NEEGKVVPAVDENGN
+1764 
-1779 EKAPVYTFTTTD
+1779 
-1791 KATDIS
+1791 TDIS
-1797 KYVKGSNEE
+1797 KYVKGGER
-1806 SGDVWYVLREDEAPF
+1806 YILRESEAPF
-1821 GFEKMADQPFK
+1821 GFNTFEDIEFTVSGKQ
-1832 VTGTNEEHQILVA
+1832 NEAQVLIA
-1845 VDKRKEYYVS
+1845 TDARKTYYVS
-1855 AVKVDKQNESKLL
+1855 AKKVDAQNTSKTL
-1868 KGAELTL
+1868 KGAEITL
-1875 YTKDGKVAK
+1875 FNADNTVAK
-1884 EVSGKEAK
+1884 DVNGKECI
-1892 GLTDGKGNITWR
+1892 GTTDKNGVITWN
-1904 VEYNGDGTADTLEGY
+1904 VEFNGDNGGY
-1919 YVMETKAPQGYKL
+1919 YVKETGAPTGYRINNNK
-1932 NTDKHYVKLSEDYD
+1932 YAVELSEDYD
-1946 FANNNPVKIIVR
+1946 FAQNNPVIIVVN
-1958 DTLLPAVAK
+1958 DEALPAVK
-1967 TGDFSNPLLWTG
+1967 TGVGAPFIAGG
-1979 IFTVAV
+1979 IFVFAIGLLFILNKKKKKSVAE
-1985 AGIFLAV
+1985 
-1992 RARRN
+1992 
-1997 KA
+1997 

>member
-15 FTSFLALL
+15 FISFLALL
-23 TMTSVVSLPS
+23 TMTSVISLPS
-33 AVTAVHAD
+33 AVTAIHAD

-61 HYSFDGGNNFD
+61 HYSFNGGNNFD

-83 SVGLDCT
+83 QVGLDCT
-90 SGAVAI
+90 AGAVAI
-96 VAHALR
+96 VAHALH

-179 SNGHGSSGNYRGFAN
+179 SNGHGYNGNYRGFAN
-194 YSEYKTTMA
+194 YSEYKTVMA

-209 RNVLSG
+209 SNVLSG

-307 PFSFSGTS
+307 PFSFSGNS

-323 PGNDPLRIV
+323 PGNDPLVIT
-332 LTKNNEM
+332 LTKNNDM
-339 TNGDN
+339 TNGND
-344 PASLAGAQFTVRYYD
+344 PASLEGAQFTVKYYD
-359 VDPSNDYTVDQLN
+359 LDPSSNYTVDQLN
-372 AINAT
+372 GINAT
-377 RTWVIETKE
+377 RTWIIETKKV
-386 TTTSSGK
+386 SGK
-393 TIYRASLDDKHKVDG
+393 YITRLADKYLVSGSDA
-408 DDLYKTKSG
+408 LYKDG
-417 IPTIPVG
+417 NIPTIPVG

-431 KAPDVTYTDEDG
+431 KAPDVTYTDDDG

-460 VLGQQNGKV
+460 VLGQKDGKV

-474 GDGINFNLQ
+474 GDGINFRLD

-528 DNDYQVGTAQVAAA
+528 DNDYQVGTAQVASA
-542 AKGERVWS
+542 AKGEKVWS

-602 SGDKAFTEQTIR
+602 SGDKTFTEQPVR

-660 SEEEY
+660 SEDEY

-691 TTTEDGYFETVT
+691 TTTTDGYFETVT
-703 NALPFGS
+703 NTLPFGS

-728 VTETSFDVVNDGEL
+728 VTETTFDVTNDGEL

-786 LKATVDEKFSGDYKL
+786 LKATVDEKFGGDYKL

-811 NVEGNATPDDSQTIY
+811 NVEGNPTPDDSQTIY
-826 DADGNILFTTKEYDV
+826 DADGNILFTVKEYDV
-841 VTTNESGMAYSRD
+841 LTTNESGMAYSRD

-975 VTESPSEN
+975 VTENPSEN

-1101 VRLTRD
+1101 VRLTGD
-1107 RNNPYEKV
+1107 RNNSYEKV

-1172 EEINNKVTKVT
+1172 EEIYNKVTKVT
-1183 VKKTDVAG
+1183 VKKTDIAG
-1191 AEIAGAKMSVSDK
+1191 AEIAGAKMSVTDK
-1204 KTGATVAEWTSEE
+1204 ENGSTVAEWTSEE
-1217 GKYFNIE
+1217 GKDFNVE
-1224 GLTIGKTYT
+1224 GLTIGKIYT

-1238 SPLGFVKA
+1238 SPLGYVKA

-1274 DMCGS
+1274 DMCGR
-1279 NVEGAQITIYNTD
+1279 NVEGAQFTIYNTD

-1329 TAVPAGYAK
+1329 TVVPAGYAK
-1338 APDYKFTVAD
+1338 ARDYKFTVAD

-1372 EVEGAKLTLTDKET
+1372 EVEGAKLILTDKET
-1386 GETVD
+1386 GEIVD

-1404 TEIGKTYILTEDTAP
+1404 IEIGKTYILTEDTAP
-1419 LGYIKSSQVEFTVTD
+1419 LGYIKSTQVEFTVTD

-1462 ATLQAVAEDGTVV
+1462 AALQAVAEDGTVV

-1487 AEADAAKLEGG
+1487 AEADATKLEGG

-1503 ESEDGTVTKIIPVA
+1503 KSEDGTVTKIIPVA

-1627 GKNQSVTAIDNSI
+1627 GKNQSVTAVDNSI

-1659 KLTDITD
+1659 ELTDITD

-1678 GVTTEKPFDL
+1678 GITTNEPFKLDKKL
-1688 NEHQMTAEHTY
+1688 IAEHTY

-1707 GGVYKATKMIFTV
+1707 AGVYKATNITFTV

-1732 MEDTLTNVSVS
+1732 MMDETTNISVK
-1743 KVDNHGERV
+1743 KVDNYGKPVAGALMQILIPETEEVVYEFTSTDDEHG
-1752 KGAKMSILEGTV
+1752 
-1764 NEEGKVVPAVDENGN
+1764 
-1779 EKAPVYTFTTTD
+1779 
-1791 KATDIS
+1791 TDIS
-1797 KYVKGSNEE
+1797 KYVKGGER
-1806 SGDVWYVLREDEAPF
+1806 YILRESEAPF
-1821 GFEKMADQPFK
+1821 GFNTFEDIEFTVSGKQ
-1832 VTGTNEEHQILVA
+1832 NEAQVLIA
-1845 VDKRKEYYVS
+1845 TDARKTYYVS
-1855 AVKVDKQNESKLL
+1855 AKKVDAQNTSKTL
-1868 KGAELTL
+1868 KGAEITL
-1875 YTKDGKVAK
+1875 FNADNTVAK
-1884 EVSGKEAK
+1884 DVNGKECI
-1892 GLTDGKGNITWR
+1892 GTTDKNGVITWN
-1904 VEYNGDGTADTLEGY
+1904 VEFNGDNGGY
-1919 YVMETKAPQGYKL
+1919 YVKETGAPTGYRINNNK
-1932 NTDKHYVKLSEDYD
+1932 YAVELSEDYD
-1946 FANNNPVKIIVR
+1946 FAQNNPVIIVVN
-1958 DTLLPAVAK
+1958 DEALPAVK
-1967 TGDFSNPLLWTG
+1967 TGVGAPFIAGG
-1979 IFTVAV
+1979 IFVFAIGLLFILNRKKKKSVAE
-1985 AGIFLAV
+1985 
-1992 RARRN
+1992 
-1997 KA
+1997 

>member
-209 RNVLSG
+209 SNVLSG

-602 SGDKAFTEQTIR
+602 SGDKTFTEQTIR

-631 GNTNLQAT
+631 GNTNLQAI
-639 LKLINTSAN
+639 LKLINTSVN

-660 SEEEY
+660 SEDEY
-665 FANGEAIKL
+665 FANGEAIKF

-691 TTTEDGYFETVT
+691 TTTTDGYFETVT

-728 VTETSFDVVNDGEL
+728 VTETTFDVTNDGEL

-786 LKATVDEKFSGDYKL
+786 LKATVDEKFGGDYKL

-811 NVEGNATPDDSQTIY
+811 NVEGNPTPDDSQTIY

-1062 DKTFVNHDDLSG
+1062 DKTFINHDDLSG

-1095 KAGEQA
+1095 KEGEQA
-1101 VRLTRD
+1101 VRLTGD

-1115 NEIFVDAEGNATVTN
+1115 NEIFVDSEGNATVTN

-1204 KTGATVAEWTSEE
+1204 KTGATVVEWTSEE
-1217 GKYFNIE
+1217 GKDFNIE

-1238 SPLGFVKA
+1238 SPLGFAKA

-1487 AEADAAKLEGG
+1487 AEADATKLEGG

-1503 ESEDGTVTKIIPVA
+1503 ESEDGTVTKIIPVV
-1517 KVTENDDEDA
+1517 KVTQSDDDDA

-1546 DEDKGN
+1546 DEDKGD
-1552 TDQDSA
+1552 TDQDGS

-1573 KDGTTGYYDVDL
+1573 TDGTISYYDVDL

-1659 KLTDITD
+1659 ELTDITD

-1678 GVTTEKPFDL
+1678 GITTNEPFKLDKKL
-1688 NEHQMTAEHTY
+1688 IAEHTY

-1707 GGVYKATKMIFTV
+1707 AGVYKATNITFTV

-1732 MEDTLTNVSVS
+1732 MMDETTNISVK
-1743 KVDNHGERV
+1743 KVDNYGKPV
-1752 KGAKMSILEGTV
+1752 AGAFMQILIPET
-1764 NEEGKVVPAVDENGN
+1764 EEVVYEFTSTDDENG
-1779 EKAPVYTFTTTD
+1779 
-1791 KATDIS
+1791 TDIS
-1797 KYVKGSNEE
+1797 KYVKGGER
-1806 SGDVWYVLREDEAPF
+1806 YILRESEAPF
-1821 GFEKMADQPFK
+1821 GFNTFEDIEFTVSGKQ
-1832 VTGTNEEHQILVA
+1832 NEAQVLIA
-1845 VDKRKEYYVS
+1845 TDARKTYYVS
-1855 AVKVDKQNESKLL
+1855 AKKVDAQNTSKTL
-1868 KGAELTL
+1868 KGAEITL
-1875 YTKDGKVAK
+1875 FNADNTVAK
-1884 EVSGKEAK
+1884 DVNGKECI
-1892 GLTDGKGNITWR
+1892 GTTDKNGVITWN
-1904 VEYNGDGTADTLEGY
+1904 VEFNGDNGGY
-1919 YVMETKAPQGYKL
+1919 YVKETGAPTGYRINNNK
-1932 NTDKHYVKLSEDYD
+1932 YAVELSEDYD
-1946 FANNNPVKIIVR
+1946 FAQNNPVIIVVN
-1958 DTLLPAVAK
+1958 DEALPAVK
-1967 TGDFSNPLLWTG
+1967 TGVGAPFIAGG
-1979 IFTVAV
+1979 IFVFAIGLLFILNRKKKKSVAE
-1985 AGIFLAV
+1985 
-1992 RARRN
+1992 
-1997 KA
+1997 

>member
-209 RNVLSG
+209 SNVLSG

-431 KAPDVTYTDEDG
+431 KAPDVTYTDEGG

-602 SGDKAFTEQTIR
+602 SGDKTFTEQTIK

-631 GNTNLQAT
+631 GNTNLQAI
-639 LKLINTSAN
+639 LKLINTSVN

-660 SEEEY
+660 SEDEY

-691 TTTEDGYFETVT
+691 TTTTDGYFETVT

-728 VTETSFDVVNDGEL
+728 VTETTFDVTNDGEL

-786 LKATVDEKFSGDYKL
+786 LKATVDEKFGGDYKL

-811 NVEGNATPDDSQTIY
+811 NVEGNPTPDDSQTIY

-1062 DKTFVNHDDLSG
+1062 DKTFINHDDLSG

-1095 KAGEQA
+1095 KEGEQA
-1101 VRLTRD
+1101 VRLTED

-1115 NEIFVDAEGNATVTN
+1115 NEIFVDSEGNATVTN

-1204 KTGATVAEWTSEE
+1204 KTGATVVEWTSEE
-1217 GKYFNIE
+1217 GKDFNIE

-1322 KTYVASE
+1322 KIYVASE
-1329 TAVPAGYAK
+1329 TVVPAGYAK

-1372 EVEGAKLTLTDKET
+1372 EVEGAKLILTDKET
-1386 GETVD
+1386 GEIVD

-1404 TEIGKTYILTEDTAP
+1404 IEIGKTYILTEDTAP
-1419 LGYIKSSQVEFTVTD
+1419 LGYIKSTQVEFTVTD

-1462 ATLQAVAEDGTVV
+1462 AALQAVAEDGTVV

-1487 AEADAAKLEGG
+1487 AEADATKLEGG

-1503 ESEDGTVTKIIPVA
+1503 KSEDGTVTKIIPVA

-1659 KLTDITD
+1659 ELIDITD

-1678 GVTTEKPFDL
+1678 GITTNEPFKLDKKL
-1688 NEHQMTAEHTY
+1688 IAEHTY

-1707 GGVYKATKMIFTV
+1707 AGVYKATNITFTV
-1720 PKYGTSEVTTIT
+1720 PKYGTGEVTTIT
-1732 MEDTLTNVSVS
+1732 MMDETTNISVK
-1743 KVDNHGERV
+1743 KVDNYGKPVAGALMQILIPETEEVVYEFTSTDDEHG
-1752 KGAKMSILEGTV
+1752 
-1764 NEEGKVVPAVDENGN
+1764 
-1779 EKAPVYTFTTTD
+1779 
-1791 KATDIS
+1791 TDIS
-1797 KYVKGSNEE
+1797 KYVKGGER
-1806 SGDVWYVLREDEAPF
+1806 YILRESEAPF
-1821 GFEKMADQPFK
+1821 GFNTFEDIEFTVSGKQ
-1832 VTGTNEEHQILVA
+1832 NEAQVLIA
-1845 VDKRKEYYVS
+1845 TDARKTYYVS
-1855 AVKVDKQNESKLL
+1855 AKKVDAQNTSKTL
-1868 KGAELTL
+1868 KGAEITL
-1875 YTKDGKVAK
+1875 FNADNTVAK
-1884 EVSGKEAK
+1884 DVNGKECI
-1892 GLTDGKGNITWR
+1892 GTTDKNGVITWN
-1904 VEYNGDGTADTLEGY
+1904 VEFNGDNGGY
-1919 YVMETKAPQGYKL
+1919 YVKETGAPTGYRINNNK
-1932 NTDKHYVKLSEDYD
+1932 YAVELSEDYD
-1946 FANNNPVKIIVR
+1946 FAQNNPVIIVVN
-1958 DTLLPAVAK
+1958 DEALPAVK
-1967 TGDFSNPLLWTG
+1967 TGVGAPFIAGG
-1979 IFTVAV
+1979 IFVFAIGLLFILNRKKKKSVAE
-1985 AGIFLAV
+1985 
-1992 RARRN
+1992 
-1997 KA
+1997 

>member
-23 TMTSVVSLPS
+23 TMTSVISLPS

-61 HYSFDGGNNFD
+61 HYSFNGGNNFD

-83 SVGLDCT
+83 QVGLDCT
-90 SGAVAI
+90 AGAVAI
-96 VAHALR
+96 VAHALH
-102 DAGADPYAYF
+102 DVGADPYAYF

-179 SNGHGSSGNYRGFAN
+179 SNGHGYNGNYRGFAN
-194 YSEYKTTMA
+194 YSEYKTAMA

-261 TNQIGT
+261 TNQIGK

-298 GYCLDATVR
+298 GYCLNATVR
-307 PFSFSGTS
+307 PFSFSGNS
-315 ASINVSDM
+315 ASINVSDI
-323 PGNDPLRIV
+323 PGNDPFTIK
-332 LTKNNEM
+332 LTKNNDM
-339 TNGDN
+339 TNGDD
-344 PASLAGAQFTVRYYD
+344 PASLAGAQFTIKYYD
-359 VDPSNDYTVDQLN
+359 LDSSNNYTLDQLN
-372 AINAT
+372 GINAT
-377 RTWVIETKE
+377 RTWIIETQE
-386 TTTSSGK
+386 IITSSGK
-393 TIYRASLDDKHKVDG
+393 IKYIASLDDEHKVEG
-408 DDLYKTKSG
+408 DALYKTKAG

-424 VITVEET
+424 FITVEET
-431 KAPDVTYTDEDG
+431 KAPDITYTDEDG
-443 NEQLVYTLNN
+443 NEQLIYTLNN
-453 KTLNGNT
+453 KTLNGNS
-460 VLGQQNGKV
+460 VLNQQNGKV
-469 VMKIS
+469 LMKIS
-474 GDGINFNLQ
+474 GDGINFRLD

-528 DNDYQVGTAQVAAA
+528 DNDYQVGTAQVASA

-588 EREMTV
+588 ERKMTV

-602 SGDKAFTEQTIR
+602 SGDKTFTEQTIR

-639 LKLINTSAN
+639 LKLINTSVN

-660 SEEEY
+660 SEDEY

-691 TTTEDGYFETVT
+691 TTTTDGYFETVT

-786 LKATVDEKFSGDYKL
+786 LKATVDEKFGGDYKL

-811 NVEGNATPDDSQTIY
+811 NVEGNPTPDDSQTIY

-841 VTTNESGMAYSRD
+841 VTTNESGMAYSRN

-1101 VRLTRD
+1101 VRLTGD

-1191 AEIAGAKMSVSDK
+1191 AEIAGAKMSVTDK
-1204 KTGATVAEWTSEE
+1204 KTGATVVEWTSEE
-1217 GKYFNIE
+1217 GKDFNVE
-1224 GLTIGKTYT
+1224 GLTIGKIYT

-1279 NVEGAQITIYNTD
+1279 NVEGAQFTIYNTD

-1329 TAVPAGYAK
+1329 TVVPAGYAK

-1372 EVEGAKLTLTDKET
+1372 EVEGAKLILTDKET
-1386 GETVD
+1386 GEIVD

-1404 TEIGKTYILTEDTAP
+1404 IEIGKTYILTEDTAP
-1419 LGYIKSSQVEFTVTD
+1419 LGYIKSTQVEFTVTD

-1517 KVTENDDEDA
+1517 KVTESDDDDA

-1552 TDQDSA
+1552 TDHDGA
-1558 DSEKKE
+1558 DSDKKE
-1564 YTYTAQITK
+1564 YTYTAQIIKT
-1573 KDGTTGYYDVDL
+1573 DGTISYYDVDL

-1666 ADNPV
+1666 AENPV
-1671 KVELPNN
+1671 EVELPNN
-1678 GVTTEKPFDL
+1678 GITTNEPFKLDKKL
-1688 NEHQMTAEHTY
+1688 IAEHTY

-1707 GGVYKATKMIFTV
+1707 AGVYKATNITFTV
-1720 PKYGTSEVTTIT
+1720 PKYGTSEVTSIT
-1732 MEDTLTNVSVS
+1732 MMDETTNISVK
-1743 KVDNHGERV
+1743 KVDNYGKPVAGALMQILIPETEEVVYEFTSTDDEHG
-1752 KGAKMSILEGTV
+1752 
-1764 NEEGKVVPAVDENGN
+1764 
-1779 EKAPVYTFTTTD
+1779 
-1791 KATDIS
+1791 TDIS
-1797 KYVKGSNEE
+1797 KYVKGGER
-1806 SGDVWYVLREDEAPF
+1806 YILRESEAPF
-1821 GFEKMADQPFK
+1821 GFNTFEDIEFTVSGKQ
-1832 VTGTNEEHQILVA
+1832 NEAQVLIA
-1845 VDKRKEYYVS
+1845 TDARKTYYVS
-1855 AVKVDKQNESKLL
+1855 AKKVDAQNTSKTL
-1868 KGAELTL
+1868 KGAEITL
-1875 YTKDGKVAK
+1875 FNADNTVAK
-1884 EVSGKEAK
+1884 DVNGKECI
-1892 GLTDGKGNITWR
+1892 GTTDKNGVITWN
-1904 VEYNGDGTADTLEGY
+1904 VEFNGDNGGY
-1919 YVMETKAPQGYKL
+1919 YVKETGAPAGYRINNNK
-1932 NTDKHYVKLSEDYD
+1932 YAVELSEDYD
-1946 FANNNPVKIIVR
+1946 FAQNNPVIIVVN
-1958 DTLLPAVAK
+1958 DEALPAVK
-1967 TGDFSNPLLWTG
+1967 TGVGAPFIAGG
-1979 IFTVAV
+1979 IFVFAIGLLFILNRKKKKSVAE
-1985 AGIFLAV
+1985 
-1992 RARRN
+1992 
-1997 KA
+1997 

>member
-179 SNGHGSSGNYRGFAN
+179 SNGHGYNGNYRGFAN
-194 YSEYKTTMA
+194 YSEYKTAMA

-276 SVNVKVGFSTSTLY
+276 SANVKVGFSTSTLY

-298 GYCLDATVR
+298 GYCLDTTVR

-315 ASINVSDM
+315 ASINVSDI
-323 PGNDPLRIV
+323 PGNDPLVIT
-332 LTKNNEM
+332 LTKNNDM
-339 TNGDN
+339 TNGDT
-344 PASLAGAQFTVRYYD
+344 PASLAGAQFTIKYYD
-359 VDPSNDYTVDQLN
+359 LDPVTNYTADQLKGLN
-372 AINAT
+372 AV
-377 RTWVIETKE
+377 RTWIIETKE
-386 TTTSSGK
+386 VSGK
-393 TIYRASLDDKHKVDG
+393 FITRLADKYLVEGSDP
-408 DDLYKTKSG
+408 LYKLG
-417 IPTIPVG
+417 NIPTIPVG

-431 KAPDVTYTDEDG
+431 KAPDITFTDEDG

-453 KTLNGNT
+453 KTLDGNGAEITSFNGT
-460 VLGQQNGKV
+460 VVYKITGNNGLNYGLV
-469 VMKIS
+469 
-474 GDGINFNLQ
+474 

-528 DNDYQVGTAQVAAA
+528 DNDYQVGTAQVASA

-602 SGDKAFTEQTIR
+602 SGDKTFTEQTIR

-639 LKLINTSAN
+639 LKLINTSVN

-660 SEEEY
+660 SEDEY

-691 TTTEDGYFETVT
+691 TTTTDGYFETVT

-728 VTETSFDVVNDGEL
+728 VTETTFDVTNDGEL

-786 LKATVDEKFSGDYKL
+786 LKATVDEKFGGDYKL

-811 NVEGNATPDDSQTIY
+811 NVEGNPTPDDSQTIY

-926 AVFKIKDSNGNYV
+926 AVFKIKDSSGNYV

-1101 VRLTRD
+1101 VRLTGD

-1148 KSEPK
+1148 KSGPK

-1191 AEIAGAKMSVSDK
+1191 AEIAGAKMSVTDK
-1204 KTGATVAEWTSEE
+1204 KTGATVVEWTSEE
-1217 GKYFNIE
+1217 GKDFNIE
-1224 GLTIGKTYT
+1224 GLTIGKNYT

-1262 TMIDKILTVRKV
+1262 TMIDKIL
-1274 DMCGS
+1274 
-1279 NVEGAQITIYNTD
+1279 
-1292 EEGSKIEDSIVD
+1292 
-1304 QWTTEKGKHHDAN
+1304 
-1317 NLEVG
+1317 
-1322 KTYVASE
+1322 
-1329 TAVPAGYAK
+1329 
-1338 APDYKFTVAD
+1338 
-1348 DKKNQ
+1348 
-1353 TETIYNKQVT
+1353 
-1363 ISKVDAGGK
+1363 
-1372 EVEGAKLTLTDKET
+1372 
-1386 GETVD
+1386 
-1391 QWISTNKTHYPTG
+1391 
-1404 TEIGKTYILTEDTAP
+1404 
-1419 LGYIKSSQVEFTVTD
+1419 
-1434 NGIDQKITMVDEITR
+1434 R

-1487 AEADAAKLEGG
+1487 AEADATKLEGG

-1517 KVTENDDEDA
+1517 KVTQSDDDD
-1527 KVVNGS
+1527 
-1533 TDADKEKACEVKT
+1533 TDHE
-1546 DEDKGN
+1546 G
-1552 TDQDSA
+1552 A
-1558 DSEKKE
+1558 DSDKKE

-1573 KDGTTGYYDVDL
+1573 TDGTTSYYDVDL

-1640 NYQIAKVDDNGDYV
+1640 NYQIAKVDENGDYV

-1666 ADNPV
+1666 AENPV
-1671 KVELPNN
+1671 EVELPNN

-1707 GGVYKATKMIFTV
+1707 GGVYKATKMEFTV
-1720 PKYGTSEVTTIT
+1720 PKYGTTEVTTIT

-1832 VTGTNEEHQILVA
+1832 VTGTNEENQILVA